1 MAQLKTDPAQK
12 GLTPLKSIAQKAK
25 DTGERQFF
33 TIAHPE
39 FEEKY
44 RQEDSFLPRNFSLPD
59 MPLADYNQAILD
71 YGSRDNIDLEDF
83 KARREG
89 IFEKIAKGVGGLI
102 NNAVVDIAGIAGLIY
117 GAGKTV
123 WDLTGGYLT
132 GETQKRDGWSIL
144 NNFTAEEN
152 FWLDGINKMAESTNE
167 ALRIH
172 KTREEQGE
180 IAPFGVGMVM
190 DAVAQMGHTVPH
202 IMLSMMGI
210 SPVITGILTGVQEA
224 QMEAN
229 SNRAEIN
236 RLRDDKNYQ
245 TYLDSIQAK
254 EDLISPYLKDFDA
267 RYDEYDRQ
275 ARATGLIDPNDTRT
289 PNERKADAKRELISQ
304 LFQDAN
310 IQQQSATI
318 DAAKDDL
325 ISKVTD
331 AYKKYSDES
340 VGALFATEAVLL
352 SGANAL
358 MANFLGNVGSYSK
371 SLTRGISSKI
381 FGDKTLGKVANNTL
395 KNTLTS
401 TAKNLTGE
409 ALEKEIVESVK
420 GLTKRTGAKALG
432 RKVFETLKVPANEA
446 LQEMGQE
453 ALAQA
458 SQAYTENLIDQY
470 IKAQYDYD
478 KVEKWQGVTDAF
490 AEGAKGLISTEAL
503 QQGVIAALSTF
514 IGISPNMNRKVDPNT
529 GKKMGFPI
537 KHNLIEQWKGMTR
550 EDNAYNSYVDE
561 YTQITDSAKRE
572 KFQEAYRQLFAS
584 EGLGNLAANLRS
596 QGKIN
601 ESEDADM
608 LSLYSFMNAAVQ
620 LGKTK
625 EAFSALNQSIDNL
638 TDEHLSSLVESSS
651 TKEFDSVNNREFYTG
666 GFTENGR
673 KLNESPEDLAK
684 VREIMKSN
692 QEKLNRLW
700 DSFDVAKKL
709 VDERYEGYDFTKEQK
724 STLTFMYALR
734 DSFANKAKEHLDNLE
749 SAFNV
754 KDSIKSID
762 DKIAELKIAQ
772 NENSA
777 IEDLEEFQK
786 RDFELQKQIKD
797 LYNQRQALN
806 ELDSVFEKGVKVN
819 PENLSSKTIA
829 KLQSI
834 FNNQLQVDPNNQE
847 AREGRDA
854 LNAFLSVQN
863 VINTEEDP
871 RGGFIEEALNKYN
884 QEARAEVSKE
894 IAETLGKANDG
905 IFNDMKELIDRL
917 NSGAYSSEY
926 QKERDLYK
934 WEKLSKILRETKPE
948 IWASYAESQVF
959 QAMGKNI
966 QMQMLENGAM
976 GVFNAFTEYLNRYND
991 FNVGKIISD
1000 DVTDFLSEMQQKYNL
1015 DSSEVSDLA
1024 GAIVHVVNKIKQ
1036 SYDNRLAYLRENQI
1050 QAEKQYEGPN
1060 PEDPSPMNH
1069 KETKEG
1075 KVEPDKVIVVTD
1087 EGEFEIDDP
1096 DDGPTPPVTIEE
1108 ISEEEKPEPE
1118 PVDAK
1123 SHNIAPAT
1131 SEHNKT
1137 IYNDKHGEYV
1147 SAIEGLE
1154 NTGIAPDA
1162 YQMAKLAY
1170 TELKDAGTFDFLNSG
1185 GVKVGDEIIFGIEE
1199 EFEKKKAEAI
1209 TYKDSI
1215 YRQSPTVFMYKRLAD
1230 GSLQKIGDL
1239 FTNDDSRPAN
1249 KTIREAVTELYN
1261 KRGEGVNEVYLE
1273 KKDAAEDLKPFFD
1286 VSLVTGGIIKYTKD
1300 YAPITFDT
1308 TNARLG
1314 IISNGSLVTN
1324 EKSVDGRVLIRPN
1337 TAASSNGGVMILLPD
1352 IHGDYH
1358 PAFISMPT
1366 LGEAV
1371 KENPDKNIVKK
1382 VQKILAEIADIN
1394 NRTTLAGKVDEKAIP
1409 KELAYLNE
1417 QLSKYV
1423 DLGRDL
1429 FIRYKNDSRGPRI
1442 LIGTVAR
1449 DSDGKRKV
1457 KDNLVDIDTGKRVKK
1472 FYSDIV
1478 AIPLTEGSVEERVEK
1493 LTDSL
1498 SKALFYPQPDFLK
1511 EDNSGE
1517 YAQEF
1522 LSIAR
1527 TNISDPRL
1535 GSVFFT
1541 TGKIVSGESARNA
1554 RQSGRIAS
1562 DKDVEKF
1569 SRTAEAFVYAR
1580 NHEADIEMSLENDA
1594 IIFAGDNHILSENY
1608 EWREPFTVLGHGFK
1622 QPRKAL
1628 AYIRARYFSDTTA
1641 ANDIL
1646 NAKSIDEAEEIAS
1659 HVGSQEEWNKVHK
1672 EAVILVTKSVKQLL
1686 NKDAFKEDNDVINAI
1701 NYLGYRVEDTNH
1713 TYKGNDVPALD
1724 WNLFFDYDNK
1734 LLGIPHYNDFVD
1746 GINPS
1751 NSTSSTDDFLSA
1763 AVSTLNPKT
1772 TPTNPT
1778 GITPE
1783 ATVVTPN
1790 GDGTNSN
1797 EILPGNTTP
1806 EPPVTPKPEQGTG
1819 GGTDTST
1826 LFTQGVGASTLTPEG
1841 SNQEGKAKPASTLV
1855 VSILNIGQKRN
1866 PDSTGNGEVNN
1877 GEQPSGE
1884 PKASPTDNKGKTGK
1898 GGNSLIQPDNDV
1910 YNRKRAFPK
1919 YKIGEEFD
1927 FVKES
1932 NWVKSKLGWDIQ
1944 KQIIQ
1949 QNVTK
1954 GRNGEVQ
1961 GYYDSRTGKIV
1972 LSNKATAYTLY
1983 HEAFHKLYREALHV
1997 KDKSLLLSFF
2007 SSSEFLNQ
2015 KDNILSDVIDDVFK
2029 MDSEEIMAELFAQ
2042 YIGAD
2047 TYGKP
2052 EDKKRVIL
2060 ALKKIESLM
2069 KFSELVNAIE
2079 SNKPVEYR
2087 TPYSEENEANLRKK
2101 NWLVRTFLKLV
2112 NAFRNRTKS
2121 YRTSDGYLPIKSLF
2135 DAINKGEFNKTKI
2148 EDNAEDTLEIEEAG
2162 NVELTIH
2169 SDDEVLT
2176 PSDFVDNKVNEDK
2189 LPDTEDRDLP
2199 KVNPELTEE
2208 SEEEK
2213 LDSLMEEKEK
2223 EVIYDEDKQKY
2234 QLKNNIITRYSK
2246 ELDDRLNMLPFEV
2259 RVPMWYIKNALD
2271 NYGKIGFLKAYHR
2284 NANAIMRD
2292 ILNTTA
2298 KESNIGTAGSVAIQK
2313 SLIEAL
2319 RALKRNLKA
2328 AFPEHIE
2335 TLDIPDLDVNIIGN
2349 LTDIKVQRFLKNQN
2363 YKKTVNKIAGQIIAQ
2378 LTAMEKAY
2386 VERVKQIKDD
2396 TSRNEAL
2403 EIVERQKLCKNI
2415 F

>member
-1 MAQLKTDPAQK
+1 MAQLKTDPAKK
-12 GLTPLKSIAQKAK
+12 GLTPLKSIAQKAQN
-25 DTGERQFF
+25 TGENQYF
-33 TIAHPE
+33 TVSQPE
-39 FEEKY
+39 FIEKY
-44 RQEDSFLPRNFSLPD
+44 RREDLTPPANFSFPKGLD
-59 MPLADYNQAILD
+59 LKDYNEAVRD
-71 YGSRDNIDLEDF
+71 YGSDDLIDVEDF
-83 KARREG
+83 KAKRQG
-89 IFEKIAKGVGGLI
+89 IFETIAKGTGALI
-102 NNAVVDIAGIAGLIY
+102 TNALFDTAGMVGLIY
-117 GAGKTV
+117 GAGKTA
-123 WDLTGGYLT
+123 WDVTGGFLT
-132 GETQKRDGWSIL
+132 GETQKRNGWSIL

-152 FWLDGINKMAESTNE
+152 AFLKVLNDSVESVNE
-167 ALRIH
+167 DLRIY
-172 KTREEQGE
+172 KTKEDRGD
-180 IAPFGVGMVM
+180 IIPMNIGTVM
-190 DAVAQMGHTVPH
+190 EAVAQFGHTVPT
-202 IMLSMMGI
+202 IALTMAGI
-210 SPVITGILTGVQEA
+210 PPVITGLLSGVQEA

-236 RLRDDKNYQ
+236 RQRDDRNYQ

-267 RYDEYDRQ
+267 KYDEYDRQ
-275 ARATGLIDPNDTRT
+275 ARAAGLIDPNDTRT

-304 LFQDAN
+304 LFQDDN
-310 IQQQSATI
+310 IKQQSATI

-358 MANFLGNVGSYSK
+358 MASFLGNVGSYSK

-381 FGDKTLGKVANNTL
+381 FGDKTLGKVANATL

-409 ALEKEIVESVK
+409 ALEKELAESVK

-490 AEGAKGLISTEAL
+490 AAGAKGLISTEAL
-503 QQGVIAALSTF
+503 QQGVIAALSTA

-537 KHNLIEQWKGMTR
+537 KHNLWEQWKGMTR

-625 EAFSALNQSIDNL
+625 EAFSALNQSIDSL
-638 TDEHLSSLVESSS
+638 TDEHLSSLVESNSE
-651 TKEFDSVNNREFYTG
+651 KEFDSRNNREYYTG

-673 KLNESPEDLAK
+673 KLNESAEDLAK

-754 KDSIKSID
+754 NDTIKSID
-762 DKIAELKIAQ
+762 DKIAELKQAQ

-786 RDFELQKQIKD
+786 KDLEVQKQIKE

-806 ELDSVFEKGVKVN
+806 ELSSVFEKGVKVN

-871 RGGFIEEALNKYN
+871 RGGFIEEALKKYN

-894 IAETLGKANDG
+894 VAETLGKDNDG

-926 QKERDLYK
+926 QRERDLYK
-934 WEKLSKILRETKPE
+934 WEKMSKILKETKPE

-959 QAMGKNI
+959 QAMGRNI

-976 GVFNAFTEYLNRYND
+976 GVFNAFSEYLARYND

-1015 DSSEVSDLA
+1015 DASEVSDLA
-1024 GAIVHVVNKIKQ
+1024 GAILHMVNTIKQ
-1036 SYDNRLAYLRENQI
+1036 SYENRLEYLKKVQM
-1050 QAEKQYEGPN
+1050 QAAQTSTGPK
-1060 PEDPSPMNH
+1060 PGDPSSMNPTSQGTVTT
-1069 KETKEG
+1069 EVVPTQAITEEG
-1075 KVEPDKVIVVTD
+1075 LIN
-1087 EGEFEIDDP
+1087 ID
-1096 DDGPTPPVTIEE
+1096 T
-1108 ISEEEKPEPE
+1108 PEPE
-1118 PVDAK
+1118 DGPKPKTSEKDLKGEPIPEKVELD
-1123 SHNIAPAT
+1123 SDTQSIAPAT

-1137 IYNDKHGEYV
+1137 IYNDKHSEFV
-1147 SAIEGLE
+1147 PANKGLE
-1154 NTGIAPDA
+1154 KTGMPTDA
-1162 YQMAKLAY
+1162 YQMAQLTY
-1170 TELKDAGTFDFLNSG
+1170 TELKDAGTFEFLNSG
-1185 GVKVGDEIIFGIEE
+1185 NVEVGDEIIFGIEE

-1209 TYKDSI
+1209 TDKDSI
-1215 YRQSPTVFMYKRLAD
+1215 YLQKPTVFMYKRLAD

-1249 KTIREAVTELYN
+1249 KAIREAVTELYN
-1261 KRGEGVNEVYLE
+1261 KRTDGTSMVTLE
-1273 KKDAAEDLKPFFD
+1273 KKDAAEDMQEFFD
-1286 VSLVTGGIIKYTKD
+1286 VSLVTGGIIKYTTE
-1300 YAPITFDT
+1300 YAPISFDT

-1314 IISNGSLVTN
+1314 VITNNALVVN
-1324 EKSVDGRVLIRPN
+1324 EKNVNGKVLVKPE
-1337 TAASSNGGVMILLPD
+1337 TLAASRGGLMILLPD

-1358 PAFISMPT
+1358 PAFVSMPT
-1366 LGEAV
+1366 LGEAL
-1371 KENPDKNIVKK
+1371 KENPDKEVVKK
-1382 VQKILAEIADIN
+1382 VQNILSQIADIQ
-1394 NRTTLAGKVDEKAIP
+1394 NRTILSIKVSEEKIP
-1409 KELAYLNE
+1409 AEMEYLVE
-1417 QLSKYV
+1417 QLSQYLNFGK
-1423 DLGRDL
+1423 DL
-1429 FIRYKNDSRGPRI
+1429 FIKYRNDERGPRL
-1442 LIGTVAR
+1442 LIGKYTRDDKGNRKTRTVRVAKKTGGER
-1449 DSDGKRKV
+1449 V
-1457 KDNLVDIDTGKRVKK
+1457 YEQFYADIT
-1472 FYSDIV
+1472 
-1478 AIPLTEGSVEERVEK
+1478 AIPLDKGTVEERTTQ
-1493 LTDSL
+1493 LTNNIS
-1498 SKALFYPQPDFLK
+1498 SALFYPKPENIK
-1511 EDNSGE
+1511 KDNKGE
-1517 YAQEF
+1517 YAKEF

-1527 TNISDPRL
+1527 TNISEPRL

-1541 TGKIVSGESARNA
+1541 TGKTFNGESVRNSKGSA
-1554 RQSGRIAS
+1554 KPAEVVYKTINNY
-1562 DKDVEKF
+1562 VEQIN
-1569 SRTAEAFVYAR
+1569 SNDTL
-1580 NHEADIEMSLENDA
+1580 NTDIEYKDGA
-1594 IIFAGDNHILSENY
+1594 IIFEGDNTIFSEN
-1608 EWREPFTVLGHGFK
+1608 RPIAKTFTVFTK
-1622 QPRKAL
+1622 SFTSPRMAL
-1628 AYIRARYFSDTTA
+1628 AYARALYFKDTQFM
-1641 ANDIL
+1641 DSIL
-1646 NAKSIDEAEEIAS
+1646 HSSSIEEAEEKAKQ
-1659 HVGSQEEWNKVHK
+1659 VGKQSEWDKVRH
-1672 EAVILVTKSVKQLL
+1672 EAVILITRGVYDSLE
-1686 NKDAFKEDNDVINAI
+1686 KEEKAVINAI
-1701 NYLGYRVEDTNH
+1701 KISGDRIEDKSH
-1713 TYKGNDVPALD
+1713 TYKGSDSPALN
-1724 WNLFFDYDNK
+1724 WNLYYDNEAKNIK
-1734 LLGIPHYNDFVD
+1734 LKYLAYFQHNGPKPGEEGQTSTFTQATGTLVD
-1746 GINPS
+1746 TTTLSEVKVDPRVDPTVTGKPKDDTTDSEGELEGEEVSNAALSIMNKVEEPTEGTKTPAEEATLEDGTTEGSAEEQDDEEEVSNFSLDNIGVPPS
-1751 NSTSSTDDFLSA
+1751 NNYSLRLS
-1763 AVSTLNPKT
+1763 
-1772 TPTNPT
+1772 
-1778 GITPE
+1778 
-1783 ATVVTPN
+1783 
-1790 GDGTNSN
+1790 
-1797 EILPGNTTP
+1797 
-1806 EPPVTPKPEQGTG
+1806 
-1819 GGTDTST
+1819 
-1826 LFTQGVGASTLTPEG
+1826 
-1841 SNQEGKAKPASTLV
+1841 
-1855 VSILNIGQKRN
+1855 
-1866 PDSTGNGEVNN
+1866 
-1877 GEQPSGE
+1877 
-1884 PKASPTDNKGKTGK
+1884 
-1898 GGNSLIQPDNDV
+1898 
-1910 YNRKRAFPK
+1910 PK
-1919 YKIGEEFD
+1919 YKIGEDFD
-1927 FVKES
+1927 FTKES
-1932 NWVKSKLGWDIQ
+1932 KWVQSKLGWDIQ

-1949 QNVTK
+1949 TGVINSRK
-1954 GRNGEVQ
+1954 GEAQ
-1961 GYYDSRTGKIV
+1961 GYYDSKTGKIV

-2015 KDNILSDVIDDVFK
+2015 KDNILSDVIDEVFK

-2060 ALKKIESLM
+2060 ALKKIESLI

-2121 YRTSDGYLPIKSLF
+2121 YRTSNGYLPIKGLF

-2148 EDNAEDTLEIEEAG
+2148 EDNVEDALEREESG
-2162 NVELTIH
+2162 NVDSTIH
-2169 SDDEVLT
+2169 PNDEVLT
-2176 PSDFVDNKVNEDK
+2176 TSDLVEDGVTEEE
-2189 LPDTEDRDLP
+2189 LPDTEDKDLP
-2199 KVNPELTEE
+2199 KVDPELTEE

-2223 EVIYDEDKQKY
+2223 EVIDDEDKQKY

-2284 NANAIMRD
+2284 KANAIMRD

-2298 KESNIGTAGSVAIQK
+2298 KESNIGTAGSVAIQE
-2313 SLIEAL
+2313 SLIKAL
-2319 RALKRNLKA
+2319 RALKRNLKT

-2378 LTAMEKAY
+2378 LIAMEKAY
-2386 VERVKQIKDD
+2386 VERVNQIKDD
-2396 TSRNEAL
+2396 TSRSEAL
-2403 EIVERQKLCKNI
+2403 DIVEREKLCKNI
-2415 F
+2415 FKR

>member
-59 MPLADYNQAILD
+59 MPLADYNQAIQD

-89 IFEKIAKGVGGLI
+89 IFEKIGKGVAGLI
-102 NNAVVDIAGIAGLIY
+102 NNAVVDIAGIAGLVY
-117 GAGKTV
+117 GAGKTA

-132 GETQKRDGWSIL
+132 GETQKRNGWSIL

-152 FWLDGINKMAESTNE
+152 FWLDAINKMAESTNE
-167 ALRIH
+167 SLRIH
-172 KTREEQGE
+172 KTREEQGS

-190 DAVAQMGHTVPH
+190 DAVAQMGHTIPH
-202 IMLSMMGI
+202 IMLSMAGI
-210 SPVITGILTGVQEA
+210 PPIITGILTGVQEA

-236 RLRDDKNYQ
+236 RQRDDRNYQ

-254 EDLISPYLKDFDA
+254 EDMLSPYLKDFDA
-267 RYDEYDRQ
+267 RYDEYERQ
-275 ARATGLIDPNDTRT
+275 ARAAGLIDLNDPRN
-289 PNERKADAKRELISQ
+289 PNERKAEARQLLVEQ
-304 LFQDAN
+304 LFNDAN
-310 IQQQSATI
+310 IRQQADTI

-325 ISKVTD
+325 IGKVTE

-340 VGALFATEAVLL
+340 VGALFATEAILL
-352 SGANAL
+352 SGANTL

-381 FGDKTLGKVANNTL
+381 FGDKTLGKVANETL

-409 ALEKEIVESVK
+409 ALEKELAESVK
-420 GLTKRTGAKALG
+420 GLAKRTGVKALG

-478 KVEKWQGVTDAF
+478 KVEKWQGITDAF

-503 QQGVIAALSTF
+503 QQGAIAALSTL

-537 KHNLIEQWKGMTR
+537 KHNLWEQWKGMTR

-584 EGLGNLAANLRS
+584 EGLGNLAATLRS

-638 TDEHLSSLVESSS
+638 SDDYLSSLVEASS
-651 TKEFDSVNNREFYTG
+651 TTEFDSRANKEFYTG

-673 KLNESPEDLAK
+673 KLNESSEDLAK

-762 DKIAELKIAQ
+762 DKIAELKQAQ

-786 RDFELQKQIKD
+786 KDLEVQKQIKD

-806 ELDSVFEKGVKVN
+806 ELSSVFEKGVKVN

-871 RGGFIEEALNKYN
+871 RGGFIEEALKKYN

-894 IAETLGKANDG
+894 VAETLGKDNDG
-905 IFNDMKELIDRL
+905 IFSDMKELIDRL

-926 QKERDLYK
+926 QRERDLYK
-934 WEKLSKILRETKPE
+934 WEKMSKVLRETKPE
-948 IWASYAESQVF
+948 IWASYAESQLF
-959 QAMGKNI
+959 QAMGQDLQK
-966 QMQMLENGAM
+966 QMYEAGDFDVFGA
-976 GVFNAFTEYLNRYND
+976 FSEYLARYND

-1000 DVTDFLSEMQQKYNL
+1000 DITDFLSEMQKKYNL
-1015 DSSEVSDLA
+1015 DASDAARLA
-1024 GAIVHVVNKIKQ
+1024 GAIVHIVNTIKQ

-1050 QAEKQYEGPN
+1050 QAEKHYEGPK
-1060 PEDPSPMNH
+1060 PEDASPMNH

-1075 KVEPDKVIVVTD
+1075 KVEPEKVVVVTD

-1096 DDGPTPPVTIEE
+1096 DDDGPTPPVTIEE
-1108 ISEEEKPEPE
+1108 IKEEEKPELE
-1118 PVDAK
+1118 PVDSK
-1123 SHNIAPAT
+1123 KHNITPAT
-1131 SEHNKT
+1131 SEHNKSA
-1137 IYNDKHGEYV
+1137 YNEKHGAYV

-1154 NTGIAPDA
+1154 KTGIAPDA
-1162 YQMAKLAY
+1162 YQMAQLTY
-1170 TELKDAGTFDFLNSG
+1170 TTLKDAGTFEFLNSG
-1185 GVKVGDEIIFGIEE
+1185 SVKVGDEIIFGIEE

-1209 TYKDSI
+1209 TNKDSI
-1215 YRQSPTVFMYKRLAD
+1215 YLQQPTVFMYKRTAD

-1249 KTIREAVTELYN
+1249 KAIREAVTELYN
-1261 KRGEGVNEVYLE
+1261 NKGEGVTEVYLE
-1273 KKDAAEDLKPFFD
+1273 KKDTAEDLQSFFD
-1286 VSLVTGGIIKYTKD
+1286 VSLVTGGIIKYTTD

-1358 PAFISMPT
+1358 PAFVSMPT

-1371 KENPDKNIVKK
+1371 KENPDKNIVKE

-1394 NRTTLAGKVDEKAIP
+1394 NRTVWSSKVEESEIP

-1449 DSDGKRKV
+1449 DENGNRKL
-1457 KDNLVDIDTGKRVKK
+1457 KDKLVNIDTGKHVKK

-1478 AIPLTEGSVEERVEK
+1478 AIPLTEGTVEERVEK

-1511 EDNSGE
+1511 DDNSGE

-1541 TGKIVSGESARNA
+1541 TGKTVSGESARNA
-1554 RQSGRIAS
+1554 RQSGRIAEA
-1562 DKDVEKF
+1562 KDVANF
-1569 SRTAEAFVYAR
+1569 TRVVDAFVHVR
-1580 NHEADIEMSLENDA
+1580 NSEADIDMALTEDSVV
-1594 IIFAGDNHILSENY
+1594 FTGDNHILSENY
-1608 EWREPFTVLGHGFK
+1608 KWSESFKVLDHGFTE
-1622 QPRKAL
+1622 PRRAL
-1628 AYIRARYFSDTTA
+1628 SYIRARYFGDTQA
-1641 ANDIL
+1641 ANNII
-1646 NAKSIDEAEEIAS
+1646 NAKSIAEAEDIAS
-1659 HVGSQEEWNKVHK
+1659 HIGSQEEWDKVHK
-1672 EAVILVTKSVKQLL
+1672 EAVILVTKSVKQLISDKSKFGDG
-1686 NKDAFKEDNDVINAI
+1686 NKVINYI
-1701 NYLGYRVEDTNH
+1701 NYLGLRVVDTSH
-1713 TYKGNDVPALD
+1713 TYVGNDIPALD
-1724 WNLFFDYDNK
+1724 WNLFFDYDN
-1734 LLGIPHYNDFVD
+1734 GILKMPHYNDFVN
-1746 GINPS
+1746 GIKPS
-1751 NSTSSTDDFLSA
+1751 GSSSSTTDDFLGGITPTNGA
-1763 AVSTLNPKT
+1763 TP

-1778 GITPE
+1778 GITSEPD
-1783 ATVVTPN
+1783 VVTPK
-1790 GDGTNSN
+1790 GVEQGGR
-1797 EILPGNTTP
+1797 EELPGNPTP
-1806 EPPVTPKPEQGTG
+1806 EPTQGTG
-1819 GGTDTST
+1819 DGTDTST
-1826 LFTQGVGASTLTPEG
+1826 VFIQGKGAVPLQQGEANTEG
-1841 SNQEGKAKPASTLV
+1841 DSQDKPAGNGSFLMSKFKPKGTEGEAGDSSQSPKAETSKTEGDEVKTPKQRLPT
-1855 VSILNIGQKRN
+1855 RN
-1866 PDSTGNGEVNN
+1866 PKPRT
-1877 GEQPSGE
+1877 
-1884 PKASPTDNKGKTGK
+1884 KT
-1898 GGNSLIQPDNDV
+1898 
-1910 YNRKRAFPK
+1910 REFTK

-1932 NWVKSKLGWDIQ
+1932 NWVQSKLGWDIQ

-1949 QNVTK
+1949 QGVAR

-1972 LSNKATAYTLY
+1972 LSNKAAAYTLY
-1983 HEAFHKLYREALHV
+1983 HEAFHKLYKEALHV

-2007 SSSEFLNQ
+2007 SSNEFLNQ
-2015 KDNILSDVIDDVFK
+2015 KDNILSDVIDEVFK

-2087 TPYSEENEANLRKK
+2087 TPYSEQNEANLRKK

-2121 YRTSDGYLPIKSLF
+2121 YRTSNGYLPIKSLF

-2148 EDNAEDTLEIEEAG
+2148 EDNAEDALEREEAG
-2162 NVELTIH
+2162 NVEPIKH
-2169 SDDEVLT
+2169 SDKEVLT
-2176 PSDFVDNKVNEDK
+2176 TSDLPKSEVTEEE

-2199 KVNPELTEE
+2199 EVDPELTEE

-2223 EVIYDEDKQKY
+2223 KVINDEDKQKY

-2298 KESNIGTAGSVAIQK
+2298 KESNIGTAGSVAIQEALLK
-2313 SLIEAL
+2313 AL
-2319 RALKRNLKA
+2319 RALKHNLKV

-2335 TLDIPDLDVNIIGN
+2335 TENIPDLDVNIIGN
-2349 LTDIKVQRFLKNQN
+2349 LTDVKIQRFLKNQN
-2363 YKKTVNKIAGQIIAQ
+2363 YKKTANKIAGQMIAQ
-2378 LTAMEKAY
+2378 LTAIEKAY
-2386 VERVKQIKDD
+2386 TERVNQIKDE

-2403 EIVERQKLCKNI
+2403 DIVERQKKCRFI
-2415 F
+2415 FA

>member
-59 MPLADYNQAILD
+59 MPLADYNQAIQD

-89 IFEKIAKGVGGLI
+89 IFEKIGKGVAGLI
-102 NNAVVDIAGIAGLIY
+102 TNATIDIAGIAGLIY
-117 GAGKTV
+117 GAGKTA

-132 GETQKRDGWSIL
+132 GETQKRNGWSIL

-152 FWLDGINKMAESTNE
+152 FWLDGINKMAESINE
-167 ALRIH
+167 DLRIH
-172 KTREEQGE
+172 KTREEQGS

-190 DAVAQMGHTVPH
+190 DAVAQMGHTIPH
-202 IMLSMMGI
+202 IMLSMAGI
-210 SPVITGILTGVQEA
+210 PPIITGILTGVQEA

-236 RLRDDKNYQ
+236 RQRDDRNYQ

-254 EDLISPYLKDFDA
+254 EGMLSPYLKDFDA
-267 RYDEYDRQ
+267 RYDEYERQ
-275 ARATGLIDPNDTRT
+275 ARAAGLIDPNDPRN
-289 PNERKADAKRELISQ
+289 PNERKAEARQLLVEQLFNDAKIK
-304 LFQDAN
+304 
-310 IQQQSATI
+310 QQADTI

-325 ISKVTD
+325 IGKVTD

-340 VGALFATEAVLL
+340 VGALFATEAILL
-352 SGANAL
+352 SGANTL

-381 FGDKTLGKVANNTL
+381 FGDKTLGKVANETL

-401 TAKNLTGE
+401 TAKSLTGE
-409 ALEKEIVESVK
+409 ALEKELAESVK
-420 GLTKRTGAKALG
+420 GLTKRTGVKALG

-478 KVEKWQGVTDAF
+478 KVEKWQGITDAF

-503 QQGVIAALSTF
+503 QQGAIAALSTL

-584 EGLGNLAANLRS
+584 EGLGNLAATLRS

-625 EAFSALNQSIDNL
+625 EAFSALNQNIDNL
-638 TDEHLSSLVESSS
+638 SNDYLSSLVEASS
-651 TKEFDSVNNREFYTG
+651 TTEFDSRANKEFYTG

-786 RDFELQKQIKD
+786 KDFELQKQIKD

-871 RGGFIEEALNKYN
+871 RGGFIEEALKKYN

-894 IAETLGKANDG
+894 VAETLGKANDG
-905 IFNDMKELIDRL
+905 IFNDMKELLDRL

-926 QKERDLYK
+926 QRERDLYK
-934 WEKLSKILRETKPE
+934 WEKLSKVLRETKPE

-959 QAMGKNI
+959 QAMGQDLQK
-966 QMQMLENGAM
+966 QMYEAGDF
-976 GVFNAFTEYLNRYND
+976 GVLDAFSEYLARYND

-1000 DVTDFLSEMQQKYNL
+1000 DVTDFLSEMQKKYNL
-1015 DSSEVSDLA
+1015 DASDAARLA
-1024 GAIVHVVNKIKQ
+1024 GAIVHIVNTIKQ

-1050 QAEKQYEGPN
+1050 QAEKHYEGPK
-1060 PEDPSPMNH
+1060 PEYASPMNH
-1069 KETKEG
+1069 NEIKEG
-1075 KVEPDKVIVVTD
+1075 KVEPEKVIVVTP
-1087 EGEFEIDDP
+1087 EGEFELDLD

-1108 ISEEEKPEPE
+1108 IKEEEKPELE
-1118 PVDAK
+1118 PVDSK
-1123 SHNIAPAT
+1123 KHNITPAT
-1131 SEHNKT
+1131 SEHNKSA
-1137 IYNDKHGEYV
+1137 YNEKHGAYV

-1162 YQMAKLAY
+1162 YQMTQLTY
-1170 TELKDAGTFDFLNSG
+1170 TTLKDAGTFEFLNTG

-1199 EFEKKKAEAI
+1199 EFEKKKAGAI
-1209 TYKDSI
+1209 TNKDSI
-1215 YRQSPTVFMYKRLAD
+1215 YLQQPTVFMYKRTAD

-1249 KTIREAVTELYN
+1249 KAIREAVTELYN
-1261 KRGEGVNEVYLE
+1261 NKGEGVTEVYLE
-1273 KKDAAEDLKPFFD
+1273 KKDTAEDLQSFFD
-1286 VSLVTGGIIKYTKD
+1286 VSLVTGGIIKYTTD

-1358 PAFISMPT
+1358 PAFVSMPT

-1371 KENPDKNIVKK
+1371 KENPDKNIVKE

-1394 NRTTLAGKVDEKAIP
+1394 NRTVWSSKVEESEIP

-1417 QLSKYV
+1417 QLSNYV

-1442 LIGTVAR
+1442 LVGTVAR
-1449 DSDGKRKV
+1449 DSEGRRKLRAEP
-1457 KDNLVDIDTGKRVKK
+1457 NIDTGKTTKK

-1478 AIPLTEGSVEERVEK
+1478 AIPLTEGTVEERVEK

-1527 TNISDPRL
+1527 TNISDPKL

-1541 TGKIVSGESARNA
+1541 TGKIVGGESARNA
-1554 RQSGRIAS
+1554 RKSGRIAD
-1562 DKDVEKF
+1562 DKDVAKF
-1569 SRTAEAFVYAR
+1569 SRIAESFVYAR
-1580 NHEADIEMSLENDA
+1580 NHEANIEMSLENDA

-1608 EWREPFTVLGHGFK
+1608 EWRKPFEVLGSSFK

-1628 AYIRARYFSDTTA
+1628 AYIRARYFGDTTA

-1659 HVGSQEEWNKVHK
+1659 HVGSKEEWDKVHK
-1672 EAVILVTKSVKQLL
+1672 EAVILVTKSVKKLL
-1686 NKDAFKEDNDVINAI
+1686 NQDAFKDDNDVINAI
-1701 NYLGYRVEDTNH
+1701 NYLGYRVEDKSH

-1734 LLGIPHYNDFVD
+1734 LLEMPHYNDFVKS
-1746 GINPS
+1746 INTS
-1751 NSTSSTDDFLSA
+1751 GSASSTDDFLST
-1763 AVSTLNPKT
+1763 AVSTL
-1772 TPTNPT
+1772 TPTPAATNPT
-1778 GITPE
+1778 GVTPG
-1783 ATVVTPN
+1783 TDVVTPN
-1790 GDGTNSN
+1790 GVVTDGT
-1797 EILPGNTTP
+1797 EVLPGNPTP
-1806 EPPVTPKPEQGTG
+1806 EPPVTPENTTTPK
-1819 GGTDTST
+1819 TDTST
-1826 LFTQGVGASTLTPEG
+1826 VFIQGQGATTLTPEG
-1841 SNQEGKAKPASTLV
+1841 VAKPASTLV
-1855 VSILNIGQKRN
+1855 SAALNIGKKQN
-1866 PDSTGNGEVNN
+1866 PDSTGNGKVNS
-1877 GEQPSGE
+1877 GEQASGE
-1884 PKASPTDNKGKTGK
+1884 TKTPPTDNSTKPK
-1898 GGNSLIQPDNDV
+1898 GGNPLIQTLND
-1910 YNRKRAFPK
+1910 RAFPK

-1932 NWVKSKLGWDIQ
+1932 NWVQSKLGWDIQ

-1949 QNVTK
+1949 QGVAR

-2007 SSSEFLNQ
+2007 SSNEFLNQ
-2015 KDNILSDVIDDVFK
+2015 KDNILSDVIDEVFK

-2087 TPYSEENEANLRKK
+2087 TPYSEQNEADLRKK

-2121 YRTSDGYLPIKSLF
+2121 YRTSDGYLPIKGLF

-2148 EDNAEDTLEIEEAG
+2148 EDNAEDALGRKEAG
-2162 NVELTIH
+2162 NVDSIIH
-2169 SDDEVLT
+2169 LNDEVLT
-2176 PSDFVDNKVNEDK
+2176 TSDLVEDGVTEEE
-2189 LPDTEDRDLP
+2189 LPDTEDKDLP
-2199 KVNPELTEE
+2199 EVDPELTEK

-2223 EVIYDEDKQKY
+2223 EVIDDEDKQKY

-2284 NANAIMRD
+2284 KANAIMRD

-2386 VERVKQIKDD
+2386 VERVNQIKDD
-2396 TSRNEAL
+2396 TSRTEAL
-2403 EIVERQKLCKNI
+2403 DIVEREKLCSNI
-2415 F
+2415 FKR

>member
-1 MAQLKTDPAQK
+1 MAQLKTDPAKK
-12 GLTPLKSIAQKAK
+12 GLTPLKSIAQKAQN
-25 DTGERQFF
+25 TGENQYF
-33 TIAHPE
+33 TVSQPE
-39 FEEKY
+39 FIEKY
-44 RQEDSFLPRNFSLPD
+44 RREDITPPANFSFPKGLD
-59 MPLADYNQAILD
+59 LKDYNEAVRD
-71 YGSRDNIDLEDF
+71 YSSHDLIDVEDF
-83 KARREG
+83 KAKRQG
-89 IFEKIAKGVGGLI
+89 IFETIAKGTGALI
-102 NNAVVDIAGIAGLIY
+102 TNAILDTAGMVGLIY

-123 WDLTGGYLT
+123 WDLTGGFLI
-132 GETQKRDGWSIL
+132 GETQKRNGWSIL

-152 FWLDGINKMAESTNE
+152 AFLDAVNQTTVGLNE
-167 ALRIH
+167 ALRIY
-172 KTREEQGE
+172 KTKEERGE
-180 IAPFGVGMVM
+180 VLPMNVGTVM
-190 DAVAQMGHTVPH
+190 EAVAQFGHTIPA
-202 IMLSMMGI
+202 IALNMAGI
-210 SPVITGILTGVQEA
+210 PPVITGILTGVQEA

-236 RLRDDKNYQ
+236 RQRDDRNYQ

-275 ARATGLIDPNDTRT
+275 ARAAGLIDPNDTRT

-304 LFQDAN
+304 LFQDDN
-310 IQQQSATI
+310 IKQQSATI

-352 SGANAL
+352 SVANSL
-358 MANFLGNVGSYSK
+358 MASFLDNVGSYSK

-381 FGDKTLGKVANNTL
+381 FGDKTLGKVANATL

-409 ALEKEIVESVK
+409 ALEKELAESVK

-432 RKVFETLKVPANEA
+432 RKVFETLKAPANEA

-453 ALAQA
+453 ALSQA
-458 SQAYTENLIDQY
+458 SLAYTENLIDQY

-478 KVEKWQGVTDAF
+478 KVEKWQGITDAF

-503 QQGVIAALSTF
+503 QQGVIAALSTA

-537 KHNLIEQWKGMTR
+537 KHNLWGQWKGMTR

-625 EAFSALNQSIDNL
+625 EAFSALNQSIDSL
-638 TDEHLSSLVESSS
+638 TDEYLSSLVESNSE
-651 TKEFDSVNNREFYTG
+651 KEFDSRNNREYYTG

-754 KDSIKSID
+754 NDTIKSID
-762 DKIAELKIAQ
+762 DKIAELKQVQ

-777 IEDLEEFQK
+777 IEDLEEFQNK
-786 RDFELQKQIKD
+786 DLEVQKQIKE

-806 ELDSVFEKGVKVN
+806 ELSSVFEKGVKVN

-871 RGGFIEEALNKYN
+871 RGGFIEEALKKYN

-894 IAETLGKANDG
+894 IAETLGKDNDG
-905 IFNDMKELIDRL
+905 IFNDMKELADRL

-926 QKERDLYK
+926 QRERDLYK
-934 WEKLSKILRETKPE
+934 WEKMSKILRETKPE
-948 IWASYAESQVF
+948 IWSSYAESQLF
-959 QAMGKNI
+959 QAMGRNL
-966 QMQMLENGAM
+966 QMQMLENGDM
-976 GVFNAFTEYLNRYND
+976 GVFSAFTEYLNRYND
-991 FNVGKIISD
+991 FNIGKIISD

-1015 DSSEVSDLA
+1015 DASDVSNLA
-1024 GAIVHVVNKIKQ
+1024 GAIVHIVNTVKQ
-1036 SYDNRLAYLRENQI
+1036 SYENRLEYLKKVQM
-1050 QAEKQYEGPN
+1050 QAAQTSTGSKPG
-1060 PEDPSPMNH
+1060 DLSPMNPASQ
-1069 KETKEG
+1069 EAVTTEVVPTQAITSEG
-1075 KVEPDKVIVVTD
+1075 L
-1087 EGEFEIDDP
+1087 IDIDTPEP
-1096 DDGPTPPVTIEE
+1096 DDGPKPKT
-1108 ISEEEKPEPE
+1108 SEKDLKDEPIPEKVEL
-1118 PVDAK
+1118 D
-1123 SHNIAPAT
+1123 SDTQSIAPAT

-1137 IYNDKHGEYV
+1137 IYNDKHSEFV
-1147 SAIEGLE
+1147 PANKGLE

-1162 YQMAKLAY
+1162 YQMAQLTY
-1170 TELKDAGTFDFLNSG
+1170 TTLKDAGTFEFLNSG
-1185 GVKVGDEIIFGIEE
+1185 NVEVGDEIIFGIEE

-1209 TYKDSI
+1209 TNKDSI
-1215 YRQSPTVFMYKRLAD
+1215 YLQKPTVFIYKRTAD

-1249 KTIREAVTELYN
+1249 KAIREAVTELYN
-1261 KRGEGVNEVYLE
+1261 NKGEGVTEVYLE
-1273 KKDAAEDLKPFFD
+1273 KKDTAEDLQSFFD
-1286 VSLVTGGIIKYTKD
+1286 VSLVTGGIIKYTTD

-1314 IISNGSLVTN
+1314 VITNNALVVN
-1324 EKSVDGRVLIRPN
+1324 EKNVNGKVLVKPE
-1337 TAASSNGGVMILLPD
+1337 TLAASRGGLMILLPD

-1358 PAFISMPT
+1358 PAFVSMPT
-1366 LGEAV
+1366 LGEAL
-1371 KENPDKNIVKK
+1371 KENPDKDVVKK
-1382 VQKILAEIADIN
+1382 VQDILSQIADIQ
-1394 NRTTLAGKVDEKAIP
+1394 NRAILSIKVSEEKIP
-1409 KELAYLNE
+1409 AEMEYLVE
-1417 QLSKYV
+1417 QLSQYLDFGK
-1423 DLGRDL
+1423 DL
-1429 FIRYKNDSRGPRI
+1429 FIKYRNDEKGPRL
-1442 LIGTVAR
+1442 LIGKYTRDDKGNRKTRTVRVAKKTGGER
-1449 DSDGKRKV
+1449 TYEQFYA
-1457 KDNLVDIDTGKRVKK
+1457 DIT
-1472 FYSDIV
+1472 
-1478 AIPLTEGSVEERVEK
+1478 AIPLDKGTVEERTTQ
-1493 LTDSL
+1493 LTNNIS
-1498 SKALFYPQPDFLK
+1498 SALFYPKPENIK
-1511 EDNSGE
+1511 KDNKGE

-1527 TNISDPRL
+1527 TNISEPRL

-1541 TGKIVSGESARNA
+1541 TGKTFNGESVRNSKGSPKPA
-1554 RQSGRIAS
+1554 EVVYKTINNY
-1562 DKDVEKF
+1562 VEQIN
-1569 SRTAEAFVYAR
+1569 SNNTL
-1580 NHEADIEMSLENDA
+1580 NTDIEYKDGA
-1594 IIFAGDNHILSENY
+1594 IIFEGDNTIFSEN
-1608 EWREPFTVLGHGFK
+1608 RPIAKTFTVFTK
-1622 QPRKAL
+1622 SFTSPRMAL
-1628 AYIRARYFSDTTA
+1628 AYARALYFKDNQAMDS
-1641 ANDIL
+1641 IL
-1646 NAKSIDEAEEIAS
+1646 HSSSIEEAEEKAKL
-1659 HVGSQEEWNKVHK
+1659 VGKQSEWDKVRH
-1672 EAVILVTKSVKQLL
+1672 EAVILITSSVYDALEKNEQAVIKAIGYSGDRIEDKS
-1686 NKDAFKEDNDVINAI
+1686 
-1701 NYLGYRVEDTNH
+1701 H
-1713 TYKGNDVPALD
+1713 TYKGNDSPALN
-1724 WNLFFDYDNK
+1724 WNLYYDHKANNIK
-1734 LLGIPHYNDFVD
+1734 LKYVAYFNHNGPKPGEEGQTSTFTQATGTLVD
-1746 GINPS
+1746 TTTLSEVKVDPRVDPTVTGKPKDD
-1751 NSTSSTDDFLSA
+1751 STDS
-1763 AVSTLNPKT
+1763 
-1772 TPTNPT
+1772 
-1778 GITPE
+1778 
-1783 ATVVTPN
+1783 
-1790 GDGTNSN
+1790 
-1797 EILPGNTTP
+1797 
-1806 EPPVTPKPEQGTG
+1806 
-1819 GGTDTST
+1819 
-1826 LFTQGVGASTLTPEG
+1826 EG
-1841 SNQEGKAKPASTLV
+1841 SNDELEGEPTDDGVSNAAL
-1855 VSILNIGQKRN
+1855 SILRKVEEPTEGTETPAEEATLEDGTTEGSAEEQGDEEEVLNFSLDDIGVPPSN
-1866 PDSTGNGEVNN
+1866 NDSLRL
-1877 GEQPSGE
+1877 S
-1884 PKASPTDNKGKTGK
+1884 
-1898 GGNSLIQPDNDV
+1898 
-1910 YNRKRAFPK
+1910 PK
-1919 YKIGEEFD
+1919 YKIGEDFD
-1927 FVKES
+1927 FTKES
-1932 NWVKSKLGWDIQ
+1932 KWVQSKLGWDIQ

-1949 QNVTK
+1949 TGVINSRK
-1954 GRNGEVQ
+1954 GEAQ
-1961 GYYDSRTGKIV
+1961 GYYDSKTGKIV

-2015 KDNILSDVIDDVFK
+2015 KDNILSDVIDEVFK

-2069 KFSELVNAIE
+2069 KFSELVKAIE

-2087 TPYSEENEANLRKK
+2087 TPYSEENEADLRKK

-2121 YRTSDGYLPIKSLF
+2121 YRTSNGYLPIKSLF
-2135 DAINKGEFNKTKI
+2135 DAINRGEFNKTKI
-2148 EDNAEDTLEIEEAG
+2148 EDNAEDALKREEAG
-2162 NVELTIH
+2162 DVDLTLH

-2176 PSDFVDNKVNEDK
+2176 PSDFVKSEVTEEE
-2189 LPDTEDRDLP
+2189 LPDTEERDLP
-2199 KVNPELTEE
+2199 KVDPKLTEE

-2284 NANAIMRD
+2284 KANAIMRD
-2292 ILNTTA
+2292 ILATTA
-2298 KESNIGTAGSVAIQK
+2298 KESNIGTAGSVAIQEALLK
-2313 SLIEAL
+2313 AL
-2319 RALKRNLKA
+2319 RALKHNLKV

-2335 TLDIPDLDVNIIGN
+2335 TENIPNLDVNIIGN
-2349 LTDIKVQRFLKNQN
+2349 LTDVKIQRFLKNQN
-2363 YKKTVNKIAGQIIAQ
+2363 YKKTANKIAGQMIAQ

-2386 VERVKQIKDD
+2386 VERVNQIKND

-2403 EIVERQKLCKNI
+2403 DIVEREKLCKNI
-2415 F
+2415 FKR

>member
-1 MAQLKTDPAQK
+1 MAQLKTDPAKK
-12 GLTPLKSIAQKAK
+12 GLTPLKSIAQKAQN
-25 DTGERQFF
+25 TGENQYF
-33 TIAHPE
+33 TVSQPE
-39 FEEKY
+39 FIEKY
-44 RQEDSFLPRNFSLPD
+44 RRDDIAPPANFSFPKGLD
-59 MPLADYNQAILD
+59 LKDYNEAVRD
-71 YGSRDNIDLEDF
+71 YGSDDLIDVEDF
-83 KARREG
+83 KAKRQG
-89 IFEKIAKGVGGLI
+89 IFETIAKGTGALI
-102 NNAVVDIAGIAGLIY
+102 TNALFDTAGMVGLIY
-117 GAGKTV
+117 GAGKTA
-123 WDLTGGYLT
+123 WDLTGGFLT

-152 FWLDGINKMAESTNE
+152 AFLKVLNDSVESVNE
-167 ALRIH
+167 DLRIY
-172 KTREEQGE
+172 KTKEDRGD
-180 IAPFGVGMVM
+180 IIPMNIGTVM
-190 DAVAQMGHTVPH
+190 EAVAQFGHTVPT
-202 IMLSMMGI
+202 IALTMAGI
-210 SPVITGILTGVQEA
+210 PPVITGLLSGVQEA

-229 SNRAEIN
+229 SNRAEVN
-236 RLRDDKNYQ
+236 RQRDDRNYQ

-275 ARATGLIDPNDTRT
+275 ARAAGLIDPNDTRT

-358 MANFLGNVGSYSK
+358 MASFLGNVGSYSK

-381 FGDKTLGKVANNTL
+381 FGDKTLGKVANSTL

-409 ALEKEIVESVK
+409 ALEKELAESVK

-537 KHNLIEQWKGMTR
+537 KHNLWEQWKGMTR
-550 EDNAYNSYVDE
+550 EDKAYNSYVDE

-584 EGLGNLAANLRS
+584 EGLGNLAANLKS

-625 EAFSALNQSIDNL
+625 EAFSALNQSIDSL

-651 TKEFDSVNNREFYTG
+651 TQEFDSVNNREFYIG

-786 RDFELQKQIKD
+786 KDFELQKQIKD

-819 PENLSSKTIA
+819 PENLSSKTIS

-871 RGGFIEEALNKYN
+871 RGGFIEEALKKYN

-894 IAETLGKANDG
+894 VAETLGKANDDV
-905 IFNDMKELIDRL
+905 FNDMKELIDRL

-926 QKERDLYK
+926 QRERDLYK
-934 WEKLSKILRETKPE
+934 WEKLSKALRETRPE
-948 IWASYAESQVF
+948 VWASYAESQVF

-976 GVFNAFTEYLNRYND
+976 GVFNAFSEYLARYND

-1015 DSSEVSDLA
+1015 DDSEISDLA
-1024 GAIVHVVNKIKQ
+1024 GAIVHIVNKVKQ
-1036 SYDNRLAYLRENQI
+1036 SYDNRLAYLRENKI
-1050 QAEKQYEGPN
+1050 QAEKHYEGPK
-1060 PEDPSPMNH
+1060 PEEASPMNH
-1069 KETKEG
+1069 KETEEG
-1075 KVEPDKVIVVTD
+1075 KVEPEKVIAITP
-1087 EGEFEIDDP
+1087 EGEIEIELD

-1108 ISEEEKPEPE
+1108 ISEEEKPELE

-1137 IYNDKHGEYV
+1137 IYNDKHSEYV
-1147 SAIEGLE
+1147 PATEGLE
-1154 NTGIAPDA
+1154 NTGIVSDA
-1162 YQMAKLAY
+1162 YQMAQLTY
-1170 TELKDAGTFDFLNSG
+1170 TTLKDAGTFEFLNSG
-1185 GVKVGDEIIFGIEE
+1185 NVEVGDEIIFGIEE

-1209 TYKDSI
+1209 KDKDSI
-1215 YRQSPTVFMYKRLAD
+1215 YLQKPTVFMYKRLAD

-1249 KTIREAVTELYN
+1249 KAIREAVTELYN
-1261 KRGEGVNEVYLE
+1261 NKGEGVTEVYLE
-1273 KKDAAEDLKPFFD
+1273 KKDAAEDLKSFFD

-1324 EKSVDGRVLIRPN
+1324 EKSIDGRVLIRPN

-1371 KENPDKNIVKK
+1371 KENPDKNIVKE

-1394 NRTTLAGKVDEKAIP
+1394 NRTVWGSKVEESEIP
-1409 KELAYLNE
+1409 KELATLKK

-1423 DLGRDL
+1423 DLGRDM
-1429 FIRYKNDSRGPRI
+1429 FITYKNDSRGPRI
-1442 LIGTVAR
+1442 LIGTVVR
-1449 DSDGKRKV
+1449 DEKGNRK
-1457 KDNLVDIDTGKRVKK
+1457 LRPETDIDTGKVTKR

-1478 AIPLTEGSVEERVEK
+1478 AIPLTEGTVEERVER

-1498 SKALFYPQPDFLK
+1498 SKALFYPQPDYLK
-1511 EDNSGE
+1511 DNNSGE

-1527 TNISDPRL
+1527 TNISDHRL

-1541 TGKIVSGESARNA
+1541 TGKTVSGESARNA
-1554 RQSGRIAS
+1554 RKSGRIAE
-1562 DKDVEKF
+1562 DKDVANF
-1569 SRTAEAFVYAR
+1569 TRITEAFVHAR
-1580 NHEADIEMSLENDA
+1580 NSEVDIDMELTEDGA
-1594 IIFAGDNHILSENY
+1594 IIFTGDNHILSENY
-1608 EWREPFTVLGHGFK
+1608 KWRESFQVLGSNFTE
-1622 QPRKAL
+1622 PRKAL
-1628 AYIRARYFSDTTA
+1628 SYIRARYFGDTTA
-1641 ANDIL
+1641 ANNIL

-1672 EAVILVTKSVKQLL
+1672 EAVILVTKSVKQMMSKSKLYEDE
-1686 NKDAFKEDNDVINAI
+1686 NKIINYI
-1701 NYLGYRVEDTNH
+1701 NYLGYRVEDSSH
-1713 TYKGNDVPALD
+1713 TYNGNDIPALD
-1724 WNLFFDYDNK
+1724 WNLFFDLDN
-1734 LLGIPHYNDFVD
+1734 GILEMTHYQEFVN

-1751 NSTSSTDDFLSA
+1751 SSTSSTDDFLSTA
-1763 AVSTLNPKT
+1763 ASTLKT
-1772 TPTNPT
+1772 PSTNPA
-1778 GITPE
+1778 G
-1783 ATVVTPN
+1783 VTP
-1790 GDGTNSN
+1790 GPDTVTPKGVETDSS
-1797 EILPGNTTP
+1797 ETLPENPTP
-1806 EPPVTPKPEQGTG
+1806 EP
-1819 GGTDTST
+1819 DTT
-1826 LFTQGVGASTLTPEG
+1826 VVYDQKGGASTLTPEG
-1841 SNQEGKAKPASTLV
+1841 GNKEGSQDKP
-1855 VSILNIGQKRN
+1855 
-1866 PDSTGNGEVNN
+1866 TGNGSFLMSRFKPKGNE
-1877 GEQPSGE
+1877 GE
-1884 PKASPTDNKGKTGK
+1884 ASDTSQTPKTGSSETK
-1898 GGNSLIQPDNDV
+1898 DGEVKIPKQ
-1910 YNRKRAFPK
+1910 RFPTRNPKPKTKTREFAK

-1932 NWVKSKLGWDIQ
+1932 NWVQSKLGWDIQ

-1949 QNVTK
+1949 KGVAK

-1997 KDKSLLLSFF
+1997 KDKSILLSFF

-2015 KDNILSDVIDDVFK
+2015 KDNILSDVIDEVFK

-2148 EDNAEDTLEIEEAG
+2148 EDNAEDALEREEAG
-2162 NVELTIH
+2162 NIDPVLH
-2169 SDDEVLT
+2169 SDDEVIT
-2176 PSDFVDNKVNEDK
+2176 PSDLPNSGVTEEE
-2189 LPDTEDRDLP
+2189 LPDTEDKDLP
-2199 KVNPELTEE
+2199 EVDTELTEE

-2223 EVIYDEDKQKY
+2223 EVINDEDKKKY

-2271 NYGKIGFLKAYHR
+2271 NYGKIGFLKSYHR
-2284 NANAIMRD
+2284 KADAIMRD

-2335 TLDIPDLDVNIIGN
+2335 TENIPDLDVNIIGN

-2386 VERVKQIKDD
+2386 VERVNQIKDD
-2396 TSRNEAL
+2396 TSRTEAL
-2403 EIVERQKLCKNI
+2403 DIVERQKLCSNI
-2415 F
+2415 FKR

>member
-1 MAQLKTDPAQK
+1 MAQLKTDPAKK
-12 GLTPLKSIAQKAK
+12 GLTPLKSIAQKAQN
-25 DTGERQFF
+25 TGENQYF
-33 TIAHPE
+33 TVSQPE
-39 FEEKY
+39 FIEKY
-44 RQEDSFLPRNFSLPD
+44 RREDITPPANFSFPKGLD
-59 MPLADYNQAILD
+59 LKDYNEAVRD
-71 YGSRDNIDLEDF
+71 YGSHDLIDVEDF
-83 KARREG
+83 KAKRQG
-89 IFEKIAKGVGGLI
+89 IFETIAKGTGALI
-102 NNAVVDIAGIAGLIY
+102 TNAIFDTAGMVGLIY
-117 GAGKTV
+117 GAGKTA
-123 WDLTGGYLT
+123 WDVTGGFLT
-132 GETQKRDGWSIL
+132 GETQKRNGWSIL

-152 FWLDGINKMAESTNE
+152 AFLDAVNQTTVGLNE
-167 ALRIH
+167 ALRIY
-172 KTREEQGE
+172 KTKEERGE
-180 IAPFGVGMVM
+180 VLPMNVGTVM
-190 DAVAQMGHTVPH
+190 EAVAQFGHTIPAVALT
-202 IMLSMMGI
+202 MAGI
-210 SPVITGILTGVQEA
+210 PPVITGILTGVQEA

-236 RLRDDKNYQ
+236 RQRDDRNYQ

-254 EDLISPYLKDFDA
+254 EDLISPYLKDFDT

-275 ARATGLIDPNDTRT
+275 ARAAGLIDPNDTRT

-325 ISKVTD
+325 ISKVTN

-381 FGDKTLGKVANNTL
+381 FGDKTLGKVANATL

-409 ALEKEIVESVK
+409 ALEKELAESVK

-490 AEGAKGLISTEAL
+490 AAGAKGLISTEAL
-503 QQGVIAALSTF
+503 QQGAIAALSTA

-550 EDNAYNSYVDE
+550 EDKAYNSYVDE

-625 EAFSALNQSIDNL
+625 EAFSALNQSIDSL
-638 TDEHLSSLVESSS
+638 TDEHLSSLVESNSE
-651 TKEFDSVNNREFYTG
+651 KEFDSSNNREYYTG

-754 KDSIKSID
+754 NDTIKSID
-762 DKIAELKIAQ
+762 DKIAELKQAQ

-786 RDFELQKQIKD
+786 KDFELQKQIKD

-834 FNNQLQVDPNNQE
+834 FNNQLQIDPNNQE
-847 AREGRDA
+847 AKEGRDA

-871 RGGFIEEALNKYN
+871 RGGFIEEALKKYN

-926 QKERDLYK
+926 QRERDLYK
-934 WEKLSKILRETKPE
+934 WEKLSKVLRETKPE
-948 IWASYAESQVF
+948 IWASYSESQVF
-959 QAMGKNI
+959 QAMGRNL
-966 QMQMLENGAM
+966 QMQMLENGDM
-976 GVFNAFTEYLNRYND
+976 GVFNAFSEYLARYND

-1015 DSSEVSDLA
+1015 DDSDVSNLA
-1024 GAIVHVVNKIKQ
+1024 GAIVHIVNSIKQ
-1036 SYDNRLAYLRENQI
+1036 SYDNRLAYLKENQI
-1050 QAEKQYEGPN
+1050 QAEKHYEGPK

-1075 KVEPDKVIVVTD
+1075 KVEPEKVVVVTD

-1096 DDGPTPPVTIEE
+1096 DDDSPTPPVTIEE
-1108 ISEEEKPEPE
+1108 IKEEEKPELE
-1118 PVDAK
+1118 PVDSK
-1123 SHNIAPAT
+1123 KHNITPAT
-1131 SEHNKT
+1131 SEHNKSA
-1137 IYNDKHGEYV
+1137 YNEKHGAYV

-1154 NTGIAPDA
+1154 KTGIASDA
-1162 YQMAKLAY
+1162 YQMAKLTY
-1170 TELKDAGTFDFLNSG
+1170 TTLKDAGTFEFLNSG
-1185 GVKVGDEIIFGIEE
+1185 GVKVGNEIIFGIEE

-1209 TYKDSI
+1209 KDDTSI
-1215 YRQSPTVFMYKRLAD
+1215 YRQPTVFMYKRNAD

-1249 KTIREAVTELYN
+1249 KAIREAITELYN
-1261 KRGEGVNEVYLE
+1261 KRTEGTPMVTLE
-1273 KKDAAEDLKPFFD
+1273 KKDVAEDLKPFFD
-1286 VSLVTGGIIKYTKD
+1286 VSLVTGGIIRYTKD

-1314 IISNGSLVTN
+1314 IISNGSLITN

-1358 PAFISMPT
+1358 PAFVSMPT

-1394 NRTTLAGKVDEKAIP
+1394 NRKTRSGKVDEKDIP
-1409 KELAYLNE
+1409 KELTYLKK
-1417 QLSKYV
+1417 QLSEYV
-1423 DLGRDL
+1423 DLGRDM
-1429 FIRYKNDSRGPRI
+1429 FITYKNDSRGPRI

-1449 DSDGKRKV
+1449 DENGNRKL
-1457 KDNLVDIDTGKRVKK
+1457 KDKFNLDTGKTTKR

-1478 AIPLTEGSVEERVEK
+1478 AIPLTEGTVEEKVEK

-1511 EDNSGE
+1511 EDNSGK

-1527 TNISDPRL
+1527 TNIADPKL

-1541 TGKIVSGESARNA
+1541 TGKTVSGESARNA
-1554 RQSGRIAS
+1554 RQSGRIAD
-1562 DKDVEKF
+1562 DKDVANF
-1569 SRTAEAFVYAR
+1569 TRVVDAFVHVR
-1580 NHEADIEMSLENDA
+1580 NSEADIDMALTEDSVV
-1594 IIFAGDNHILSENY
+1594 FTGDNHILSENY
-1608 EWREPFTVLGHGFK
+1608 KWSEPFKVLGSNFTE
-1622 QPRKAL
+1622 PRRAL
-1628 AYIRARYFSDTTA
+1628 SYIRARYFGDTQA
-1641 ANDIL
+1641 ANNII
-1646 NAKSIDEAEEIAS
+1646 NAKSIAEAEEIAS
-1659 HVGSQEEWNKVHK
+1659 HIGSQEEWDKVHK
-1672 EAVILVTKSVKQLL
+1672 EAVILVTKSVKQLISDKSKFGDD
-1686 NKDAFKEDNDVINAI
+1686 NKVINYI
-1701 NYLGYRVEDTNH
+1701 NYLGLRVVDTSH
-1713 TYKGNDVPALD
+1713 TYVGNDIPALD
-1724 WNLFFDYDNK
+1724 WNLFFDHDNGILK
-1734 LLGIPHYNDFVD
+1734 IPHYNDFVN
-1746 GINPS
+1746 GIKPS
-1751 NSTSSTDDFLSA
+1751 YSSSGGTDDFLSA
-1763 AVSTLNPKT
+1763 AASTLTPKT
-1772 TPTNPT
+1772 PSTNPT
-1778 GITPE
+1778 GITSEP
-1783 ATVVTPN
+1783 AVVTPN
-1790 GDGTNSN
+1790 GVEPAGK
-1797 EILPGNTTP
+1797 EELPGNPTL
-1806 EPPVTPKPEQGTG
+1806 EPAQGTG
-1819 GGTDTST
+1819 EGTDTST
-1826 LFTQGVGASTLTPEG
+1826 VFIQGKGAVPLQQGEANTGGG
-1841 SNQEGKAKPASTLV
+1841 SQNKPAGNGSFLMGKF
-1855 VSILNIGQKRN
+1855 LQQKGNEGEASDSSQSPKAETSKTEEGEVKTPKQRLPTRN
-1866 PDSTGNGEVNN
+1866 PKPRTTTREF
-1877 GEQPSGE
+1877 
-1884 PKASPTDNKGKTGK
+1884 A
-1898 GGNSLIQPDNDV
+1898 
-1910 YNRKRAFPK
+1910 K

-1932 NWVKSKLGWDIQ
+1932 DWVKSKLGWDIQ
-1944 KQIIQ
+1944 KKIIQ
-1949 QNVTK
+1949 QNVAK

-1997 KDKSLLLSFF
+1997 KDKSILLSFF
-2007 SSSEFLNQ
+2007 SSKEFLNQ

-2069 KFSELVNAIE
+2069 KFNELVNAIE

-2087 TPYSEENEANLRKK
+2087 TPYSEQNEADLRKK

-2121 YRTSDGYLPIKSLF
+2121 YRTSNGYLPIKGLF
-2135 DAINKGEFNKTKI
+2135 DAINRGEFNKTKI
-2148 EDNAEDTLEIEEAG
+2148 EDNAEDALEREEAG
-2162 NVELTIH
+2162 NVDRTIH
-2169 SDDEVLT
+2169 PDDEELT
-2176 PSDFVDNKVNEDK
+2176 PSDFVDTEKTDEK

-2199 KVNPELTEE
+2199 EVNQELTEE

-2223 EVIYDEDKQKY
+2223 GVIYDENKQKY

-2246 ELDDRLNMLPFEV
+2246 ELDNRLNMLPFEV

-2349 LTDIKVQRFLKNQN
+2349 LADIKVQRFLKNQN

-2386 VERVKQIKDD
+2386 VERVNQIKDD

-2403 EIVERQKLCKNI
+2403 DIVEREKLCKNI
-2415 F
+2415 FKR

>member
-59 MPLADYNQAILD
+59 MPLADYNQAIQD

-89 IFEKIAKGVGGLI
+89 IFEKIGKGVAGLI
-102 NNAVVDIAGIAGLIY
+102 TNATIDIAGIAGLIY
-117 GAGKTV
+117 GAGKTA

-132 GETQKRDGWSIL
+132 GETQKRNGWSIL

-152 FWLDGINKMAESTNE
+152 FWLDGINKMAESINKD
-167 ALRIH
+167 LRIH
-172 KTREEQGE
+172 KTREEQGS

-190 DAVAQMGHTVPH
+190 DAVAQMGHTIPH
-202 IMLSMMGI
+202 IMLSMAGI
-210 SPVITGILTGVQEA
+210 PPIITGILTGVQEA

-236 RLRDDKNYQ
+236 RQRDDRNYQ

-254 EDLISPYLKDFDA
+254 EDMLSPYLKDFDA
-267 RYDEYDRQ
+267 RYDEYEKQ
-275 ARATGLIDPNDTRT
+275 ARAAGLIDPNDPRN
-289 PNERKADAKRELISQ
+289 PNERKAEARQLLVEQ
-304 LFQDAN
+304 LFNDAN
-310 IQQQSATI
+310 IRQQADTI

-325 ISKVTD
+325 IGKVTD

-340 VGALFATEAVLL
+340 VGALFATEAILL
-352 SGANAL
+352 SGANTL

-381 FGDKTLGKVANNTL
+381 FGDKTLGKVANETL

-401 TAKNLTGE
+401 TAKSLTGE
-409 ALEKEIVESVK
+409 ALEKELAESVK
-420 GLTKRTGAKALG
+420 GLTKRTGVKALG

-478 KVEKWQGVTDAF
+478 KVEKWQGITDAF

-503 QQGVIAALSTF
+503 QQGAIAALSTL

-537 KHNLIEQWKGMTR
+537 KHNLWEQWKGMTR

-584 EGLGNLAANLRS
+584 EGLGNLAENLRS

-638 TDEHLSSLVESSS
+638 SDDYLSSLVEASS
-651 TKEFDSVNNREFYTG
+651 TTEFDSRANKEFYTG

-709 VDERYEGYDFTKEQK
+709 VDERYKGYDFTKEQK

-754 KDSIKSID
+754 NDTIKSID

-786 RDFELQKQIKD
+786 KDLEVQKQIKD

-806 ELDSVFEKGVKVN
+806 ELSSVFEKGVKVN

-871 RGGFIEEALNKYN
+871 RGGFIEEALKKYN

-894 IAETLGKANDG
+894 VAETLGKDNDG

-926 QKERDLYK
+926 QRERDLYK
-934 WEKLSKILRETKPE
+934 WEKMSKVLRETKPE

-959 QAMGKNI
+959 QAMGRNI

-976 GVFNAFTEYLNRYND
+976 GVFNAFSEYLARYND

-1000 DVTDFLSEMQQKYNL
+1000 DITDFLSEMQKKYNL
-1015 DSSEVSDLA
+1015 DASDAARLA
-1024 GAIVHVVNKIKQ
+1024 GAIVHIVNTIKQ

-1050 QAEKQYEGPN
+1050 QAEKHYEGPK
-1060 PEDPSPMNH
+1060 PEDASPMNH
-1069 KETKEG
+1069 KETEEG
-1075 KVEPDKVIVVTD
+1075 KVEPEKVVVVTD

-1096 DDGPTPPVTIEE
+1096 DDDGPTPPVTIEE
-1108 ISEEEKPEPE
+1108 IKKEEKPELE
-1118 PVDAK
+1118 PVDSK
-1123 SHNIAPAT
+1123 KHNITPAT
-1131 SEHNKT
+1131 SEHNKSA
-1137 IYNDKHGEYV
+1137 YNEKHGAYV

-1162 YQMAKLAY
+1162 YQMTQLTY
-1170 TELKDAGTFDFLNSG
+1170 TTLKDAGTFEFLNTG

-1199 EFEKKKAEAI
+1199 KFEKKKAGAI
-1209 TYKDSI
+1209 TNKDSI
-1215 YRQSPTVFMYKRLAD
+1215 YLQQPTVFMYKRTAD

-1249 KTIREAVTELYN
+1249 KAIREAVTELYN
-1261 KRGEGVNEVYLE
+1261 NKDEGVTEVYLE
-1273 KKDAAEDLKPFFD
+1273 KKDTAEDLQSFFD
-1286 VSLVTGGIIKYTKD
+1286 VSLVTGGIIKYTTD

-1358 PAFISMPT
+1358 PAFVSMPT

-1371 KENPDKNIVKK
+1371 KENPDKNIVKE

-1394 NRTTLAGKVDEKAIP
+1394 NRTVWSSKVEESEIP

-1449 DSDGKRKV
+1449 DENGNRKL
-1457 KDNLVDIDTGKRVKK
+1457 KDKLVNIDTGKHVKK

-1478 AIPLTEGSVEERVEK
+1478 AIPLTEGTVEERVEK

-1511 EDNSGE
+1511 DDNSGE

-1541 TGKIVSGESARNA
+1541 TGKTVSGESARNA
-1554 RQSGRIAS
+1554 RQSGRIAD
-1562 DKDVEKF
+1562 DKDVANYT
-1569 SRTAEAFVYAR
+1569 RITEAFVHAR
-1580 NHEADIEMSLENDA
+1580 NSEADIDMRIENDA
-1594 IIFAGDNHILSENY
+1594 VIFNGDNHILSENY
-1608 EWREPFTVLGHGFK
+1608 VWREPFQVLRQGFTE
-1622 QPRKAL
+1622 PRRAL
-1628 AYIRARYFSDTTA
+1628 SYIRARYFGDTTA
-1641 ANDIL
+1641 ANNIL
-1646 NAKSIDEAEEIAS
+1646 SAKSIDEAEEIAS

-1672 EAVILVTKSVKQLL
+1672 EAVILVTKSVKQMMSKSKLYEDE
-1686 NKDAFKEDNDVINAI
+1686 NKTINYI
-1701 NYLGYRVEDTNH
+1701 NYLGLRVEDESH

-1734 LLGIPHYNDFVD
+1734 LLEMPHYNDFVK
-1746 GINPS
+1746 GINTS
-1751 NSTSSTDDFLSA
+1751 GSASSTDDFLST
-1763 AVSTLNPKT
+1763 AVSTL
-1772 TPTNPT
+1772 TPTPAATNPT
-1778 GITPE
+1778 SVTPG
-1783 ATVVTPN
+1783 TDVVTPN
-1790 GDGTNSN
+1790 GAGTDSS
-1797 EILPGNTTP
+1797 ETLPGNPTP
-1806 EPPVTPKPEQGTG
+1806 EPPVTPKP
-1819 GGTDTST
+1819 DTT
-1826 LFTQGVGASTLTPEG
+1826 IVYDQKGGASTLTPEG
-1841 SNQEGKAKPASTLV
+1841 VNKEGKAKPASTL
-1855 VSILNIGQKRN
+1855 IGAALNIGKKQN
-1866 PDSTGNGEVNN
+1866 PDSTGNGEVNS
-1877 GEQPSGE
+1877 GEQASGE
-1884 PKASPTDNKGKTGK
+1884 AKTPPTDNSNKPK
-1898 GGNSLIQPDNDV
+1898 GGKPLIPTLND
-1910 YNRKRAFPK
+1910 RAFPK

-1932 NWVKSKLGWDIQ
+1932 NWVQSKLGWDIQ

-1949 QNVTK
+1949 QGVAR

-1961 GYYDSRTGKIV
+1961 GYYDSKTGKII

-2007 SSSEFLNQ
+2007 SSNEFLNQ
-2015 KDNILSDVIDDVFK
+2015 KDNILSDVIDEVFK

-2087 TPYSEENEANLRKK
+2087 TPYSEQNEADLRKK

-2121 YRTSDGYLPIKSLF
+2121 YRTSDGYLPIKGLF

-2148 EDNAEDTLEIEEAG
+2148 EDNAEDALKREEAG
-2162 NVELTIH
+2162 DVDLTLH

-2176 PSDFVDNKVNEDK
+2176 TDDLTGNEVAEEE

-2199 KVNPELTEE
+2199 KVDPELTEE

-2223 EVIYDEDKQKY
+2223 KVIDDEDKQKY

-2284 NANAIMRD
+2284 KANATMRD

-2386 VERVKQIKDD
+2386 VERVNQIKDD
-2396 TSRNEAL
+2396 TSRTEAL
-2403 EIVERQKLCKNI
+2403 DIIERQKLCKNI

>member
-1 MAQLKTDPAQK
+1 MAQLKTDPAKK
-12 GLTPLKSIAQKAK
+12 GLTPLKSIAQKAQN
-25 DTGERQFF
+25 TGENQYF
-33 TIAHPE
+33 TVSQPE
-39 FEEKY
+39 FIEKY
-44 RQEDSFLPRNFSLPD
+44 RRDDIAPPVNFSFPKGLD
-59 MPLADYNQAILD
+59 LKDYNEAVRD
-71 YGSRDNIDLEDF
+71 YGSDDLIDVEDF
-83 KARREG
+83 KAKRQG
-89 IFEKIAKGVGGLI
+89 IFETIAKGTGALI
-102 NNAVVDIAGIAGLIY
+102 TNALFDTAGMVGLIY
-117 GAGKTV
+117 GAGKTA
-123 WDLTGGYLT
+123 WDLTGGFLT
-132 GETQKRDGWSIL
+132 GETQKRNGWSIL

-152 FWLDGINKMAESTNE
+152 AFLKVLNDSVESVNE
-167 ALRIH
+167 DLRIY
-172 KTREEQGE
+172 KTKEDRGD
-180 IAPFGVGMVM
+180 IIPMNIGTVM
-190 DAVAQMGHTVPH
+190 EAVAQFGHTVPT
-202 IMLSMMGI
+202 IALTMAGI
-210 SPVITGILTGVQEA
+210 PPVITGLLSGVQEA

-236 RLRDDKNYQ
+236 RQRDDRNYQ

-275 ARATGLIDPNDTRT
+275 ARAAGLIDPNDTRT

-304 LFQDAN
+304 LFQDDN
-310 IQQQSATI
+310 IKQQSATI

-352 SGANAL
+352 SSANAL
-358 MANFLGNVGSYSK
+358 MASFLGNVGSYSK

-381 FGDKTLGKVANNTL
+381 FGDKTLGKVANATL

-409 ALEKEIVESVK
+409 ALEKELAESVK
-420 GLTKRTGAKALG
+420 GLTKRTGVKALG

-490 AEGAKGLISTEAL
+490 TAGAKGLISTEAL
-503 QQGVIAALSTF
+503 QQGVIAALSTA

-537 KHNLIEQWKGMTR
+537 KHNLWEQWKGMTR

-625 EAFSALNQSIDNL
+625 EAFSALNQSIDSL
-638 TDEHLSSLVESSS
+638 TDEHLSSLVESNSE
-651 TKEFDSVNNREFYTG
+651 KQFDSRNNREYYTG

-754 KDSIKSID
+754 KDTIKSID
-762 DKIAELKIAQ
+762 DKIAELKQVQ

-786 RDFELQKQIKD
+786 KDFELQKQIKD

-871 RGGFIEEALNKYN
+871 RGGFIEEALKKYN
-884 QEARAEVSKE
+884 QEARVEVSKE
-894 IAETLGKANDG
+894 IAETLGKTNDG
-905 IFNDMKELIDRL
+905 IFSDMKELIDRL

-926 QKERDLYK
+926 QRERDLYK
-934 WEKLSKILRETKPE
+934 WEKLSKVLRETKPE

-959 QAMGKNI
+959 QAMGRNL
-966 QMQMLENGAM
+966 QMQMLENDDM
-976 GVFNAFTEYLNRYND
+976 GVFNAFSEYLARYND

-1000 DVTDFLSEMQQKYNL
+1000 DISDFLSEMQKKYNL
-1015 DSSEVSDLA
+1015 DASDAARLA
-1024 GAIVHVVNKIKQ
+1024 GAIVHIVNTIKQ

-1050 QAEKQYEGPN
+1050 QAEKHYEGPK
-1060 PEDPSPMNH
+1060 PEDASPMNFN
-1069 KETKEG
+1069 ETKEG
-1075 KVEPDKVIVVTD
+1075 KVEPEKIVVVTD

-1096 DDGPTPPVTIEE
+1096 DDDGPTPPVTIEE
-1108 ISEEEKPEPE
+1108 IKEEEKPELE
-1118 PVDAK
+1118 PVDSK
-1123 SHNIAPAT
+1123 KHNITSAT
-1131 SEHNKT
+1131 SEHNKSA
-1137 IYNDKHGEYV
+1137 YNEKHGAYV

-1154 NTGIAPDA
+1154 KTGIAPDA
-1162 YQMAKLAY
+1162 YQMAKLTY
-1170 TELKDAGTFDFLNSG
+1170 TTLKDAGTFEFLNTG
-1185 GVKVGDEIIFGIEE
+1185 GVEVGDEIIFGIEE

-1209 TYKDSI
+1209 TNKDSI
-1215 YRQSPTVFMYKRLAD
+1215 YLQQPTVFIYKRNAD

-1249 KTIREAVTELYN
+1249 KAIREAVTELYN
-1261 KRGEGVNEVYLE
+1261 NKGEDVTEVYLE
-1273 KKDAAEDLKPFFD
+1273 KKDATEDLQSFFD
-1286 VSLVTGGIIKYTKD
+1286 VSLVTGGIIRYTTD

-1314 IISNGSLVTN
+1314 IISNGSLITN

-1358 PAFISMPT
+1358 PAFVSMPT

-1371 KENPDKNIVKK
+1371 KENPDKNIVKE

-1394 NRTTLAGKVDEKAIP
+1394 NRTVWSSKVEESEIP

-1442 LIGTVAR
+1442 LVGTVAR
-1449 DSDGKRKV
+1449 DSEGRRKLRAEP
-1457 KDNLVDIDTGKRVKK
+1457 NINTGKTTNK
-1472 FYSDIV
+1472 FYSDII
-1478 AIPLTEGSVEERVEK
+1478 AIPLTEGTVEERVEK

-1498 SKALFYPQPDFLK
+1498 SKALFYPQPDLLK

-1517 YAQEF
+1517 YAQGF

-1527 TNISDPRL
+1527 TNIADPRL

-1541 TGKIVSGESARNA
+1541 TGKTVSGESVRNA
-1554 RQSGRIAS
+1554 RKSGRIAD
-1562 DKDVEKF
+1562 DKDVANYT
-1569 SRTAEAFVYAR
+1569 RITEAFVHAR
-1580 NHEADIEMSLENDA
+1580 NSEADIDMRIENDA
-1594 IIFAGDNHILSENY
+1594 VIFSGDNHILSENY
-1608 EWREPFTVLGHGFK
+1608 VWREPFQVLRRGFTE
-1622 QPRKAL
+1622 PRRAL
-1628 AYIRARYFSDTTA
+1628 SYIRARYFGDKTA
-1641 ANDIL
+1641 ANNIL
-1646 NAKSIDEAEEIAS
+1646 SAKSIDEAEEIAS
-1659 HVGSQEEWNKVHK
+1659 HVGNQEEWDKVHK
-1672 EAVILVTKSVKQLL
+1672 EAVILVTKSVKQMMSKSKLYEDE
-1686 NKDAFKEDNDVINAI
+1686 NKTINYI
-1701 NYLGYRVEDTNH
+1701 NYLGLRVEDESH
-1713 TYKGNDVPALD
+1713 TYKGNDVPVLD
-1724 WNLFFDYDNK
+1724 WNLFFDYDNN
-1734 LLGIPHYNDFVD
+1734 LLEMPHYNDFVN
-1746 GINPS
+1746 GINIS
-1751 NSTSSTDDFLSA
+1751 GSTSSTDDFLSIA
-1763 AVSTLNPKT
+1763 ASSLTPTSATTNPT
-1772 TPTNPT
+1772 PPTNPT
-1778 GITPE
+1778 GVTPGPD
-1783 ATVVTPN
+1783 TVTSNGVVT
-1790 GDGTNSN
+1790 DDT
-1797 EILPGNTTP
+1797 EVLPENPTP
-1806 EPPVTPKPEQGTG
+1806 EPPVTPDNTTTPKA
-1819 GGTDTST
+1819 DTST
-1826 LFTQGVGASTLTPEG
+1826 VFIQGQGASTLTPEG
-1841 SNQEGKAKPASTLV
+1841 GNKEGVAKPASTLV
-1855 VSILNIGQKRN
+1855 GAALNIGKK
-1866 PDSTGNGEVNN
+1866 TGNG
-1877 GEQPSGE
+1877 GQASGE
-1884 PKASPTDNKGKTGK
+1884 TKTPPTDSNNKPK
-1898 GGNSLIQPDNDV
+1898 GGNPPIPILNE
-1910 YNRKRAFPK
+1910 RAFPK

-1932 NWVKSKLGWDIQ
+1932 NWVQSKLGWDIQ

-1949 QNVTK
+1949 QGVAK

-2007 SSSEFLNQ
+2007 SSNEFLNQ
-2015 KDNILSDVIDDVFK
+2015 KDNILSDVIDEVFK

-2087 TPYSEENEANLRKK
+2087 TPYSEQNEADLRKK

-2121 YRTSDGYLPIKSLF
+2121 YRTSNGYLPIKSLF

-2148 EDNAEDTLEIEEAG
+2148 EDNAEDALEREEAG
-2162 NVELTIH
+2162 NVDSTIH
-2169 SDDEVLT
+2169 PNDEELT
-2176 PSDFVDNKVNEDK
+2176 PSDFVEGKVTEEK
-2189 LPDTEDRDLP
+2189 LPDTEERNLP
-2199 KVNPELTEE
+2199 KVDPELTEE

-2223 EVIYDEDKQKY
+2223 EVISDEDKQKY
-2234 QLKNNIITRYSK
+2234 QLKNNIITKYSK
-2246 ELDDRLNMLPFEV
+2246 DLDDRLNMLPFEV

-2335 TLDIPDLDVNIIGN
+2335 TENIPDLDVNIIGN
-2349 LTDIKVQRFLKNQN
+2349 LADIKIQRFLKNQN
-2363 YKKTVNKIAGQIIAQ
+2363 YKKTANKIAGQIIAQ

-2386 VERVKQIKDD
+2386 VERVNQIKDD

-2403 EIVERQKLCKNI
+2403 DIVEREKLCKNI
-2415 F
+2415 FKR

>member
-1 MAQLKTDPAQK
+1 MAQLKTDPAKK
-12 GLTPLKSIAQKAK
+12 GLTPLKSIAQKAQN
-25 DTGERQFF
+25 TGENQYF
-33 TIAHPE
+33 TVSQPE
-39 FEEKY
+39 FIEKY
-44 RQEDSFLPRNFSLPD
+44 RRDDIAPPANFSFPKGLD
-59 MPLADYNQAILD
+59 LKDYNEAVRD
-71 YGSRDNIDLEDF
+71 YGSDDLIDVEDF
-83 KARREG
+83 KAKRQG
-89 IFEKIAKGVGGLI
+89 IFETIAKGTGALI
-102 NNAVVDIAGIAGLIY
+102 TNALFDTAGMVGLIY
-117 GAGKTV
+117 GAGKTA
-123 WDLTGGYLT
+123 WDVTGGFLT
-132 GETQKRDGWSIL
+132 GETQKRNGWSIL

-152 FWLDGINKMAESTNE
+152 AFLKVLNDSVESVNE
-167 ALRIH
+167 DLRIY
-172 KTREEQGE
+172 KTKEDRGD
-180 IAPFGVGMVM
+180 IIPMNIGTVM
-190 DAVAQMGHTVPH
+190 EAVAQFGHTVP
-202 IMLSMMGI
+202 IIALTMAGI
-210 SPVITGILTGVQEA
+210 PPVITGLLSGVQEA

-236 RLRDDKNYQ
+236 RQRDDRNYQ

-275 ARATGLIDPNDTRT
+275 ARAAGLIDPNDTRT

-304 LFQDAN
+304 LFQDDN
-310 IQQQSATI
+310 IKQQSATI

-358 MANFLGNVGSYSK
+358 MASFLGNVGSYSK

-381 FGDKTLGKVANNTL
+381 FGDKTLGKVANATL

-409 ALEKEIVESVK
+409 ALEKELAESVK

-478 KVEKWQGVTDAF
+478 KVEKWQGVTNAF
-490 AEGAKGLISTEAL
+490 AAGAKGLISTEAL
-503 QQGVIAALSTF
+503 QQGVIAALSTA

-537 KHNLIEQWKGMTR
+537 KHNLWEQWKGMTR

-625 EAFSALNQSIDNL
+625 EAFSALNQSIDSL
-638 TDEHLSSLVESSS
+638 TDEHLSSLVESNSE
-651 TKEFDSVNNREFYTG
+651 KQFDSRNNREYYTG

-786 RDFELQKQIKD
+786 KDFELQKQIKD

-871 RGGFIEEALNKYN
+871 RGGFIEEALKKYN

-934 WEKLSKILRETKPE
+934 WEKMSKILRETKPE

-959 QAMGKNI
+959 QAMGRNL

-976 GVFNAFTEYLNRYND
+976 GVFNAFSEYLARYND

-1015 DSSEVSDLA
+1015 DSSEVNDLA
-1024 GAIVHVVNKIKQ
+1024 GAIVHIVTKIKQ

-1050 QAEKQYEGPN
+1050 QAEKHYEGPK
-1060 PEDPSPMNH
+1060 PEDASPMNH
-1069 KETKEG
+1069 EETKEG
-1075 KVEPDKVIVVTD
+1075 KVEPEKVVVVTD

-1096 DDGPTPPVTIEE
+1096 DDEGPTPTVTIEE
-1108 ISEEEKPEPE
+1108 IKEEEKPELE
-1118 PVDAK
+1118 PADAK
-1123 SHNIAPAT
+1123 SHNITPAT

-1154 NTGIAPDA
+1154 KTGIAPDA
-1162 YQMAKLAY
+1162 YQMAKLTY
-1170 TELKDAGTFDFLNSG
+1170 TTLKDAGTFEFLNTG
-1185 GVKVGDEIIFGIEE
+1185 GVEVGDEIIFGIEE

-1209 TYKDSI
+1209 TNKDSI
-1215 YRQSPTVFMYKRLAD
+1215 YLQQPTVFIYKRNAD

-1249 KTIREAVTELYN
+1249 KAIREAVTELYN
-1261 KRGEGVNEVYLE
+1261 NKGEGVTEVYLE
-1273 KKDAAEDLKPFFD
+1273 KKDATEDLQSFFD
-1286 VSLVTGGIIKYTKD
+1286 VSLVTGGIIKYTTD

-1371 KENPDKNIVKK
+1371 KENPDKNIVKE

-1394 NRTTLAGKVDEKAIP
+1394 NRTVWSSKVEESEIP

-1442 LIGTVAR
+1442 LVGTVAR
-1449 DSDGKRKV
+1449 DSEGRRKLRAEP
-1457 KDNLVDIDTGKRVKK
+1457 NIDTGKTIKK

-1478 AIPLTEGSVEERVEK
+1478 AIPLTEGTVEERVEK

-1511 EDNSGE
+1511 DDNSGE

-1541 TGKIVSGESARNA
+1541 TGKTVSGESARNA
-1554 RQSGRIAS
+1554 RKSGRIAD
-1562 DKDVEKF
+1562 DKDVAKF
-1569 SRTAEAFVYAR
+1569 SIIAESFVYAR
-1580 NHEADIEMSLENDA
+1580 NHEANIEMSLENDA

-1608 EWREPFTVLGHGFK
+1608 EWRKPFEVLGSSFK

-1628 AYIRARYFSDTTA
+1628 AYIRARYFGDTTA

-1646 NAKSIDEAEEIAS
+1646 NAKSINEAEEIAS
-1659 HVGSQEEWNKVHK
+1659 HVGSKEEWDKVHK
-1672 EAVILVTKSVKQLL
+1672 EAVILVTKSVKKLL
-1686 NKDAFKEDNDVINAI
+1686 NQDAFKEDNDVINAI
-1701 NYLGYRVEDTNH
+1701 NYLGYRVEDTSH
-1713 TYKGNDVPALD
+1713 TYKGADVPALD

-1734 LLGIPHYNDFVD
+1734 LLEMPHYNDFVK
-1746 GINPS
+1746 GINTS
-1751 NSTSSTDDFLSA
+1751 GSASSTDDFLST
-1763 AVSTLNPKT
+1763 AVSTLTPT
-1772 TPTNPT
+1772 PTPTNPT
-1778 GITPE
+1778 GVTPG
-1783 ATVVTPN
+1783 TDVVTPN
-1790 GDGTNSN
+1790 GTGTSSS
-1797 EILPGNTTP
+1797 ETLPENPTP
-1806 EPPVTPKPEQGTG
+1806 EPPVTPEP
-1819 GGTDTST
+1819 DTT
-1826 LFTQGVGASTLTPEG
+1826 IVYDQKGGASTLTPEG
-1841 SNQEGKAKPASTLV
+1841 GNKEGVAKPASTLV
-1855 VSILNIGQKRN
+1855 SAALNIGKKQN

-1877 GEQPSGE
+1877 GNN
-1884 PKASPTDNKGKTGK
+1884 TK
-1898 GGNSLIQPDNDV
+1898 GGNPLIPTLNA
-1910 YNRKRAFPK
+1910 RAFPK

-1927 FVKES
+1927 FMKES
-1932 NWVKSKLGWDIQ
+1932 NWVQSKLGWDIQ

-1949 QNVTK
+1949 QGVAR
-1954 GRNGEVQ
+1954 GRNGEIQ
-1961 GYYDSRTGKIV
+1961 GYYDNRTGKII

-1997 KDKSLLLSFF
+1997 KDKSILLSFF

-2015 KDNILSDVIDDVFK
+2015 KDNILSDVIDEVFK

-2069 KFSELVNAIE
+2069 KFSELVNAVE

-2087 TPYSEENEANLRKK
+2087 TPYSEQNEANLRKK

-2121 YRTSDGYLPIKSLF
+2121 YRTSNGYLPIKGLF

-2148 EDNAEDTLEIEEAG
+2148 EDNAEDALKREEAG
-2162 NVELTIH
+2162 DVDLIIH

-2176 PSDFVDNKVNEDK
+2176 PSDFVKSEVTEDE
-2189 LPDTEDRDLP
+2189 LPDTEERDLP
-2199 KVNPELTEE
+2199 KVDPELTEE

-2223 EVIYDEDKQKY
+2223 EVIDDEDKQKY

-2246 ELDDRLNMLPFEV
+2246 ELDDRLDMLPFEV

-2284 NANAIMRD
+2284 KANAIMRD

-2319 RALKRNLKA
+2319 RTLKRNLKA

-2335 TLDIPDLDVNIIGN
+2335 TENIPDLDVNIIGN

-2386 VERVKQIKDD
+2386 VERVNQIKDD

-2403 EIVERQKLCKNI
+2403 DIVKREKLCKNI
-2415 F
+2415 FKR

>member
-59 MPLADYNQAILD
+59 MPLANYNQAIQD

-89 IFEKIAKGVGGLI
+89 IFEKIGKGVAGLI
-102 NNAVVDIAGIAGLIY
+102 NNAVVDIAGIAGLVY
-117 GAGKTV
+117 GAGKTA

-132 GETQKRDGWSIL
+132 GETQKRNGWSIL

-152 FWLDGINKMAESTNE
+152 FWLDAINKMAESTNE
-167 ALRIH
+167 SLRIH
-172 KTREEQGE
+172 KTREEQGS

-190 DAVAQMGHTVPH
+190 DAVAQMGHTIPH
-202 IMLSMMGI
+202 IMLSMAGI
-210 SPVITGILTGVQEA
+210 PPVITGILTGVQEA

-236 RLRDDKNYQ
+236 RQRDDRNYQ

-254 EDLISPYLKDFDA
+254 EDMLSPYLKDFDV
-267 RYDEYDRQ
+267 RYDEYERQ
-275 ARATGLIDPNDTRT
+275 ARAAGLIDPNDPRN
-289 PNERKADAKRELISQ
+289 PNERKAEARQLLVEQLFNDAKIK
-304 LFQDAN
+304 
-310 IQQQSATI
+310 QQADTI

-325 ISKVTD
+325 IGKVTD

-340 VGALFATEAVLL
+340 VGALFATEAILL
-352 SGANAL
+352 SGANTL

-381 FGDKTLGKVANNTL
+381 FGDKTLGKVANETL

-401 TAKNLTGE
+401 TAKSLTGE
-409 ALEKEIVESVK
+409 ALEKELAESVK
-420 GLTKRTGAKALG
+420 GLTKRTGVKALG

-478 KVEKWQGVTDAF
+478 KVEKWQGITDAF

-503 QQGVIAALSTF
+503 QQGAIAALSTL

-537 KHNLIEQWKGMTR
+537 KHNLWEQWNGMTR

-625 EAFSALNQSIDNL
+625 EAFSALNQNIDNL
-638 TDEHLSSLVESSS
+638 SDDYLSSLVEVSS
-651 TKEFDSVNNREFYTG
+651 TTEFDSRANKEFYTG

-754 KDSIKSID
+754 NDTIKSID
-762 DKIAELKIAQ
+762 DKIAELKQAQ

-786 RDFELQKQIKD
+786 KDLEVQKQIKV

-806 ELDSVFEKGVKVN
+806 ELSSVFEKGVKVN

-871 RGGFIEEALNKYN
+871 RGGFIEEALKKYN

-894 IAETLGKANDG
+894 VAETLGKDNDG
-905 IFNDMKELIDRL
+905 IFNDMKELLDRL

-926 QKERDLYK
+926 QRERDLYK
-934 WEKLSKILRETKPE
+934 WEKMSKVLRETKPE

-959 QAMGKNI
+959 QAMGRNI

-976 GVFNAFTEYLNRYND
+976 GVFNAFSEYLARYND
-991 FNVGKIISD
+991 FNIGKIISD

-1015 DSSEVSDLA
+1015 DASEVSDLA
-1024 GAIVHVVNKIKQ
+1024 GAILHMVNTIKQ
-1036 SYDNRLAYLRENQI
+1036 SYENRLEYLKKVQM
-1050 QAEKQYEGPN
+1050 QAAQTSTGPK
-1060 PEDPSPMNH
+1060 PGDPSSMNPTSQGAVTT
-1069 KETKEG
+1069 EVVPTQAITPEG
-1075 KVEPDKVIVVTD
+1075 L
-1087 EGEFEIDDP
+1087 IDID
-1096 DDGPTPPVTIEE
+1096 T
-1108 ISEEEKPEPE
+1108 PEPE
-1118 PVDAK
+1118 DGPKPKTSKKDLKDEPIPEKVELD
-1123 SHNIAPAT
+1123 SDTQSIAPAT

-1137 IYNDKHGEYV
+1137 IYNDKHSEFV
-1147 SAIEGLE
+1147 PANKGLE

-1162 YQMAKLAY
+1162 YQMAQLTY
-1170 TELKDAGTFDFLNSG
+1170 TELKDAGTFEFLNSG
-1185 GVKVGDEIIFGIEE
+1185 NVEVGDEIIFGIEE
-1199 EFEKKKAEAI
+1199 EFEKKKTKAI
-1209 TYKDSI
+1209 TDKDSI
-1215 YRQSPTVFMYKRLAD
+1215 YLQKPTVFMYKRLAD

-1249 KTIREAVTELYN
+1249 KAIREAVTELYN
-1261 KRGEGVNEVYLE
+1261 KRAEGTTMVTLE
-1273 KKDAAEDLKPFFD
+1273 KKDATEDMQEFFD
-1286 VSLVTGGIIKYTKD
+1286 VSLVTGGIIKYTTV
-1300 YAPITFDT
+1300 YAPISFDT

-1314 IISNGSLVTN
+1314 VITNNALVVN
-1324 EKSVDGRVLIRPN
+1324 EKTVNGKVLVKPE
-1337 TAASSNGGVMILLPD
+1337 TLAASRGGLMILLPD

-1358 PAFISMPT
+1358 PAFVSMPT
-1366 LGEAV
+1366 LGEAL
-1371 KENPDKNIVKK
+1371 KENPDKEVVKK
-1382 VQKILAEIADIN
+1382 VQDILSQIADIQ
-1394 NRTTLAGKVDEKAIP
+1394 NRTILSIKVSEEKIP
-1409 KELAYLNE
+1409 AEMKYLVE
-1417 QLSKYV
+1417 QLSQYLDFGK
-1423 DLGRDL
+1423 DL
-1429 FIRYKNDSRGPRI
+1429 FIKYRNDERGPRL
-1442 LIGTVAR
+1442 LIGKYTRTDKGLRKTRTVTNDKGRSYEQFYA
-1449 DSDGKRKV
+1449 
-1457 KDNLVDIDTGKRVKK
+1457 DII
-1472 FYSDIV
+1472 S
-1478 AIPLTEGSVEERVEK
+1478 IPLDKGTVEERTTQ
-1493 LTDSL
+1493 LTNNIS
-1498 SKALFYPQPDFLK
+1498 SALFYPKPENIK
-1511 EDNSGE
+1511 KDNKGE

-1527 TNISDPRL
+1527 TNISEPRL

-1541 TGKIVSGESARNA
+1541 TGKTFNGESVRNSKGSA
-1554 RQSGRIAS
+1554 KPAEVVYKTINNY
-1562 DKDVEKF
+1562 VE
-1569 SRTAEAFVYAR
+1569 SINNNDTL
-1580 NHEADIEMSLENDA
+1580 NTDIEYKDGA
-1594 IIFAGDNHILSENY
+1594 IIFEGDNTIFSEN
-1608 EWREPFTVLGHGFK
+1608 RPIAKTFTVFTK
-1622 QPRKAL
+1622 SFTSPRIAL
-1628 AYIRARYFSDTTA
+1628 AYARALYFK
-1641 ANDIL
+1641 DIQSMD
-1646 NAKSIDEAEEIAS
+1646 SILHSSSIKDAEEKAKL
-1659 HVGSQEEWNKVHK
+1659 VGKQSEWDKVRH
-1672 EAVILVTKSVKQLL
+1672 EAVILITRGVYEALEP
-1686 NKDAFKEDNDVINAI
+1686 KEKAVINAI
-1701 NYLGYRVEDTNH
+1701 RHSGDRIEDKAH
-1713 TYKGNDVPALD
+1713 TYKGSDSPALN
-1724 WNLFFDYDNK
+1724 WNLYYDNESNNIK
-1734 LLGIPHYNDFVD
+1734 LKYVAYFNHNGP
-1746 GINPS
+1746 
-1751 NSTSSTDDFLSA
+1751 
-1763 AVSTLNPKT
+1763 
-1772 TPTNPT
+1772 TPGVEGP
-1778 GITPE
+1778 
-1783 ATVVTPN
+1783 
-1790 GDGTNSN
+1790 
-1797 EILPGNTTP
+1797 
-1806 EPPVTPKPEQGTG
+1806 
-1819 GGTDTST
+1819 TST
-1826 LFTQGVGASTLTPEG
+1826 FTQATGVIVDTRILSEAKVTAEKDPTVGGNQTNGAT
-1841 SNQEGKAKPASTLV
+1841 
-1855 VSILNIGQKRN
+1855 
-1866 PDSTGNGEVNN
+1866 DSTGTEVKPEDSGVSNAAISILVNIEKPAEGTATPAGEVTTEDGSTENPTRGKVEDEVVVGNEQVSGNPLAGIGVPDDN
-1877 GEQPSGE
+1877 GYPYRLS
-1884 PKASPTDNKGKTGK
+1884 
-1898 GGNSLIQPDNDV
+1898 
-1910 YNRKRAFPK
+1910 PK
-1919 YKIGEEFD
+1919 YKIGEDFD
-1927 FVKES
+1927 FTKES

-1949 QNVTK
+1949 K
-1954 GRNGEVQ
+1954 GVINSKKGEAQ

-2015 KDNILSDVIDDVFK
+2015 KDNILSDVIDEVFK

-2087 TPYSEENEANLRKK
+2087 TPYSEQNEADLRKK

-2121 YRTSDGYLPIKSLF
+2121 YRTSNGYLPIKSLF
-2135 DAINKGEFNKTKI
+2135 DAINRGEFNKTKI
-2148 EDNAEDTLEIEEAG
+2148 EDNAEDALKREEAG
-2162 NVELTIH
+2162 DVDLTLH

-2176 PSDFVDNKVNEDK
+2176 TDDLTGSEVTEEE
-2189 LPDTEDRDLP
+2189 LPYTEDRDLP
-2199 KVNPELTEE
+2199 KVDPELTEE

-2223 EVIYDEDKQKY
+2223 EVIDDEDKQKY

-2284 NANAIMRD
+2284 NANAIMRN
-2292 ILNTTA
+2292 ILATTA
-2298 KESNIGTAGSVAIQK
+2298 KESNIGTAGSVAIQEALLK
-2313 SLIEAL
+2313 AL
-2319 RALKRNLKA
+2319 RALKHNLKV

-2335 TLDIPDLDVNIIGN
+2335 TENIPDLDVNIIGN
-2349 LTDIKVQRFLKNQN
+2349 LADVKIQRFLKNQN
-2363 YKKTVNKIAGQIIAQ
+2363 YKKTANKIAGQMIAQ
-2378 LTAMEKAY
+2378 LTAIEKAY
-2386 VERVKQIKDD
+2386 TERVNQIKDE

-2403 EIVERQKLCKNI
+2403 DIVERQKKCRFI
-2415 F
+2415 FA

>member
-1 MAQLKTDPAQK
+1 MAQLKTDPAKK
-12 GLTPLKSIAQKAK
+12 GLTPLKSIAQKAQN
-25 DTGERQFF
+25 TGENQYF
-33 TIAHPE
+33 TVSQPE
-39 FEEKY
+39 FIEKY
-44 RQEDSFLPRNFSLPD
+44 RREDLTPPVNFSFPKGLD
-59 MPLADYNQAILD
+59 LKDYNEAVRD
-71 YGSRDNIDLEDF
+71 YGSDDLIDVEDF
-83 KARREG
+83 KAKRQG
-89 IFEKIAKGVGGLI
+89 IFETIAKGTGALI
-102 NNAVVDIAGIAGLIY
+102 TNALFDTAGMVGLIY
-117 GAGKTV
+117 GAGKTA
-123 WDLTGGYLT
+123 WDVTGGFLT
-132 GETQKRDGWSIL
+132 GETQKRNGWSIL

-152 FWLDGINKMAESTNE
+152 AFLKVLNDSVESVNE
-167 ALRIH
+167 DLRIY
-172 KTREEQGE
+172 KTKEDRGD
-180 IAPFGVGMVM
+180 IIPMNIGTVM
-190 DAVAQMGHTVPH
+190 EAVAQFGHTIPT
-202 IMLSMMGI
+202 IALTMAGI
-210 SPVITGILTGVQEA
+210 PPVITGLLSGVQEA

-236 RLRDDKNYQ
+236 RQRDDRNYQ

-275 ARATGLIDPNDTRT
+275 ARAAGLIDPNDTRT

-304 LFQDAN
+304 LFQDDN
-310 IQQQSATI
+310 IKQQSATI

-358 MANFLGNVGSYSK
+358 MASFLGNVGSYSK

-381 FGDKTLGKVANNTL
+381 FGDKTLGKVANATL

-401 TAKNLTGE
+401 TAKNLTGG
-409 ALEKEIVESVK
+409 ALEKELAESVK

-432 RKVFETLKVPANEA
+432 RKVFETLKAPANEA

-453 ALAQA
+453 ALSQA

-490 AEGAKGLISTEAL
+490 AAGAKGLISTSAL
-503 QQGVIAALSTF
+503 QQGAIAALSTF

-537 KHNLIEQWKGMTR
+537 KHNLWEQWKGMTR

-608 LSLYSFMNAAVQ
+608 LSLYSFMNAAIQ

-625 EAFSALNQSIDNL
+625 EAFSALNQSIDSL
-638 TDEHLSSLVESSS
+638 TDEHLSSLVESNSE
-651 TKEFDSVNNREFYTG
+651 KQFDSRNNREYYTG

-786 RDFELQKQIKD
+786 KDFELQKQIKD

-871 RGGFIEEALNKYN
+871 RGGFIEEALKKYN

-905 IFNDMKELIDRL
+905 IFSDMKELVDRL

-926 QKERDLYK
+926 QRERDLYK
-934 WEKLSKILRETKPE
+934 WEKLNKVLRETKPE

-959 QAMGKNI
+959 QAMGRNI
-966 QMQMLENGAM
+966 QMQMLENGDM
-976 GVFNAFTEYLNRYND
+976 GVFNAFSEYLARYND

-1000 DVTDFLSEMQQKYNL
+1000 DLTDFLSEMQKKYNL
-1015 DSSEVSDLA
+1015 DASDAARLA
-1024 GAIVHVVNKIKQ
+1024 GAIVHIVNTIKQ

-1050 QAEKQYEGPN
+1050 QAEKHYEGPK
-1060 PEDPSPMNH
+1060 PEYASPINH
-1069 KETKEG
+1069 EETEEG
-1075 KVEPDKVIVVTD
+1075 KVEPEKVIVVTP
-1087 EGEFEIDDP
+1087 EGEIEIELD

-1108 ISEEEKPEPE
+1108 IEEKEKPELE

-1123 SHNIAPAT
+1123 SHNITPAT

-1137 IYNDKHGEYV
+1137 IYNDKHSEYV
-1147 SAIEGLE
+1147 PATDGLE

-1162 YQMAKLAY
+1162 YQMAKLTY
-1170 TELKDAGTFDFLNSG
+1170 TTLKDAGTFEFLNSG
-1185 GVKVGDEIIFGIEE
+1185 GVEVGDEIIFGIEE

-1209 TYKDSI
+1209 TNKDSI
-1215 YRQSPTVFMYKRLAD
+1215 YLQKPTVFMYKRNAD

-1249 KTIREAVTELYN
+1249 KAIREAITELYN
-1261 KRGEGVNEVYLE
+1261 NKGEGVTEVYLE
-1273 KKDAAEDLKPFFD
+1273 KKDAAEELKSFFD

-1337 TAASSNGGVMILLPD
+1337 TAANSNGGVMILLPD

-1371 KENPDKNIVKK
+1371 KENPDKNIVKE

-1394 NRTTLAGKVDEKAIP
+1394 NRTVWGSNVEESEIP
-1409 KELAYLNE
+1409 KELASLKE

-1423 DLGRDL
+1423 DLGRDM
-1429 FIRYKNDSRGPRI
+1429 FITYKNDNRGPRI
-1442 LIGTVAR
+1442 LIGTFAR
-1449 DSDGKRKV
+1449 DEKGNRKLRPETNKDSGKVTQR
-1457 KDNLVDIDTGKRVKK
+1457 

-1478 AIPLTEGSVEERVEK
+1478 AVPLTEGMVEERVEK
-1493 LTDSL
+1493 LIDSL

-1527 TNISDPRL
+1527 TNIADPRL

-1541 TGKIVSGESARNA
+1541 TGKIVGGESARNA
-1554 RQSGRIAS
+1554 RKSGRIAD
-1562 DKDVEKF
+1562 DKDVAKF
-1569 SRTAEAFVYAR
+1569 SRIAESFVYAR
-1580 NHEADIEMSLENDA
+1580 NHEANIEMSLENDA

-1608 EWREPFTVLGHGFK
+1608 EWRKPFEVLGSSFK

-1628 AYIRARYFSDTTA
+1628 AYIRARYFGDTTA

-1659 HVGSQEEWNKVHK
+1659 HVGSKEEWDKVHK
-1672 EAVILVTKSVKQLL
+1672 EAVILVTKSVKKLL
-1686 NKDAFKEDNDVINAI
+1686 NQDAFKDDNDVINAI
-1701 NYLGYRVEDTNH
+1701 NYLGYRVEDKSR

-1734 LLGIPHYNDFVD
+1734 LLEMPHYNDFVK
-1746 GINPS
+1746 GINTS
-1751 NSTSSTDDFLSA
+1751 GSASSTDDFLST
-1763 AVSTLNPKT
+1763 AVSTL
-1772 TPTNPT
+1772 TPTPAATNPT
-1778 GITPE
+1778 GVTPG
-1783 ATVVTPN
+1783 TDVVTPN
-1790 GDGTNSN
+1790 GAGTDSS
-1797 EILPGNTTP
+1797 ETLPGNPTP
-1806 EPPVTPKPEQGTG
+1806 EPPVTPKP
-1819 GGTDTST
+1819 DTT
-1826 LFTQGVGASTLTPEG
+1826 IVYDQKGGASTLTPEG
-1841 SNQEGKAKPASTLV
+1841 GNKEGGAKPTSTLV
-1855 VSILNIGQKRN
+1855 SAALNIGKKQN

-1877 GEQPSGE
+1877 GEQTSGE
-1884 PKASPTDNKGKTGK
+1884 TKTPSTDSSNKPK
-1898 GGNSLIQPDNDV
+1898 GGNPFIPTLND
-1910 YNRKRAFPK
+1910 RAFPK

-1927 FVKES
+1927 FAKES

-1949 QNVTK
+1949 QGVAR

-2015 KDNILSDVIDDVFK
+2015 KDNILSDVIDEVFK

-2121 YRTSDGYLPIKSLF
+2121 YRTSDGYLPIKNLF

-2148 EDNAEDTLEIEEAG
+2148 EDNAEDALKREEAG
-2162 NVELTIH
+2162 DVDSTIH
-2169 SDDEVLT
+2169 PNEEVLT
-2176 PSDFVDNKVNEDK
+2176 TDDLTESEVTEEE
-2189 LPDTEDRDLP
+2189 LPDTEDKDLP

-2284 NANAIMRD
+2284 KANAIMRD

-2363 YKKTVNKIAGQIIAQ
+2363 YKKTVNKIASQIIAQ

-2386 VERVKQIKDD
+2386 VERVNQIKDD

-2403 EIVERQKLCKNI
+2403 DIVEREKLCKNI
-2415 F
+2415 FKR

>member
-1 MAQLKTDPAQK
+1 MAQLKTDPAKK
-12 GLTPLKSIAQKAK
+12 GLTPLKSIAQKAQN
-25 DTGERQFF
+25 TGENQYF
-33 TIAHPE
+33 TVSQPE
-39 FEEKY
+39 FIEKY
-44 RQEDSFLPRNFSLPD
+44 RRDDIAPPANFFFPKGLD
-59 MPLADYNQAILD
+59 LKDYNEAVRD
-71 YGSRDNIDLEDF
+71 YGSDDLIDVEDF
-83 KARREG
+83 KAKRQG
-89 IFEKIAKGVGGLI
+89 IFETIAKGTGALI
-102 NNAVVDIAGIAGLIY
+102 TNALFDTAGMVGLIY

-123 WDLTGGYLT
+123 WDVTGGFLT
-132 GETQKRDGWSIL
+132 GETQKRNGWSIL

-152 FWLDGINKMAESTNE
+152 AFLKVLNDSVESVNE
-167 ALRIH
+167 DLRIY
-172 KTREEQGE
+172 KTKEDRGD
-180 IAPFGVGMVM
+180 IIPMNIGTVM
-190 DAVAQMGHTVPH
+190 EAVAQFGHTVPT
-202 IMLSMMGI
+202 IALTMAGI
-210 SPVITGILTGVQEA
+210 PPVITGLLSGVQEA

-236 RLRDDKNYQ
+236 RQRDDRNYQ

-275 ARATGLIDPNDTRT
+275 ARAAGLIDPNDTRT

-304 LFQDAN
+304 LFQDDN
-310 IQQQSATI
+310 IKQQSATI

-358 MANFLGNVGSYSK
+358 MASFLGNVGSYSK

-381 FGDKTLGKVANNTL
+381 FGDKTLGKVANATL

-409 ALEKEIVESVK
+409 ALEKELAESVK

-490 AEGAKGLISTEAL
+490 AAGAKGLISTEAL
-503 QQGVIAALSTF
+503 QQGVIAALSTA

-537 KHNLIEQWKGMTR
+537 KHNLWEQWKGMTR

-638 TDEHLSSLVESSS
+638 SDDYLSSLVESSS
-651 TKEFDSVNNREFYTG
+651 KTEFDSRNNREYYTG

-700 DSFDVAKKL
+700 DSFNVAKKL

-754 KDSIKSID
+754 KDTIKSID
-762 DKIAELKIAQ
+762 DKIAELKQAQ
-772 NENSA
+772 NENST

-786 RDFELQKQIKD
+786 KDLEVQKQIKE

-871 RGGFIEEALNKYN
+871 RGGFIEEALKKYN

-894 IAETLGKANDG
+894 IAETLGKDNDG

-926 QKERDLYK
+926 QRERDLYK
-934 WEKLSKILRETKPE
+934 WEKMSNVLRETKPE

-959 QAMGKNI
+959 QAMGRNI

-976 GVFNAFTEYLNRYND
+976 GVFNAFSEYLARYND

-1015 DSSEVSDLA
+1015 DASEVSDLA
-1024 GAIVHVVNKIKQ
+1024 GAILHMVNTIKQ
-1036 SYDNRLAYLRENQI
+1036 SYENRLEYLKKVQM
-1050 QAEKQYEGPN
+1050 QAAQTSTGPK
-1060 PEDPSPMNH
+1060 PGDPSSMNPASQGAVTT
-1069 KETKEG
+1069 EVVPTQAITPEG
-1075 KVEPDKVIVVTD
+1075 L
-1087 EGEFEIDDP
+1087 IDID
-1096 DDGPTPPVTIEE
+1096 T
-1108 ISEEEKPEPE
+1108 PEPE
-1118 PVDAK
+1118 DGPKPKTSKKDLKDEPIPEKVELD
-1123 SHNIAPAT
+1123 SDTQSIAPAT

-1137 IYNDKHGEYV
+1137 IYNDKHSEFV
-1147 SAIEGLE
+1147 PANKGLE
-1154 NTGIAPDA
+1154 NTGIVSDA
-1162 YQMAKLAY
+1162 YQMAQLTY
-1170 TELKDAGTFDFLNSG
+1170 TELKDAGTFEFLNSG
-1185 GVKVGDEIIFGIEE
+1185 NVEVGDEIIFGIEE

-1209 TYKDSI
+1209 TNKDSI
-1215 YRQSPTVFMYKRLAD
+1215 YLQKPTVFMYKRNAD

-1249 KTIREAVTELYN
+1249 KAIREAVTELYN
-1261 KRGEGVNEVYLE
+1261 KKAEGTTMVTLE
-1273 KKDAAEDLKPFFD
+1273 KKDAAEDMQEFFD
-1286 VSLVTGGIIKYTKD
+1286 VSLVTGGIIKYTTE
-1300 YAPITFDT
+1300 YAPISFDT

-1314 IISNGSLVTN
+1314 VITNNALVVN
-1324 EKSVDGRVLIRPN
+1324 EKTVNGKVLVKPE
-1337 TAASSNGGVMILLPD
+1337 TLAASRGGLMILLPD

-1358 PAFISMPT
+1358 PAFVSMPT
-1366 LGEAV
+1366 LGEAL
-1371 KENPDKNIVKK
+1371 KENPDKEVVKK
-1382 VQKILAEIADIN
+1382 VQDILSQIADIQ
-1394 NRTTLAGKVDEKAIP
+1394 NRTILSIKVSEEKIP
-1409 KELAYLNE
+1409 AEMEYLVE
-1417 QLSKYV
+1417 QLSQYLDFGK
-1423 DLGRDL
+1423 DL
-1429 FIRYKNDSRGPRI
+1429 FIKYKNDEKGPRL
-1442 LIGTVAR
+1442 LIGKFTR
-1449 DSDGKRKV
+1449 DASGKRKTRTV
-1457 KDNLVDIDTGKRVKK
+1457 TNDKGHSYQQFYADII
-1472 FYSDIV
+1472 S
-1478 AIPLTEGSVEERVEK
+1478 IPLDKGTVEERTTQ
-1493 LTDSL
+1493 LTNNIS
-1498 SKALFYPQPDFLK
+1498 SALFYPKPENIK
-1511 EDNSGE
+1511 KDNKGD

-1527 TNISDPRL
+1527 TNISEPRL

-1541 TGKIVSGESARNA
+1541 TGKTFNGESVRNSKGSA
-1554 RQSGRIAS
+1554 
-1562 DKDVEKF
+1562 KPVE
-1569 SRTAEAFVYAR
+1569 AVYKTI
-1580 NHEADIEMSLENDA
+1580 NNYVEQINSNDTLNTDIEYKDGA
-1594 IIFAGDNHILSENY
+1594 IIFEGDDTIFSEN
-1608 EWREPFTVLGHGFK
+1608 RPIAKTFTVFTK
-1622 QPRKAL
+1622 SFTSPRMAL
-1628 AYIRARYFSDTTA
+1628 AYARALYFKDNQAMDS
-1641 ANDIL
+1641 IL
-1646 NAKSIDEAEEIAS
+1646 HSSSIEEAEEKAKL
-1659 HVGSQEEWNKVHK
+1659 VGKQSEWDKVRH
-1672 EAVILVTKSVKQLL
+1672 EAVILITMNVY
-1686 NKDAFKEDNDVINAI
+1686 DALENNEKAVINAI
-1701 NYLGYRVEDTNH
+1701 GYSGDRIEDKAH
-1713 TYKGNDVPALD
+1713 TYKGFDSPALN
-1724 WNLFFDYDNK
+1724 WNLYYDHKANNIK
-1734 LLGIPHYNDFVD
+1734 LKYVAYFNHNGPKPGEEGQTSSFTQKSGTLVDTTTLPEAKVDPKVDPTVTGKPEEGSTDSTNNEGGEVSNAALSILGKVEETTEPVEGTETPAKEATLED
-1746 GINPS
+1746 GTTEGSAEEQGDEKEVSNFSLDDIGVPPS
-1751 NSTSSTDDFLSA
+1751 NNDSLRLS
-1763 AVSTLNPKT
+1763 
-1772 TPTNPT
+1772 
-1778 GITPE
+1778 
-1783 ATVVTPN
+1783 
-1790 GDGTNSN
+1790 
-1797 EILPGNTTP
+1797 
-1806 EPPVTPKPEQGTG
+1806 
-1819 GGTDTST
+1819 
-1826 LFTQGVGASTLTPEG
+1826 
-1841 SNQEGKAKPASTLV
+1841 
-1855 VSILNIGQKRN
+1855 
-1866 PDSTGNGEVNN
+1866 
-1877 GEQPSGE
+1877 
-1884 PKASPTDNKGKTGK
+1884 
-1898 GGNSLIQPDNDV
+1898 
-1910 YNRKRAFPK
+1910 PK
-1919 YKIGEEFD
+1919 YKIGEDFD
-1927 FVKES
+1927 FIKES
-1932 NWVKSKLGWDIQ
+1932 KWVQSKLGWDIQ

-1949 QNVTK
+1949 TGVINSRK
-1954 GRNGEVQ
+1954 GEAQ
-1961 GYYDSRTGKIV
+1961 GYYDSKTGKIV

-2015 KDNILSDVIDDVFK
+2015 KDNILSDVIDEVFK

-2121 YRTSDGYLPIKSLF
+2121 YRTSNGYLPIKNLF

-2148 EDNAEDTLEIEEAG
+2148 EDNAEDALEREEAG
-2162 NVELTIH
+2162 NVDSTIH
-2169 SDDEVLT
+2169 PNDEVLT
-2176 PSDFVDNKVNEDK
+2176 TSDLVKDGVTEDE

-2199 KVNPELTEE
+2199 KVDPELTEE

-2223 EVIYDEDKQKY
+2223 EVIDDEDKQKY

-2271 NYGKIGFLKAYHR
+2271 NYGKISFLKAYHR

-2298 KESNIGTAGSVAIQK
+2298 KESNIGTAGSVAIQ
-2313 SLIEAL
+2313 EAL
-2319 RALKRNLKA
+2319 LKALKALKHNLKV

-2335 TLDIPDLDVNIIGN
+2335 TENIPDLDVNIIGN
-2349 LTDIKVQRFLKNQN
+2349 LSDIKVQRFLKNQN
-2363 YKKTVNKIAGQIIAQ
+2363 YKKTVNKIAGQMIAQ
-2378 LTAMEKAY
+2378 LTAIEKAY
-2386 VERVKQIKDD
+2386 TERVNQIKDE

-2403 EIVERQKLCKNI
+2403 DIVERQKKCRFI
-2415 F
+2415 FA

>member
-1 MAQLKTDPAQK
+1 MAQLKTDPARK
-12 GLTPLKSIAQKAK
+12 GLTPLKSIAQKAQN
-25 DTGERQFF
+25 TGENQYF
-33 TIAHPE
+33 TVSQPE
-39 FEEKY
+39 FIEKY
-44 RQEDSFLPRNFSLPD
+44 RREDVTPPANFSFPKGLD
-59 MPLADYNQAILD
+59 LKDYNEAVRD
-71 YGSRDNIDLEDF
+71 YGSHDLIDVEDF
-83 KARREG
+83 KAKRQG
-89 IFEKIAKGVGGLI
+89 IFETIAKGTGALI
-102 NNAVVDIAGIAGLIY
+102 TNALFDTAGMVGLIY
-117 GAGKTV
+117 GAGKTA
-123 WDLTGGYLT
+123 WDLTGGFLT

-152 FWLDGINKMAESTNE
+152 AFLKVLNDSVESVNE
-167 ALRIH
+167 DLRIY
-172 KTREEQGE
+172 KTKEDRGDIIPMNIGTVMEA
-180 IAPFGVGMVM
+180 IAQF
-190 DAVAQMGHTVPH
+190 GHTVPT
-202 IMLSMMGI
+202 IALTMAGI
-210 SPVITGILTGVQEA
+210 PPVVTGLLAGVQEA

-236 RLRDDKNYQ
+236 RQRDDKNYQ

-275 ARATGLIDPNDTRT
+275 ARAAGLIDPNDTRT

-358 MANFLGNVGSYSK
+358 MASFLGNVGSYSK

-409 ALEKEIVESVK
+409 ALEKEIAESVK

-503 QQGVIAALSTF
+503 QQGVIAALSTA

-537 KHNLIEQWKGMTR
+537 KHNLFEQWRGMTR
-550 EDNAYNSYVDE
+550 EDKAYNSYVDE

-596 QGKIN
+596 QGKVN

-834 FNNQLQVDPNNQE
+834 FNNQLQIDPNNQE

-871 RGGFIEEALNKYN
+871 RGGFIEEALKKYN

-905 IFNDMKELIDRL
+905 IFNDMKELLGRL

-1024 GAIVHVVNKIKQ
+1024 GAIVHIVNSIKQ
-1036 SYDNRLAYLRENQI
+1036 SYENRLEYLKKAPV
-1050 QAEKQYEGPN
+1050 QAAQTSTGPK
-1060 PEDPSPMNH
+1060 PGDASPMNPASQ
-1069 KETKEG
+1069 EG
-1075 KVEPDKVIVVTD
+1075 VTTEVIPTQAITE
-1087 EGEFEIDDP
+1087 EGLIDID
-1096 DDGPTPPVTIEE
+1096 T
-1108 ISEEEKPEPE
+1108 PEPE
-1118 PVDAK
+1118 DEPKPKTSKKDLKDEPIPEKVELD
-1123 SHNIAPAT
+1123 SDTQSIAPAT

-1137 IYNDKHGEYV
+1137 IYNDKHSEFV
-1147 SAIEGLE
+1147 PANEGLE
-1154 NTGIAPDA
+1154 KTGMAPDA
-1162 YQMAKLAY
+1162 YQMAQLTY
-1170 TELKDAGTFDFLNSG
+1170 TELKDAGTFEFLNSG
-1185 GVKVGDEIIFGIEE
+1185 NVEVGDEIIFGIEE
-1199 EFEKKKAEAI
+1199 EFEKKKAEVI
-1209 TYKDSI
+1209 TDKDST
-1215 YRQSPTVFMYKRLAD
+1215 YLQRPTVFMYKRLAD

-1249 KTIREAVTELYN
+1249 KAIREAVTELYN
-1261 KRGEGVNEVYLE
+1261 KRDEGVNEVYLD
-1273 KKDAAEDLKPFFD
+1273 KKDAAEDMQEFFD
-1286 VSLVTGGIIKYTKD
+1286 VSLVTGGIIKYTTE
-1300 YAPITFDT
+1300 YAPISFDT

-1314 IISNGSLVTN
+1314 VITNNALVVNDKVVNGKVLVKPET
-1324 EKSVDGRVLIRPN
+1324 L
-1337 TAASSNGGVMILLPD
+1337 AASRGGLMILLPD
-1352 IHGDYH
+1352 IHGDFH
-1358 PAFISMPT
+1358 PAFVSMPT
-1366 LGEAV
+1366 LGEAL
-1371 KENPDKNIVKK
+1371 KENPDKEVVKK
-1382 VQKILAEIADIN
+1382 VQDILSQIADIQ
-1394 NRTTLAGKVDEKAIP
+1394 NRTILSVKVSEEKIP
-1409 KELAYLNE
+1409 AEMEHLVE
-1417 QLSKYV
+1417 QLSKYL
-1423 DLGRDL
+1423 DFGRDL
-1429 FIRYKNDSRGPRI
+1429 FIKYRNDERGPRL
-1442 LIGTVAR
+1442 LIGKYTRDNKGNKNTRTVTVTTKNGGTRTYEQFYA
-1449 DSDGKRKV
+1449 
-1457 KDNLVDIDTGKRVKK
+1457 DIT
-1472 FYSDIV
+1472 
-1478 AIPLTEGSVEERVEK
+1478 AIPLDKGTVEERTTQ
-1493 LTDSL
+1493 LTNSI
-1498 SKALFYPQPDFLK
+1498 SSALFYPKPENIK
-1511 EDNSGE
+1511 KDNKGE

-1527 TNISDPRL
+1527 TNISEPRL

-1541 TGKIVSGESARNA
+1541 TGKTFNGESVRNSKGSPKPA
-1554 RQSGRIAS
+1554 
-1562 DKDVEKF
+1562 DV
-1569 SRTAEAFVYAR
+1569 VYTTINNYVESINKNDAL
-1580 NHEADIEMSLENDA
+1580 NTDIEYKDGA
-1594 IIFAGDNHILSENY
+1594 IIFEGDNTIFSEN
-1608 EWREPFTVLGHGFK
+1608 RPIAKTFTVFTK
-1622 QPRKAL
+1622 SFTSPRMAL
-1628 AYIRARYFSDTTA
+1628 AYARALYFKDKQFMDS
-1641 ANDIL
+1641 IL
-1646 NAKSIDEAEEIAS
+1646 HSSSIEEAEEKAKL
-1659 HVGSQEEWNKVHK
+1659 VGKQSEWNKVRH
-1672 EAVILVTKSVKQLL
+1672 EAVILITRGVY
-1686 NKDAFKEDNDVINAI
+1686 DALEDEEKRVINAI
-1701 NYLGYRVEDTNH
+1701 KISGDRIEDKSH
-1713 TYKGNDVPALD
+1713 TYKGSDSPALN
-1724 WNLFFDYDNK
+1724 WNLYYDNEAKNIK
-1734 LLGIPHYNDFVD
+1734 LKYLAYFNHNGPTPGEEGQTSTFRQDTGAVVD
-1746 GINPS
+1746 TTTPS
-1751 NSTSSTDDFLSA
+1751 EVKVTADKDPTVTGKPKDDSTDSEGSNEELEGEPVDDGVSNAALSIMNK
-1763 AVSTLNPKT
+1763 VEEPTEGTK
-1772 TPTNPT
+1772 TPT
-1778 GITPE
+1778 
-1783 ATVVTPN
+1783 
-1790 GDGTNSN
+1790 DGVN
-1797 EILPGNTTP
+1797 
-1806 EPPVTPKPEQGTG
+1806 
-1819 GGTDTST
+1819 
-1826 LFTQGVGASTLTPEG
+1826 PEG
-1841 SNQEGKAKPASTLV
+1841 SPTEGPTGEGAANTTFNPLTG
-1855 VSILNIGQKRN
+1855 IGV
-1866 PDSTGNGEVNN
+1866 E
-1877 GEQPSGE
+1877 E
-1884 PKASPTDNKGKTGK
+1884 
-1898 GGNSLIQPDNDV
+1898 INDDDLP
-1910 YNRKRAFPK
+1910 YRLSPK
-1919 YKIGEEFD
+1919 YKIGEDFD
-1927 FVKES
+1927 FTKES
-1932 NWVKSKLGWDIQ
+1932 KWVESKLGWDIQ

-1949 QNVTK
+1949 TGVINS
-1954 GRNGEVQ
+1954 RNGEAQ

-2007 SSSEFLNQ
+2007 SSKEFLNQ
-2015 KDNILSDVIDDVFK
+2015 KDNILSDVIDEVFK

-2087 TPYSEENEANLRKK
+2087 TPYSEQNEADLRKK

-2121 YRTSDGYLPIKSLF
+2121 YRTSDGYLPIKGLF
-2135 DAINKGEFNKTKI
+2135 DAINRGEFNKTKI
-2148 EDNAEDTLEIEEAG
+2148 EDNAEDALEREEAG
-2162 NVELTIH
+2162 DVDSTIH
-2169 SDDEVLT
+2169 PNDEVLT
-2176 PSDFVDNKVNEDK
+2176 TDALTDSEVTEGE

-2199 KVNPELTEE
+2199 EVNPELTEK

-2328 AFPEHIE
+2328 AFPEHVE

-2363 YKKTVNKIAGQIIAQ
+2363 YKKTVNKIAGQIIVQ

-2403 EIVERQKLCKNI
+2403 EIVEREKLCKNV
-2415 F
+2415 FTR

>member
-1 MAQLKTDPAQK
+1 MAQLKTDPAKK
-12 GLTPLKSIAQKAK
+12 GLTPLKSIAQKAQN
-25 DTGERQFF
+25 TGENQYF
-33 TIAHPE
+33 TVSQPE
-39 FEEKY
+39 FIEKY
-44 RQEDSFLPRNFSLPD
+44 RREDITPPANFSFPKGLD
-59 MPLADYNQAILD
+59 LKDYNEAVRD
-71 YGSRDNIDLEDF
+71 YGSHDLIDVEDF
-83 KARREG
+83 KAKRQG
-89 IFEKIAKGVGGLI
+89 IFETIAKGTGALI
-102 NNAVVDIAGIAGLIY
+102 TNALFDTAGMVGLIY

-123 WDLTGGYLT
+123 WDVTGGFLT

-152 FWLDGINKMAESTNE
+152 AFLKVLNDSVESINED
-167 ALRIH
+167 LRIY
-172 KTREEQGE
+172 KTKEDRGD
-180 IAPFGVGMVM
+180 IMPMNIGTVM
-190 DAVAQMGHTVPH
+190 EAVAQFGHTVPT
-202 IMLSMMGI
+202 IALTMAGI
-210 SPVITGILTGVQEA
+210 PPVITGLLSGVQEA

-229 SNRAEIN
+229 SNRTEIN
-236 RLRDDKNYQ
+236 RQRDDRNYQ

-254 EDLISPYLKDFDA
+254 EDLLAPYLKDFDA

-275 ARATGLIDPNDTRT
+275 ARAAGLIDPNDTRT
-289 PNERKADAKRELISQ
+289 LNERKADAKRELISQ
-304 LFQDAN
+304 LFQDDN
-310 IQQQSATI
+310 IKQQSATI
-318 DAAKDDL
+318 DTAKDDL

-340 VGALFATEAVLL
+340 VGALFAIEAILL

-358 MANFLGNVGSYSK
+358 MASFLGNVGSYSK

-381 FGDKTLGKVANNTL
+381 FGDKTLGKVANATL

-409 ALEKEIVESVK
+409 ALEKELAESVK

-453 ALAQA
+453 ALSQA

-478 KVEKWQGVTDAF
+478 KVEKWQGITDAF
-490 AEGAKGLISTEAL
+490 TEGAKGLISTSAL
-503 QQGVIAALSTF
+503 QQGVIAALSTA

-584 EGLGNLAANLRS
+584 EGLGNLATNLRS

-625 EAFSALNQSIDNL
+625 EAFSALNQSIDSL

-651 TKEFDSVNNREFYTG
+651 TKEFDSLNNREYYTG
-666 GFTENGR
+666 GFTKNGR
-673 KLNESPEDLAK
+673 KLNESAEDLAK

-772 NENSA
+772 NKNSA

-786 RDFELQKQIKD
+786 KDFEIQKQIKD

-871 RGGFIEEALNKYN
+871 RGGFIEEALKKYN

-894 IAETLGKANDG
+894 VAETLGKANDG

-926 QKERDLYK
+926 QRERDLYK
-934 WEKLSKILRETKPE
+934 WEKLSKALRETKPE

-959 QAMGKNI
+959 QAMGRNL

-976 GVFNAFTEYLNRYND
+976 GVFNAFSEYLARYND

-1000 DVTDFLSEMQQKYNL
+1000 DVTDFLSKMQKKYNL
-1015 DSSEVSDLA
+1015 DDSEVSDLA
-1024 GAIVHVVNKIKQ
+1024 GAIIHIVTKIKQ

-1050 QAEKQYEGPN
+1050 QAEKHYEGPKS
-1060 PEDPSPMNH
+1060 EDASPMNQE
-1069 KETKEG
+1069 ETEEG
-1075 KVEPDKVIVVTD
+1075 KVEPEKVIVVTP
-1087 EGEFEIDDP
+1087 EGEIETELD

-1108 ISEEEKPEPE
+1108 IEEKEKPELE

-1123 SHNIAPAT
+1123 SHNITPAT
-1131 SEHNKT
+1131 SEHNKST
-1137 IYNDKHGEYV
+1137 YNEKHGAYV
-1147 SAIEGLE
+1147 PATEGLE
-1154 NTGIAPDA
+1154 NTGIVSDA
-1162 YQMAKLAY
+1162 YQMAQLTY
-1170 TELKDAGTFDFLNSG
+1170 TTLKDAGTFEFLNSG
-1185 GVKVGDEIIFGIEE
+1185 KVEVGDEIIFGIEE

-1209 TYKDSI
+1209 TNKDSI
-1215 YRQSPTVFMYKRLAD
+1215 YLQKPTVFMYKRLAD

-1249 KTIREAVTELYN
+1249 KAIREAVTELYN
-1261 KRGEGVNEVYLE
+1261 NKGEGVTEVYLE
-1273 KKDAAEDLKPFFD
+1273 KKDVAEDLKSFFD

-1358 PAFISMPT
+1358 PAFVSMPT

-1371 KENPDKNIVKK
+1371 KENPDKNIVKE

-1394 NRTTLAGKVDEKAIP
+1394 NRTVWGSKVEESEIP
-1409 KELAYLNE
+1409 KELASLKE

-1423 DLGRDL
+1423 DLGRDM
-1429 FIRYKNDSRGPRI
+1429 FITYKNDSRGPRI

-1449 DSDGKRKV
+1449 DEKGNRKL
-1457 KDNLVDIDTGKRVKK
+1457 KSNYDLNTGKTTKR

-1478 AIPLTEGSVEERVEK
+1478 AIPLTEGTVEERVEK

-1498 SKALFYPQPDFLK
+1498 SKSLFYPQPDYLK
-1511 EDNSGE
+1511 DDNSGE

-1527 TNISDPRL
+1527 TNISDSRL

-1541 TGKIVSGESARNA
+1541 TGKIVGGESARNA
-1554 RQSGRIAS
+1554 RKSGRIAE
-1562 DKDVEKF
+1562 DKDVANF
-1569 SRTAEAFVYAR
+1569 TRITEAFVHAR
-1580 NHEADIEMSLENDA
+1580 NSEADIDMELTEDGA
-1594 IIFAGDNHILSENY
+1594 IIFTGDNHILSENY
-1608 EWREPFTVLGHGFK
+1608 KWREPFQVLGSNFTE
-1622 QPRKAL
+1622 PRKAL
-1628 AYIRARYFSDTTA
+1628 SYIRARYFGDTTA
-1641 ANDIL
+1641 ANNIL

-1672 EAVILVTKSVKQLL
+1672 EAVILVTKSVKQMMSKSEFYKDD
-1686 NKDAFKEDNDVINAI
+1686 NKTINYI
-1701 NYLGYRVEDTNH
+1701 NYLGYRVEDSSH
-1713 TYKGNDVPALD
+1713 TYNGNDVPALD
-1724 WNLFFDYDNK
+1724 WNLFFDLDN
-1734 LLGIPHYNDFVD
+1734 GILEITHYQDFVN

-1751 NSTSSTDDFLSA
+1751 NSTGSNDDFLSA
-1763 AVSTLNPKT
+1763 ADSTLKT
-1772 TPTNPT
+1772 PPTNPEGVT
-1778 GITPE
+1778 SEPN
-1783 ATVVTPN
+1783 VVTPT
-1790 GDGTNSN
+1790 GVKPTGN
-1797 EILPGNTTP
+1797 EELPGNSTP
-1806 EPPVTPKPEQGTG
+1806 EPQQGTG
-1819 GGTDTST
+1819 EGTDTTIVYDQNS
-1826 LFTQGVGASTLTPEG
+1826 GATTLTPKSGNKEG
-1841 SNQEGKAKPASTLV
+1841 EAKPASTLV
-1855 VSILNIGQKRN
+1855 NTALNIGKKQN
-1866 PDSTGNGEVNN
+1866 PDSTGS
-1877 GEQPSGE
+1877 GEQTSGE
-1884 PKASPTDNKGKTGK
+1884 TKTSSTDSSNKPK
-1898 GGNSLIQPDNDV
+1898 GGNPLIPTLND
-1910 YNRKRAFPK
+1910 RAFPK

-1927 FVKES
+1927 FAKES

-1949 QNVTK
+1949 QGVARS
-1954 GRNGEVQ
+1954 RNGEVQ

-2015 KDNILSDVIDDVFK
+2015 KDNILSDVIDEVFK

-2069 KFSELVNAIE
+2069 KFRELVNAIE

-2087 TPYSEENEANLRKK
+2087 TPYSEDNEANLRKK

-2121 YRTSDGYLPIKSLF
+2121 YRTSNGYLPIKGLF
-2135 DAINKGEFNKTKI
+2135 DAINRGEFNKTKI
-2148 EDNAEDTLEIEEAG
+2148 EDNAEDALEKEEAG
-2162 NVELTIH
+2162 NVDLTLH

-2176 PSDFVDNKVNEDK
+2176 LDDLTGSEVTEGE
-2189 LPDTEDRDLP
+2189 LPDTEDKDLP
-2199 KVNPELTEE
+2199 EVNPELTEE
-2208 SEEEK
+2208 SEKEK
-2213 LDSLMEEKEK
+2213 LDSLMEEREK

-2234 QLKNNIITRYSK
+2234 QLKNNIITKYSK

-2271 NYGKIGFLKAYHR
+2271 NYGKIGFLKDYHR
-2284 NANAIMRD
+2284 KADAIMRD
-2292 ILNTTA
+2292 ILNTTS

-2313 SLIEAL
+2313 SLIKAL

-2328 AFPEHIE
+2328 AFPEHVK

-2349 LTDIKVQRFLKNQN
+2349 LTDIKVQHFLKNKN
-2363 YKKTVNKIAGQIIAQ
+2363 YKKTVNEIAGQIIAQ

-2386 VERVKQIKDD
+2386 VERVNQIKDD
-2396 TSRNEAL
+2396 TSRTVAL
-2403 EIVERQKLCKNI
+2403 DIVKRQKLCKNI

>member
-1 MAQLKTDPAQK
+1 MAQLKTDPAKK
-12 GLTPLKSIAQKAK
+12 GLTPLKSIAQKAQN
-25 DTGERQFF
+25 TGENQYF
-33 TIAHPE
+33 TVSQPE
-39 FEEKY
+39 FIEKY
-44 RQEDSFLPRNFSLPD
+44 RRDDIAPPANFFFPKGLD
-59 MPLADYNQAILD
+59 LKDYNEAVRD
-71 YGSRDNIDLEDF
+71 YGSDDLIDVEDF
-83 KARREG
+83 KAKRQG
-89 IFEKIAKGVGGLI
+89 IFETIAKGTGALI
-102 NNAVVDIAGIAGLIY
+102 TNALFDTAGMVGLIY
-117 GAGKTV
+117 GAGKTA
-123 WDLTGGYLT
+123 WDLTGGFLT
-132 GETQKRDGWSIL
+132 GETQKRNGWSIL

-152 FWLDGINKMAESTNE
+152 AFLKVLNDSVESVNE
-167 ALRIH
+167 DLRIY
-172 KTREEQGE
+172 KTKEDRGD
-180 IAPFGVGMVM
+180 IIPMNIGTVM
-190 DAVAQMGHTVPH
+190 EAVAQFGHTIPA
-202 IMLSMMGI
+202 IALTMAGI
-210 SPVITGILTGVQEA
+210 PPVITGILTGVQEA

-236 RLRDDKNYQ
+236 RQRDDRNYQ

-275 ARATGLIDPNDTRT
+275 ARAAGLIDPNDTRT

-304 LFQDAN
+304 LFQDDN
-310 IQQQSATI
+310 IKQQSATI

-358 MANFLGNVGSYSK
+358 MASFLGNVGSYSK

-381 FGDKTLGKVANNTL
+381 FGDKTLGKVANATL

-409 ALEKEIVESVK
+409 ALEKELAESVK

-432 RKVFETLKVPANEA
+432 RKVFETLKAPANEA
-446 LQEMGQE
+446 LQEIGQE
-453 ALAQA
+453 ALSQA

-490 AEGAKGLISTEAL
+490 AAGAKGLISTEAL
-503 QQGVIAALSTF
+503 QQGAIAALSTAM
-514 IGISPNMNRKVDPNT
+514 GISPNVNRKVDPNT

-537 KHNLIEQWKGMTR
+537 KHNLWEQWKGMTR

-625 EAFSALNQSIDNL
+625 EAFSALNQNIDNL
-638 TDEHLSSLVESSS
+638 TDEHLSSLVESNSE
-651 TKEFDSVNNREFYTG
+651 KQFDSRNNREYYTG

-673 KLNESPEDLAK
+673 KLNESAEDLAK

-754 KDSIKSID
+754 NDTIKSID
-762 DKIAELKIAQ
+762 DKIAELKQAQ

-786 RDFELQKQIKD
+786 KDLEVQKQIKE

-806 ELDSVFEKGVKVN
+806 ELSSVFEKGVKVN

-871 RGGFIEEALNKYN
+871 RGGFIEEALKKYN

-894 IAETLGKANDG
+894 VAETLGKDNES
-905 IFNDMKELIDRL
+905 IFSDMKELIDRL

-926 QKERDLYK
+926 QRERDLYK
-934 WEKLSKILRETKPE
+934 WEKMSKVLRETKPE

-959 QAMGKNI
+959 QAMGRNI

-976 GVFNAFTEYLNRYND
+976 GVFNAFSEYLARYND

-1015 DSSEVSDLA
+1015 DASEVSDLA
-1024 GAIVHVVNKIKQ
+1024 GAILHMVNTIKQ
-1036 SYDNRLAYLRENQI
+1036 SYENRLEYLKKVQM
-1050 QAEKQYEGPN
+1050 QAAQTSTGPK
-1060 PEDPSPMNH
+1060 PGDPSSMNPASQ
-1069 KETKEG
+1069 EAVTTEVVPTQAITSEG
-1075 KVEPDKVIVVTD
+1075 L
-1087 EGEFEIDDP
+1087 IDIDTPEP
-1096 DDGPTPPVTIEE
+1096 DDGPKPKT
-1108 ISEEEKPEPE
+1108 SEKDLKGEPNPEKVEL
-1118 PVDAK
+1118 D
-1123 SHNIAPAT
+1123 SDTQSIAPAT

-1137 IYNDKHGEYV
+1137 IYNDKHSEFV
-1147 SAIEGLE
+1147 PANKGLE

-1162 YQMAKLAY
+1162 YQMAQLTY
-1170 TELKDAGTFDFLNSG
+1170 TELKDAGTFEFLNSG
-1185 GVKVGDEIIFGIEE
+1185 NVEVGDEIIFGIEE

-1209 TYKDSI
+1209 TNKDSI
-1215 YRQSPTVFMYKRLAD
+1215 YLQKPTVFMYKRLAD

-1239 FTNDDSRPAN
+1239 FTNDDSRSAN
-1249 KTIREAVTELYN
+1249 KAIREAVTELYN
-1261 KRGEGVNEVYLE
+1261 NRDKNQEGAIVTLE
-1273 KKDAAEDLKPFFD
+1273 KKDATEDMQEFFD
-1286 VSLVTGGIIKYTKD
+1286 VSLVTGGIIKYTTE
-1300 YAPITFDT
+1300 YTPISFDT

-1314 IISNGSLVTN
+1314 VITNNALVVN
-1324 EKSVDGRVLIRPN
+1324 EKNVNGKVLVKPE
-1337 TAASSNGGVMILLPD
+1337 TLAASRGGLMILLPD

-1358 PAFISMPT
+1358 PAFVSMPT
-1366 LGEAV
+1366 LGEAL
-1371 KENPDKNIVKK
+1371 KENPDKEVVKK
-1382 VQKILAEIADIN
+1382 VQDILSQIADIQ
-1394 NRTTLAGKVDEKAIP
+1394 NRTILSIKVSEEKIP
-1409 KELAYLNE
+1409 AEMEYLVE
-1417 QLSKYV
+1417 QLSQYL
-1423 DLGRDL
+1423 DFGRDL
-1429 FIRYKNDSRGPRI
+1429 FIKYRNDERGPRI
-1442 LIGTVAR
+1442 LIGKYTREANGKKKTRTVTNAKGH
-1449 DSDGKRKV
+1449 SYQQFYA
-1457 KDNLVDIDTGKRVKK
+1457 DII
-1472 FYSDIV
+1472 S
-1478 AIPLTEGSVEERVEK
+1478 IPLDKGTVEERTTQ
-1493 LTDSL
+1493 LTNNIS
-1498 SKALFYPQPDFLK
+1498 SALFYPKPENIK
-1511 EDNSGE
+1511 KDNKGD

-1527 TNISDPRL
+1527 TNISEPRL

-1541 TGKIVSGESARNA
+1541 TGKTFNGESVRNSKGSPKPA
-1554 RQSGRIAS
+1554 DIVYKTIN
-1562 DKDVEKF
+1562 DYVKDVKDNDA
-1569 SRTAEAFVYAR
+1569 SNT
-1580 NHEADIEMSLENDA
+1580 DIEYKDGA
-1594 IIFAGDNHILSENY
+1594 IIFEGDDTIFSEN
-1608 EWREPFTVLGHGFK
+1608 RPIDKTFTVFTK
-1622 QPRKAL
+1622 SFTSPRMAL
-1628 AYIRARYFSDTTA
+1628 AYARALYFKDKQSMDS
-1641 ANDIL
+1641 IL
-1646 NAKSIDEAEEIAS
+1646 HSSSIKDAEEKAKL
-1659 HVGSQEEWNKVHK
+1659 VGKQSEWDKVRH
-1672 EAVILVTKSVKQLL
+1672 EAVILITRGVYEALEP
-1686 NKDAFKEDNDVINAI
+1686 KEKAVINAI
-1701 NYLGYRVEDTNH
+1701 RHSGDRIEDKAH
-1713 TYKGNDVPALD
+1713 TYKGSDSPALN
-1724 WNLFFDYDNK
+1724 WNLYYDNESNNIK
-1734 LLGIPHYNDFVD
+1734 LKYVAYFNHNGPTPGVEGPTSTFTQATGATVD
-1746 GINPS
+1746 TRILPEAKVTAEKDPTVGGNQT
-1751 NSTSSTDDFLSA
+1751 NGA
-1763 AVSTLNPKT
+1763 
-1772 TPTNPT
+1772 TNPT
-1778 GITPE
+1778 STEGEPEDDGVSNVAISIINGNTNEGATTPDGEVTPE
-1783 ATVVTPN
+1783 
-1790 GDGTNSN
+1790 
-1797 EILPGNTTP
+1797 
-1806 EPPVTPKPEQGTG
+1806 
-1819 GGTDTST
+1819 
-1826 LFTQGVGASTLTPEG
+1826 EG
-1841 SNQEGKAKPASTLV
+1841 STEKPT
-1855 VSILNIGQKRN
+1855 
-1866 PDSTGNGEVNN
+1866 GEVVE
-1877 GEQPSGE
+1877 GEGVNDSISSIDDIFGVPNDS
-1884 PKASPTDNKGKTGK
+1884 DNLFRL
-1898 GGNSLIQPDNDV
+1898 S
-1910 YNRKRAFPK
+1910 PK
-1919 YKIGEEFD
+1919 YKIGEDFD
-1927 FVKES
+1927 FTKES
-1932 NWVKSKLGWDIQ
+1932 NWVQSKLGWDIQ

-1949 QNVTK
+1949 K
-1954 GRNGEVQ
+1954 GVINSRKGEAQ

-2087 TPYSEENEANLRKK
+2087 TPYSEQNEADLRKK
-2101 NWLVRTFLKLV
+2101 NWLVRTFLKIV

-2121 YRTSDGYLPIKSLF
+2121 YRTSDGYLPIKGLF
-2135 DAINKGEFNKTKI
+2135 DAINRGEFNKTKI
-2148 EDNAEDTLEIEEAG
+2148 EDNAEDALERKEAG
-2162 NVELTIH
+2162 DVDLTLH
-2169 SDDEVLT
+2169 SNDEELT
-2176 PSDFVDNKVNEDK
+2176 PSDFVDNEKTEET
-2189 LPDTEDRDLP
+2189 LPDTEDKDLP
-2199 KVNPELTEE
+2199 EIDQELTEE

-2213 LDSLMEEKEK
+2213 LDSLIEEKEK
-2223 EVIYDEDKQKY
+2223 EVIDDEDKQKY

-2246 ELDDRLNMLPFEV
+2246 ELDDRLNMLPFEI

-2284 NANAIMRD
+2284 KANAIMRD

-2298 KESNIGTAGSVAIQK
+2298 KESNIGTAGSVAIQE

-2386 VERVKQIKDD
+2386 VERVNQIKDD

-2403 EIVERQKLCKNI
+2403 DIVEREKLCSNI
-2415 F
+2415 FKR

>member
-1 MAQLKTDPAQK
+1 MAQLKTDPAKK
-12 GLTPLKSIAQKAK
+12 GLTPLKSIAQKAQN
-25 DTGERQFF
+25 TGENQYF
-33 TIAHPE
+33 TVSQPE
-39 FEEKY
+39 FIEKY
-44 RQEDSFLPRNFSLPD
+44 RREDITPPANFSFPKGLD
-59 MPLADYNQAILD
+59 LKDYNEAVRD
-71 YGSRDNIDLEDF
+71 YGSHDLIDVEDF
-83 KARREG
+83 KAKRQG
-89 IFEKIAKGVGGLI
+89 IFETIAKGTGALI
-102 NNAVVDIAGIAGLIY
+102 TNAIFDTAGMAGLIY
-117 GAGKTV
+117 GAGKTA
-123 WDLTGGYLT
+123 WDLTGGFLI
-132 GETQKRDGWSIL
+132 GETQKRNGWSIL

-152 FWLDGINKMAESTNE
+152 AFLDAVNQTTVGLNE
-167 ALRIH
+167 ALRIY
-172 KTREEQGE
+172 KTKEERGE
-180 IAPFGVGMVM
+180 VLPMNVGTVM
-190 DAVAQMGHTVPH
+190 EAVAQFGHTIPA
-202 IMLSMMGI
+202 ITLTMAGI
-210 SPVITGILTGVQEA
+210 PPVITGILTGVQEA

-236 RLRDDKNYQ
+236 RQRDDRNYQ

-275 ARATGLIDPNDTRT
+275 ARAAGLIDPNDTRT

-304 LFQDAN
+304 LFQDDN
-310 IQQQSATI
+310 IKQQSATI

-358 MANFLGNVGSYSK
+358 MASFLGNVGSYSK

-381 FGDKTLGKVANNTL
+381 FGDKTLGKVANATL

-409 ALEKEIVESVK
+409 ALEKELAESVK

-432 RKVFETLKVPANEA
+432 RKVFETLKAPANEA

-453 ALAQA
+453 ALSQA

-478 KVEKWQGVTDAF
+478 KVEKWQGITDAF

-503 QQGVIAALSTF
+503 QQGVIAALSTA

-537 KHNLIEQWKGMTR
+537 KHNLWEQWKGMTR

-638 TDEHLSSLVESSS
+638 TDEHLSSLVESNSE
-651 TKEFDSVNNREFYTG
+651 KEFDSRNNREYYTG

-762 DKIAELKIAQ
+762 DKIAELKQVQ

-786 RDFELQKQIKD
+786 KDFELQKQIKD

-871 RGGFIEEALNKYN
+871 RGGFIEEALKKYN

-905 IFNDMKELIDRL
+905 IFSDMKELIDRL

-926 QKERDLYK
+926 QRERDLYK
-934 WEKLSKILRETKPE
+934 WEKMSKVLRETKPE

-959 QAMGKNI
+959 QAMGQNLQK
-966 QMQMLENGAM
+966 QMYEAGDF
-976 GVFNAFTEYLNRYND
+976 GVFGAFSEYLARYND

-1000 DVTDFLSEMQQKYNL
+1000 DITDFLSEMQKKYNL
-1015 DSSEVSDLA
+1015 DASDAARLA
-1024 GAIVHVVNKIKQ
+1024 GAIVHIVNTIKQ

-1050 QAEKQYEGPN
+1050 QAEKHYEGPK
-1060 PEDPSPMNH
+1060 PEYASPMNH
-1069 KETKEG
+1069 NEIKEG
-1075 KVEPDKVIVVTD
+1075 KVEPEKVIVVTP
-1087 EGEFEIDDP
+1087 EGEFELDLD

-1108 ISEEEKPEPE
+1108 IKEEEKPELE
-1118 PVDAK
+1118 PVDSK
-1123 SHNIAPAT
+1123 KHNIAPAT
-1131 SEHNKT
+1131 SEHNKSA
-1137 IYNDKHGEYV
+1137 YNEKHGAYV
-1147 SAIEGLE
+1147 PATDGLE
-1154 NTGIAPDA
+1154 KTGIAPDA
-1162 YQMAKLAY
+1162 YQMAQLTY
-1170 TELKDAGTFDFLNSG
+1170 TTLKDAGTFDFLNSG
-1185 GVKVGDEIIFGIEE
+1185 NVKVGDEIIFGIEE
-1199 EFEKKKAEAI
+1199 EFEKKKLEVI
-1209 TYKDSI
+1209 KDDNSI
-1215 YRQSPTVFMYKRLAD
+1215 YRQPTVFMYKRLAD

-1249 KTIREAVTELYN
+1249 KAIREAITELYN
-1261 KRGEGVNEVYLE
+1261 NKGEGVTEVYLE
-1273 KKDAAEDLKPFFD
+1273 KKDVAEDLKSFFD
-1286 VSLVTGGIIKYTKD
+1286 VSLVTGGIIKYTTD

-1324 EKSVDGRVLIRPN
+1324 EKSVDSRVLIRPN
-1337 TAASSNGGVMILLPD
+1337 TAVSSNGGVMILLPD

-1371 KENPDKNIVKK
+1371 KENPDKDIVKK
-1382 VQKILAEIADIN
+1382 VQGILSEIADIH
-1394 NRTTLAGKVDEKAIP
+1394 NRTVGSSKVEENEIP

-1429 FIRYKNDSRGPRI
+1429 FIRYKKDSRGPRI
-1442 LIGTVAR
+1442 LVGTVAR
-1449 DSDGKRKV
+1449 DSEGRRKLRAEP
-1457 KDNLVDIDTGKRVKK
+1457 NIDTGKTTKK

-1478 AIPLTEGSVEERVEK
+1478 AIPLTEGTVEERVEK

-1527 TNISDPRL
+1527 TNIADHRL

-1541 TGKIVSGESARNA
+1541 TGKTVSGESARNA
-1554 RQSGRIAS
+1554 RKSGRIAEA
-1562 DKDVEKF
+1562 KDVANF
-1569 SRTAEAFVYAR
+1569 TRVVDAFVHVR
-1580 NHEADIEMSLENDA
+1580 NSEADIDMALTEDSVV
-1594 IIFAGDNHILSENY
+1594 FTGDNHILSENY
-1608 EWREPFTVLGHGFK
+1608 KWSEPFKVLGHGFTE
-1622 QPRKAL
+1622 PRRAL
-1628 AYIRARYFSDTTA
+1628 SYIRARYFGDTQA
-1641 ANDIL
+1641 ANNII
-1646 NAKSIDEAEEIAS
+1646 NAKSIAEAEEIAS
-1659 HVGSQEEWNKVHK
+1659 HIGSQEEWDKVHK
-1672 EAVILVTKSVKQLL
+1672 EAVILVTKSVKQLISDKSKFGDD
-1686 NKDAFKEDNDVINAI
+1686 NKVINYI
-1701 NYLGYRVEDTNH
+1701 NYLGLRVVDTSH
-1713 TYKGNDVPALD
+1713 TYVGNDIPALD
-1724 WNLFFDYDNK
+1724 WNLFFDHDNGILK
-1734 LLGIPHYNDFVD
+1734 IPHYNDFVD
-1746 GINPS
+1746 GIKPS
-1751 NSTSSTDDFLSA
+1751 GSSSSTTDDFLGGITPTNGA
-1763 AVSTLNPKT
+1763 TP

-1778 GITPE
+1778 GITSKPD
-1783 ATVVTPN
+1783 VVTPK
-1790 GDGTNSN
+1790 GVEQGGK
-1797 EILPGNTTP
+1797 EELPGNPTP
-1806 EPPVTPKPEQGTG
+1806 EPTQGTG
-1819 GGTDTST
+1819 EGTDSST
-1826 LFTQGVGASTLTPEG
+1826 VYIQGKDAVPLQQGEANTEEG
-1841 SNQEGKAKPASTLV
+1841 SQDKPAGNGSFLMSKFKPKGTEGEARDSSQSPKAETPKTEGDEVKTPKQRLPT
-1855 VSILNIGQKRN
+1855 RN
-1866 PDSTGNGEVNN
+1866 PK
-1877 GEQPSGE
+1877 
-1884 PKASPTDNKGKTGK
+1884 PKTKT
-1898 GGNSLIQPDNDV
+1898 
-1910 YNRKRAFPK
+1910 REFTK

-1927 FVKES
+1927 FTKES
-1932 NWVKSKLGWDIQ
+1932 DWIKSKLGWDIQ
-1944 KQIIQ
+1944 KKIIQ
-1949 QNVTK
+1949 QNVAK

-2015 KDNILSDVIDDVFK
+2015 KDNILSDVIDEVFK
-2029 MDSEEIMAELFAQ
+2029 MDPEEIMAELFAQ

-2148 EDNAEDTLEIEEAG
+2148 EDNAEDALEREEAD
-2162 NVELTIH
+2162 NVDLIIH

-2176 PSDFVDNKVNEDK
+2176 TDDLTGNEVAEEE
-2189 LPDTEDRDLP
+2189 LPDTEDRNLP
-2199 KVNPELTEE
+2199 EVDPELTEE

-2223 EVIYDEDKQKY
+2223 EVIDDEDKQKY

-2284 NANAIMRD
+2284 KANAIMRD
-2292 ILNTTA
+2292 ILATTA

-2319 RALKRNLKA
+2319 RALKRNLKT
-2328 AFPEHIE
+2328 AFPGHIE
-2335 TLDIPDLDVNIIGN
+2335 TLNIPDLDVNIIGN

-2386 VERVKQIKDD
+2386 VERVNQIKDD
-2396 TSRNEAL
+2396 TSRSEAL
-2403 EIVERQKLCKNI
+2403 DIVEREKLCKNI
-2415 F
+2415 FKR

>member
-1 MAQLKTDPAQK
+1 MAQLKTDPAKK
-12 GLTPLKSIAQKAK
+12 GLTPLKSIAQKAQN
-25 DTGERQFF
+25 TGENQYF
-33 TIAHPE
+33 TVSQPE
-39 FEEKY
+39 FIEKY
-44 RQEDSFLPRNFSLPD
+44 RRDDIAPPANFSFPKGLD
-59 MPLADYNQAILD
+59 LKDYNEAVRD
-71 YGSRDNIDLEDF
+71 YGSDDLIDVEDF
-83 KARREG
+83 KAKRQG
-89 IFEKIAKGVGGLI
+89 IFETIAKGTGALI
-102 NNAVVDIAGIAGLIY
+102 TNALFDTAGMVGLIY
-117 GAGKTV
+117 GAGKTA
-123 WDLTGGYLT
+123 WDLTGGFLT

-152 FWLDGINKMAESTNE
+152 AFLKVLNDSVESVNE
-167 ALRIH
+167 DLRIY
-172 KTREEQGE
+172 KTKEDRGD
-180 IAPFGVGMVM
+180 IIPMNIGTVM
-190 DAVAQMGHTVPH
+190 EAVAQFGHTVPT
-202 IMLSMMGI
+202 IALTMAGI
-210 SPVITGILTGVQEA
+210 PPVITGLLSGVQEA

-236 RLRDDKNYQ
+236 RQRDDKNYQ

-275 ARATGLIDPNDTRT
+275 ARAAGLIDPNDTRT

-304 LFQDAN
+304 LFQDDN
-310 IQQQSATI
+310 IKQQSATI

-358 MANFLGNVGSYSK
+358 MASFLGNVGSYSK

-381 FGDKTLGKVANNTL
+381 FGDKTLGKVANATL

-409 ALEKEIVESVK
+409 ALEKELTESVK
-420 GLTKRTGAKALG
+420 GLAKRTGAKALG

-490 AEGAKGLISTEAL
+490 AAGAKGLISTEAL
-503 QQGVIAALSTF
+503 QQGAIAALSTL

-537 KHNLIEQWKGMTR
+537 KHNLWEQWKGMTR

-584 EGLGNLAANLRS
+584 EGLGNLAVNLRS

-625 EAFSALNQSIDNL
+625 EAFSALNQNIDSL
-638 TDEHLSSLVESSS
+638 TDEHLSSLVESNSE
-651 TKEFDSVNNREFYTG
+651 KQFDSINNREYYTG

-673 KLNESPEDLAK
+673 KLNESSEDLAK

-754 KDSIKSID
+754 KDTIKSID
-762 DKIAELKIAQ
+762 DKIAELKQVQ

-786 RDFELQKQIKD
+786 KDLELQKQIKD

-806 ELDSVFEKGVKVN
+806 ELDTVFEKGVKVN

-871 RGGFIEEALNKYN
+871 RGGFIEEALKKYN

-905 IFNDMKELIDRL
+905 IFSDMKELLDRL

-926 QKERDLYK
+926 QRERDLYK
-934 WEKLSKILRETKPE
+934 WEKMSKILRETKPE

-959 QAMGKNI
+959 QAMGRNL

-976 GVFNAFTEYLNRYND
+976 GVFNAFSEYLARYND

-1015 DSSEVSDLA
+1015 DDFEVSDLA
-1024 GAIVHVVNKIKQ
+1024 GAIVHIVTKIKQ

-1050 QAEKQYEGPN
+1050 QAEKHYEGPK
-1060 PEDPSPMNH
+1060 PEDASPMNFN
-1069 KETKEG
+1069 ETEEG
-1075 KVEPDKVIVVTD
+1075 KVEPEKVIVVTP
-1087 EGEFEIDDP
+1087 EGEIEVELD

-1108 ISEEEKPEPE
+1108 IEEKEKPELE

-1123 SHNIAPAT
+1123 SHNITPAT

-1137 IYNDKHGEYV
+1137 IYNDKHSEYV
-1147 SAIEGLE
+1147 PATDGLE

-1162 YQMAKLAY
+1162 YQMAKLTY
-1170 TELKDAGTFDFLNSG
+1170 TTLKDAGTFEFLNSG
-1185 GVKVGDEIIFGIEE
+1185 GVEVGDEIIFGIEE

-1209 TYKDSI
+1209 TNKDSI
-1215 YRQSPTVFMYKRLAD
+1215 YLQKPTVFMYKRNAD

-1249 KTIREAVTELYN
+1249 KAIREAITELYN
-1261 KRGEGVNEVYLE
+1261 NKGEGVKEVYLE
-1273 KKDAAEDLKPFFD
+1273 KKDAAEDLQSFFD

-1371 KENPDKNIVKK
+1371 KENPDKNIVKE

-1394 NRTTLAGKVDEKAIP
+1394 NRTVWGSKVEESEIP
-1409 KELAYLNE
+1409 KELASLKE

-1423 DLGRDL
+1423 DLGRDM
-1429 FIRYKNDSRGPRI
+1429 FITYKNDSRGPRI
-1442 LIGTVAR
+1442 LIGTVVR
-1449 DSDGKRKV
+1449 DEKGNRK
-1457 KDNLVDIDTGKRVKK
+1457 LRPETDIDTGKVTKR

-1478 AIPLTEGSVEERVEK
+1478 AVPLTEGTVEERVEK

-1527 TNISDPRL
+1527 TNIADPRL

-1541 TGKIVSGESARNA
+1541 TGKTVSGESARNA
-1554 RQSGRIAS
+1554 RKSGRIAE
-1562 DKDVEKF
+1562 DKDVANF
-1569 SRTAEAFVYAR
+1569 TRITEAFVHAR
-1580 NHEADIEMSLENDA
+1580 NSEADIDMELTEDGA
-1594 IIFAGDNHILSENY
+1594 IIFTGDNHILSENY
-1608 EWREPFTVLGHGFK
+1608 KWRESFQVLGSNFTE
-1622 QPRKAL
+1622 PRKAL
-1628 AYIRARYFSDTTA
+1628 SYIRARYFGDTTA
-1641 ANDIL
+1641 ANNIL

-1672 EAVILVTKSVKQLL
+1672 EAVILVTKSVKQMMSKSEFYKDD
-1686 NKDAFKEDNDVINAI
+1686 NKTINYI
-1701 NYLGYRVEDTNH
+1701 NYLGLRVEDESH
-1713 TYKGNDVPALD
+1713 TYNGNDVPALD
-1724 WNLFFDYDNK
+1724 WNLFFDLDNDI
-1734 LLGIPHYNDFVD
+1734 LEITHYQDFVN

-1751 NSTSSTDDFLSA
+1751 SSTSSTDDFLSA
-1763 AVSTLNPKT
+1763 AASTLKT
-1772 TPTNPT
+1772 PSTNPE
-1778 GITPE
+1778 G
-1783 ATVVTPN
+1783 VTSEPDN
-1790 GDGTNSN
+1790 VTLKGVEQGG
-1797 EILPGNTTP
+1797 EEELPGNPTP
-1806 EPPVTPKPEQGTG
+1806 EPPLTPEL
-1819 GGTDTST
+1819 DTT
-1826 LFTQGVGASTLTPEG
+1826 IVYDQKGGASTLTPEG
-1841 SNQEGKAKPASTLV
+1841 GNKEGVAKPASTLV
-1855 VSILNIGQKRN
+1855 SAALNIGKKQN
-1866 PDSTGNGEVNN
+1866 PDSTGS
-1877 GEQPSGE
+1877 GEQTSGE
-1884 PKASPTDNKGKTGK
+1884 TKTPSTDSSNKPK
-1898 GGNSLIQPDNDV
+1898 GGNLLIPTLND
-1910 YNRKRAFPK
+1910 RAFPK

-1932 NWVKSKLGWDIQ
+1932 NWVQSKLGWDIQ

-1949 QNVTK
+1949 QGVAR

-2015 KDNILSDVIDDVFK
+2015 KDNILSDVIDEVFK

-2087 TPYSEENEANLRKK
+2087 TPYSEQNEADLRKK

-2121 YRTSDGYLPIKSLF
+2121 YRTSNGYLPIKGLF

-2148 EDNAEDTLEIEEAG
+2148 EDNAEDALEREEAG
-2162 NVELTIH
+2162 NVDPVLH
-2169 SDDEVLT
+2169 SDDEVLS
-2176 PSDFVDNKVNEDK
+2176 PSDLAESEVTEEE
-2189 LPDTEDRDLP
+2189 LPDTEDKDLP
-2199 KVNPELTEE
+2199 EVNPELTEE

-2223 EVIYDEDKQKY
+2223 EVIYDEGKKKY

-2298 KESNIGTAGSVAIQK
+2298 KESNIGTAGSVAIQEALLK
-2313 SLIEAL
+2313 AL
-2319 RALKRNLKA
+2319 RALKHNLKV

-2335 TLDIPDLDVNIIGN
+2335 TENIPDLDVNIIGN
-2349 LTDIKVQRFLKNQN
+2349 LTDVKIQRFLKNQN
-2363 YKKTVNKIAGQIIAQ
+2363 YKKTANKIAGQMIAQ

-2386 VERVKQIKDD
+2386 VERVNQIKDD

-2403 EIVERQKLCKNI
+2403 DIIERQKLCKNI
-2415 F
+2415 FQK

>member
-59 MPLADYNQAILD
+59 MPLADYNQAIQD

-117 GAGKTV
+117 GAGKTA

-132 GETQKRDGWSIL
+132 SETQKRNGWSIL

-152 FWLDGINKMAESTNE
+152 FWLDAINKMTESTNE
-167 ALRIH
+167 DLRIH
-172 KTREEQGE
+172 KTREEQGS

-202 IMLSMMGI
+202 VMLSMMGI
-210 SPVITGILTGVQEA
+210 PPVITGILTGVQEA

-236 RLRDDKNYQ
+236 RQRDDRNYQ

-254 EDLISPYLKDFDA
+254 EDMLSPYLKDFDA
-267 RYDEYDRQ
+267 RYDEYERQ
-275 ARATGLIDPNDTRT
+275 ARAAGLIDPNDTRN
-289 PNERKADAKRELISQ
+289 PNERKAEARQLLVEQ
-304 LFQDAN
+304 LFNDAN
-310 IQQQSATI
+310 IRQQADTI

-325 ISKVTD
+325 IGKVTD

-340 VGALFATEAVLL
+340 VGALFATEAILL
-352 SGANAL
+352 SGANTI
-358 MANFLGNVGSYSK
+358 MSNFLGNVGSYSK

-381 FGDKTLGKVANNTL
+381 FGDKTLGKVANATL

-409 ALEKEIVESVK
+409 ALEKELAESVK

-453 ALAQA
+453 SLAQA

-490 AEGAKGLISTEAL
+490 AAGAKGLISTEAL
-503 QQGVIAALSTF
+503 QQGVIAALSTA

-537 KHNLIEQWKGMTR
+537 KHNLWEQWKGMTR

-625 EAFSALNQSIDNL
+625 EAFSALNQSIDSL
-638 TDEHLSSLVESSS
+638 TDEYLSSLVESNSE
-651 TKEFDSVNNREFYTG
+651 KEFDSRNNREYYTG

-673 KLNESPEDLAK
+673 KLNESAEDLAK

-754 KDSIKSID
+754 NDTIKSID
-762 DKIAELKIAQ
+762 DKIAELKQAQ

-786 RDFELQKQIKD
+786 KDLEVQKQIKD

-806 ELDSVFEKGVKVN
+806 ELSSVFEKGVKVN

-871 RGGFIEEALNKYN
+871 RGGFIEEALKKYN

-894 IAETLGKANDG
+894 IAETLGKDNNG
-905 IFNDMKELIDRL
+905 IFNDMKELVDRL

-926 QKERDLYK
+926 QRERDLYK
-934 WEKLSKILRETKPE
+934 WEKMSKILRETNPE
-948 IWASYAESQVF
+948 IWASYAESQLF
-959 QAMGKNI
+959 QAMGRNL
-966 QMQMLENGAM
+966 QMQMLENGDM
-976 GVFNAFTEYLNRYND
+976 GIFSAFSEYLNRYND

-1015 DSSEVSDLA
+1015 DASDVSNLA
-1024 GAIVHVVNKIKQ
+1024 GVIVHIVNTVKQ
-1036 SYDNRLAYLRENQI
+1036 SYENRLEYLKKVQM
-1050 QAEKQYEGPN
+1050 QAAQTSTGPK
-1060 PEDPSPMNH
+1060 PGDPSPINPAAQGTVTT
-1069 KETKEG
+1069 E
-1075 KVEPDKVIVVTD
+1075 VVPTQAITD
-1087 EGEFEIDDP
+1087 EGLIDIN
-1096 DDGPTPPVTIEE
+1096 T
-1108 ISEEEKPEPE
+1108 PEPE
-1118 PVDAK
+1118 DGPKPITSKKDIKDEPIPEKVELD
-1123 SHNIAPAT
+1123 SDTQSIAPAT

-1137 IYNDKHGEYV
+1137 IYNDKHSEFV
-1147 SAIEGLE
+1147 PATKGLE
-1154 NTGIAPDA
+1154 KTGMPDDA
-1162 YQMAKLAY
+1162 YQMAKLTY
-1170 TELKDAGTFDFLNSG
+1170 TTLQDAGTFEFLNSD
-1185 GVKVGDEIIFGIEE
+1185 GVEVGDEIIFGIEE
-1199 EFEKKKAEAI
+1199 EFENKKAEAI
-1209 TYKDSI
+1209 TDKDSI
-1215 YRQSPTVFMYKRLAD
+1215 YLQKPTVFMYKRNAD

-1249 KTIREAVTELYN
+1249 KAIRETVTELYN
-1261 KRGEGVNEVYLE
+1261 KRAEGTTMVTLE
-1273 KKDAAEDLKPFFD
+1273 KKDAAEDMQEFFD
-1286 VSLVTGGIIKYTKD
+1286 VSLVTGGIIKYTTE
-1300 YAPITFDT
+1300 YAPISFDT

-1314 IISNGSLVTN
+1314 VITNNALVVN
-1324 EKSVDGRVLIRPN
+1324 EKTVNGKVLVKPETLANSR
-1337 TAASSNGGVMILLPD
+1337 GGLMILLPD

-1358 PAFISMPT
+1358 PAFVSMPT
-1366 LGEAV
+1366 LGEAL
-1371 KENPDKNIVKK
+1371 KENPDKEVVKK
-1382 VQKILAEIADIN
+1382 VQNLLSQIADIQ
-1394 NRTTLAGKVDEKAIP
+1394 NRTIRSTKVSEEKIP
-1409 KELAYLNE
+1409 AEMEYLVE
-1417 QLSKYV
+1417 QLSKYL
-1423 DLGRDL
+1423 DFGRDL
-1429 FIRYKNDSRGPRI
+1429 FIKYINDERGPRL
-1442 LIGTVAR
+1442 LIGKYTR
-1449 DSDGKRKV
+1449 EGGKRKTRTV
-1457 KDNLVDIDTGKRVKK
+1457 TVVTKTGGERTYEQFYADIT
-1472 FYSDIV
+1472 
-1478 AIPLTEGSVEERVEK
+1478 AIPLDKGTVEERTTQ
-1493 LTDSL
+1493 LTNNIS
-1498 SKALFYPQPDFLK
+1498 SALFYPKP
-1511 EDNSGE
+1511 EDIKKDNKGE

-1527 TNISDPRL
+1527 TNISEPRL

-1541 TGKIVSGESARNA
+1541 TGKTFNGESVRN
-1554 RQSGRIAS
+1554 SKGSPKPTDIVYKTINNYV
-1562 DKDVEKF
+1562 KDVKDNDA
-1569 SRTAEAFVYAR
+1569 SNT
-1580 NHEADIEMSLENDA
+1580 DIEYKDGA
-1594 IIFAGDNHILSENY
+1594 IIFEGDDTIFSEN
-1608 EWREPFTVLGHGFK
+1608 RPIDKTFTVFTK
-1622 QPRKAL
+1622 SFTSPRMAL
-1628 AYIRARYFSDTTA
+1628 AYARALYFKDKQSMDS
-1641 ANDIL
+1641 IL
-1646 NAKSIDEAEEIAS
+1646 HSSSIKDAEEKAKL
-1659 HVGSQEEWNKVHK
+1659 VGKQSEWDKVRH
-1672 EAVILVTKSVKQLL
+1672 EAVILITRGVYEALEP
-1686 NKDAFKEDNDVINAI
+1686 KEKAVINAI
-1701 NYLGYRVEDTNH
+1701 RHSGDRIEDKAH
-1713 TYKGNDVPALD
+1713 TYKGSDSPALNWNLYYDNESNNIKLKYVAYFNHNGPTPGVEGPTSTFTQATGATVDTRVLPEAKVPA
-1724 WNLFFDYDNK
+1724 
-1734 LLGIPHYNDFVD
+1734 GVD
-1746 GINPS
+1746 PTVGGKPKDD
-1751 NSTSSTDDFLSA
+1751 STDNNDNLEGEPEDDGVSNAALSILGNIEKPA
-1763 AVSTLNPKT
+1763 EGTATPAGEVTTEDGSTE
-1772 TPTNPT
+1772 NPT
-1778 GITPE
+1778 GGKVE
-1783 ATVVTPN
+1783 DEVVVGNEQVSGNPLAGIGVPDDN
-1790 GDGTNSN
+1790 GYPYRLS
-1797 EILPGNTTP
+1797 
-1806 EPPVTPKPEQGTG
+1806 
-1819 GGTDTST
+1819 
-1826 LFTQGVGASTLTPEG
+1826 
-1841 SNQEGKAKPASTLV
+1841 
-1855 VSILNIGQKRN
+1855 
-1866 PDSTGNGEVNN
+1866 
-1877 GEQPSGE
+1877 
-1884 PKASPTDNKGKTGK
+1884 
-1898 GGNSLIQPDNDV
+1898 
-1910 YNRKRAFPK
+1910 PK
-1919 YKIGEEFD
+1919 YKIGEDFD
-1927 FVKES
+1927 FTKES

-1949 QNVTK
+1949 K
-1954 GRNGEVQ
+1954 GVINSKKGEAQ

-2087 TPYSEENEANLRKK
+2087 TPYSEQNEADLRKK
-2101 NWLVRTFLKLV
+2101 NWLVRTFLKIV

-2121 YRTSDGYLPIKSLF
+2121 YRISDGYLPIKGLF
-2135 DAINKGEFNKTKI
+2135 DAINRGEFNKTKI
-2148 EDNAEDTLEIEEAG
+2148 EDNAEDALERKEAG
-2162 NVELTIH
+2162 DVDLTLH
-2169 SDDEVLT
+2169 SNDEELT
-2176 PSDFVDNKVNEDK
+2176 PSDFVDNEKTEET
-2189 LPDTEDRDLP
+2189 LPDTEDKDLP
-2199 KVNPELTEE
+2199 EIDQELTEE

-2223 EVIYDEDKQKY
+2223 EVIYDEDKKKY

-2246 ELDDRLNMLPFEV
+2246 ELGDRLNMLPFEV

-2292 ILNTTA
+2292 ILATTA
-2298 KESNIGTAGSVAIQK
+2298 KESNIGTAGSVAIQD
-2313 SLIEAL
+2313 AL
-2319 RALKRNLKA
+2319 LKALKALKHNLKT

-2335 TLDIPDLDVNIIGN
+2335 NENIPDLDVNIIGN
-2349 LTDIKVQRFLKNQN
+2349 LADVKIQRFLKNQN
-2363 YKKTVNKIAGQIIAQ
+2363 YKKTANKIAGQMIAQ
-2378 LTAMEKAY
+2378 LTAIEKAY
-2386 VERVKQIKDD
+2386 TERVNQIKDE

-2403 EIVERQKLCKNI
+2403 DIVERQKKCRFI
-2415 F
+2415 FA

>member
-1 MAQLKTDPAQK
+1 MAQLKTDPAKK
-12 GLTPLKSIAQKAK
+12 GLTPLKSIAQKAQN
-25 DTGERQFF
+25 TGENQYF
-33 TIAHPE
+33 TVSQPE
-39 FEEKY
+39 FIEKY
-44 RQEDSFLPRNFSLPD
+44 RRDDIAPPVNFSFPKGLD
-59 MPLADYNQAILD
+59 LKDYNEAVRD
-71 YGSRDNIDLEDF
+71 YGSDDLIDVEDF
-83 KARREG
+83 KAKRQG
-89 IFEKIAKGVGGLI
+89 IFETIAKGTGALI
-102 NNAVVDIAGIAGLIY
+102 TNALFDTAGMVGLIY

-123 WDLTGGYLT
+123 WDVTGGFLT

-152 FWLDGINKMAESTNE
+152 AFLKVLNDSVESVNE
-167 ALRIH
+167 DLRIY
-172 KTREEQGE
+172 KTKEDRGE
-180 IAPFGVGMVM
+180 VLPMNVGTVM
-190 DAVAQMGHTVPH
+190 EAVAQFGHTIPT
-202 IMLSMMGI
+202 IALTMAGI
-210 SPVITGILTGVQEA
+210 PPVITGLLAGVQEA

-236 RLRDDKNYQ
+236 RQRDDKNYQ

-254 EDLISPYLKDFDA
+254 ENLLSPYLKDFDA

-275 ARATGLIDPNDTRT
+275 ARTAGLIDTNDTRT

-304 LFQDAN
+304 LFQDDN
-310 IQQQSATI
+310 IKQQSATI

-381 FGDKTLGKVANNTL
+381 FGDKTLGKVANATL

-409 ALEKEIVESVK
+409 ALEKELSESVK

-458 SQAYTENLIDQY
+458 SQSYTENLIDQY

-490 AEGAKGLISTEAL
+490 AAGAKGLISTEAL
-503 QQGVIAALSTF
+503 QQGAIAALSTL

-537 KHNLIEQWKGMTR
+537 KHNLWEQWKGMTR

-625 EAFSALNQSIDNL
+625 EAFSALNQSIDSL
-638 TDEHLSSLVESSS
+638 TDEHLSSLVESNSE
-651 TKEFDSVNNREFYTG
+651 KEFDSRNNREYYTG

-754 KDSIKSID
+754 NDTIKSID
-762 DKIAELKIAQ
+762 DKIAELKQVQ

-786 RDFELQKQIKD
+786 KDLEVQKQIKE

-806 ELDSVFEKGVKVN
+806 ELSSVFEKGVKVN

-871 RGGFIEEALNKYN
+871 RGGFIEEALKKYN

-894 IAETLGKANDG
+894 VAETLGKDNDG

-926 QKERDLYK
+926 QRERDLYK
-934 WEKLSKILRETKPE
+934 WEKMSKVLRETKPE
-948 IWASYAESQVF
+948 IWASYAESQLF
-959 QAMGKNI
+959 QAMGQDLQK
-966 QMQMLENGAM
+966 QMYEAGDF
-976 GVFNAFTEYLNRYND
+976 GVFGAFSEYLARYND

-1000 DVTDFLSEMQQKYNL
+1000 DITDFLSEMQKKYNL
-1015 DSSEVSDLA
+1015 DASDAARLA
-1024 GAIVHVVNKIKQ
+1024 GAIVHIVNTIKQ
-1036 SYDNRLAYLRENQI
+1036 SYDNRLAYLRENQV
-1050 QAEKQYEGPN
+1050 QAEKHYEGPK
-1060 PEDPSPMNH
+1060 PEDASPMNH

-1075 KVEPDKVIVVTD
+1075 KVEPEKAVAITP
-1087 EGEFEIDDP
+1087 EGEFEIDLD

-1108 ISEEEKPEPE
+1108 IKEEEKPELE
-1118 PVDAK
+1118 PVDSK
-1123 SHNIAPAT
+1123 KHNITPAT
-1131 SEHNKT
+1131 SEHNKSA
-1137 IYNDKHGEYV
+1137 YNEKHGAYV

-1162 YQMAKLAY
+1162 YQMAKLTY
-1170 TELKDAGTFDFLNSG
+1170 TTLKDAGTFEFLNTG

-1209 TYKDSI
+1209 TDETSI
-1215 YRQSPTVFMYKRLAD
+1215 YRQPTVFMYKRLAD

-1239 FTNDDSRPAN
+1239 FTNDDSRLAN
-1249 KTIREAVTELYN
+1249 KAIREAITELYN
-1261 KRGEGVNEVYLE
+1261 NKGEGVTEVYLE
-1273 KKDAAEDLKPFFD
+1273 KKDVAEDLQSFFD
-1286 VSLVTGGIIKYTKD
+1286 VSLVTGGIIKYTTD

-1358 PAFISMPT
+1358 PAFVSMPT

-1371 KENPDKNIVKK
+1371 KENPDKNIVKE

-1394 NRTTLAGKVDEKAIP
+1394 NRTVWSSKVEESEIP

-1442 LIGTVAR
+1442 LVGTVAR
-1449 DSDGKRKV
+1449 NENGRRKLRAEP
-1457 KDNLVDIDTGKRVKK
+1457 NIDTGKTTKK

-1478 AIPLTEGSVEERVEK
+1478 AIPLTEGTVEERVEK

-1527 TNISDPRL
+1527 TNIADPKL

-1541 TGKIVSGESARNA
+1541 TGKTVSGESARNA
-1554 RQSGRIAS
+1554 RKSGRIAD
-1562 DKDVEKF
+1562 DKDVAKF
-1569 SRTAEAFVYAR
+1569 SRIAESFVYAR
-1580 NHEADIEMSLENDA
+1580 NHEANIEMSLENDA

-1608 EWREPFTVLGHGFK
+1608 EWRKPFEVLGSSFK

-1628 AYIRARYFSDTTA
+1628 AYIRARYFGDTTA

-1646 NAKSIDEAEEIAS
+1646 NSKSIDEAEEIAS
-1659 HVGSQEEWNKVHK
+1659 HVGSKEEWDKVHK
-1672 EAVILVTKSVKQLL
+1672 EAVILVTKSVKKLL
-1686 NKDAFKEDNDVINAI
+1686 NQDAFKDDNDVINAI
-1701 NYLGYRVEDTNH
+1701 NYLGYRVEDKSH

-1734 LLGIPHYNDFVD
+1734 LLEMPHYNDFVK
-1746 GINPS
+1746 GINTS
-1751 NSTSSTDDFLSA
+1751 GSASSTDDFLST
-1763 AVSTLNPKT
+1763 AVSTL
-1772 TPTNPT
+1772 TPTSTATNPT
-1778 GITPE
+1778 GVTPG
-1783 ATVVTPN
+1783 TDVVTPN
-1790 GDGTNSN
+1790 GVVTDGT
-1797 EILPGNTTP
+1797 EVLPGNPTP
-1806 EPPVTPKPEQGTG
+1806 EPQQGTG
-1819 GGTDTST
+1819 DGTDTST
-1826 LFTQGVGASTLTPEG
+1826 VYTQGKGASTLTPESG
-1841 SNQEGKAKPASTLV
+1841 NNESGTKPSSGLLDRLNLTTKPQTPPTNNST
-1855 VSILNIGQKRN
+1855 K
-1866 PDSTGNGEVNN
+1866 P
-1877 GEQPSGE
+1877 
-1884 PKASPTDNKGKTGK
+1884 K
-1898 GGNSLIQPDNDV
+1898 GGKPLIPTLND
-1910 YNRKRAFPK
+1910 RAFPK

-1932 NWVKSKLGWDIQ
+1932 NWVQSKLGWDIQ

-1949 QNVTK
+1949 QGVAR

-1972 LSNKATAYTLY
+1972 LSNKAAAYTLY

-2007 SSSEFLNQ
+2007 SSNEFLNQ
-2015 KDNILSDVIDDVFK
+2015 KDNILSDVIDEVFK

-2079 SNKPVEYR
+2079 NNKPVEYR

-2121 YRTSDGYLPIKSLF
+2121 YRTSDGYLPIKNLF

-2148 EDNAEDTLEIEEAG
+2148 EDNAEDALKREEAG
-2162 NVELTIH
+2162 DVDLIIH

-2176 PSDFVDNKVNEDK
+2176 TDDLTGNEVAEEE

-2199 KVNPELTEE
+2199 KVDPELTEE

-2223 EVIYDEDKQKY
+2223 EVIDDEDKQKY

-2284 NANAIMRD
+2284 KANAIMRD
-2292 ILNTTA
+2292 ILSTTA

-2319 RALKRNLKA
+2319 KALKRNLKA

-2335 TLDIPDLDVNIIGN
+2335 TENIPDLDVNIIGN

-2386 VERVKQIKDD
+2386 VERVNQIKDD
-2396 TSRNEAL
+2396 TSRSEAL
-2403 EIVERQKLCKNI
+2403 DIVEREKLCKNI
-2415 F
+2415 FKR

>member
-59 MPLADYNQAILD
+59 MPLADYNQAIQD

-89 IFEKIAKGVGGLI
+89 IFEKIGKGVAGLI
-102 NNAVVDIAGIAGLIY
+102 TNATIDIAGIAGLIY
-117 GAGKTV
+117 GAGKTA

-132 GETQKRDGWSIL
+132 GETQKRNGWSIL

-152 FWLDGINKMAESTNE
+152 FWLDGINKMAESINE
-167 ALRIH
+167 DLRIH
-172 KTREEQGE
+172 KTREEQGS

-190 DAVAQMGHTVPH
+190 DAVAQMGHTIPH
-202 IMLSMMGI
+202 IMLSMAGI
-210 SPVITGILTGVQEA
+210 PPIITGILTGVQEA

-236 RLRDDKNYQ
+236 RQRDDKNYQ

-254 EDLISPYLKDFDA
+254 EDMLSPYLKDFDA
-267 RYDEYDRQ
+267 RYDEYERQ
-275 ARATGLIDPNDTRT
+275 ARAAGLIDPNDPRN
-289 PNERKADAKRELISQ
+289 PNERKAEARQLLVEQ
-304 LFQDAN
+304 LFNDAN
-310 IQQQSATI
+310 IRQQADTI

-325 ISKVTD
+325 IGKVTD

-340 VGALFATEAVLL
+340 VGALFATEAILL
-352 SGANAL
+352 SGANTL
-358 MANFLGNVGSYSK
+358 MANFLGNVGSYTK

-381 FGDKTLGKVANNTL
+381 FGDKTLGKVANETL

-409 ALEKEIVESVK
+409 ALEKELAESVK
-420 GLTKRTGAKALG
+420 GLAKRTGVKALG

-458 SQAYTENLIDQY
+458 SQVYTENLIDQY

-478 KVEKWQGVTDAF
+478 KVEKWQGITNAF
-490 AEGAKGLISTEAL
+490 AEGAKGLISTSAL
-503 QQGVIAALSTF
+503 QQGAIAALSTL

-537 KHNLIEQWKGMTR
+537 KHNLWEQWKGMTR

-572 KFQEAYRQLFAS
+572 RFQEAYRQLFAS
-584 EGLGNLAANLRS
+584 EGLGNLAATLKS
-596 QGKIN
+596 QGRIN
-601 ESEDADM
+601 ESEDVDM

-625 EAFSALNQSIDNL
+625 EAFSALNQNIDNL
-638 TDEHLSSLVESSS
+638 SDDYLSSLVEASSE
-651 TKEFDSVNNREFYTG
+651 TEFDSRSNREYYTG

-673 KLNESPEDLAK
+673 KLNESAEDLAK

-749 SAFNV
+749 IAFNV
-754 KDSIKSID
+754 NDTIKSID
-762 DKIAELKIAQ
+762 DKIAELKQAQ

-786 RDFELQKQIKD
+786 KDLEVQKQIKE

-806 ELDSVFEKGVKVN
+806 ELSSVFEKGVKVN

-871 RGGFIEEALNKYN
+871 RGGFIEEALKKYN

-894 IAETLGKANDG
+894 IAETLGKDNDG
-905 IFNDMKELIDRL
+905 IFNDMKELADRL

-926 QKERDLYK
+926 QREKDLYK
-934 WEKLSKILRETKPE
+934 WEKMSEVLRNTKPE
-948 IWASYAESQVF
+948 IWASYAESQLF
-959 QAMGKNI
+959 QAMGRNL
-966 QMQMLENGAM
+966 QMQMLENGDM
-976 GVFNAFTEYLNRYND
+976 GIFSAFTEYLNRYND

-1015 DSSEVSDLA
+1015 DASDVSNLA
-1024 GAIVHVVNKIKQ
+1024 GAIVHIVNTVKQ
-1036 SYDNRLAYLRENQI
+1036 SYENRLEYLKKVQM
-1050 QAEKQYEGPN
+1050 QAAQTSTGPK
-1060 PEDPSPMNH
+1060 PGDPSPMNPALQ
-1069 KETKEG
+1069 EAVATEIIPTQAITEEG
-1075 KVEPDKVIVVTD
+1075 LIN
-1087 EGEFEIDDP
+1087 IDTP
-1096 DDGPTPPVTIEE
+1096 ESEDGPKPITSKKDIKDEPIPEKIELDSD
-1108 ISEEEKPEPE
+1108 IQS
-1118 PVDAK
+1118 
-1123 SHNIAPAT
+1123 IAPAT

-1137 IYNDKHGEYV
+1137 IYNDKHSEFV
-1147 SAIEGLE
+1147 PATEGLDK
-1154 NTGIAPDA
+1154 TGMTTDA
-1162 YQMAKLAY
+1162 YQMAKLTY
-1170 TELKDAGTFDFLNSG
+1170 TTLKDSGTFDFLNNG
-1185 GVKVGDEIIFGIEE
+1185 NVEVGDEIIFGIEE

-1209 TYKDSI
+1209 TDKDST
-1215 YRQSPTVFMYKRLAD
+1215 YLQRPTVFMYKRLAD

-1249 KTIREAVTELYN
+1249 KAIREAVTELYN
-1261 KRGEGVNEVYLE
+1261 NREDGTPMVTLE
-1273 KKDAAEDLKPFFD
+1273 KKDAAEDMQEFFD
-1286 VSLVTGGIIKYTKD
+1286 VSLVTGGIIKYTTE
-1300 YAPITFDT
+1300 YAPISFDT

-1314 IISNGSLVTN
+1314 VITNNALVVN
-1324 EKSVDGRVLIRPN
+1324 EKAVNGKVLVKPETLANSR
-1337 TAASSNGGVMILLPD
+1337 GGLMILLPD

-1358 PAFISMPT
+1358 PAFVSMPT
-1366 LGEAV
+1366 LGEAL
-1371 KENPDKNIVKK
+1371 KENPDKEVVKK
-1382 VQKILAEIADIN
+1382 VQDLLSQIADIQ
-1394 NRTTLAGKVDEKAIP
+1394 NRTIRSIKVSEEKIP
-1409 KELAYLNE
+1409 AEIEYLVG
-1417 QLSKYV
+1417 QLSKYL
-1423 DLGRDL
+1423 DFGKDL
-1429 FIRYKNDSRGPRI
+1429 FIKYKNDEKGPRL
-1442 LIGTVAR
+1442 LIGKFTR
-1449 DSDGKRKV
+1449 DASGKRKTRTV
-1457 KDNLVDIDTGKRVKK
+1457 TNDKGHSYQQFYADIT
-1472 FYSDIV
+1472 
-1478 AIPLTEGSVEERVEK
+1478 AIPLDKGTVEERTTQ
-1493 LTDSL
+1493 LTNNIS
-1498 SKALFYPQPDFLK
+1498 SALFYPKP
-1511 EDNSGE
+1511 EDIKKDNKGE

-1527 TNISDPRL
+1527 TNISESSL

-1541 TGKIVSGESARNA
+1541 TGKTFNGESVRNSKGSPKPA
-1554 RQSGRIAS
+1554 DVVYKTINDYVNGINSNDAS
-1562 DKDVEKF
+1562 N
-1569 SRTAEAFVYAR
+1569 T
-1580 NHEADIEMSLENDA
+1580 DIEYKDGA
-1594 IIFAGDNHILSENY
+1594 IIFEGDDTIFSEN
-1608 EWREPFTVLGHGFK
+1608 RPIAKTFTVFTKNFTSPRMALSYARALYFK
-1622 QPRKAL
+1622 
-1628 AYIRARYFSDTTA
+1628 DTQA
-1641 ANDIL
+1641 MDSIL
-1646 NAKSIDEAEEIAS
+1646 HSSSIEEAEEKAKL
-1659 HVGSQEEWNKVHK
+1659 VGKQSEWDKVRHEAIILITRGVYEALEPK
-1672 EAVILVTKSVKQLL
+1672 EKA
-1686 NKDAFKEDNDVINAI
+1686 VINAI
-1701 NYLGYRVEDTNH
+1701 RHSGDRIEDKAH
-1713 TYKGNDVPALD
+1713 TYKGSDSPALN
-1724 WNLFFDYDNK
+1724 WNLYYDNEAKNIK
-1734 LLGIPHYNDFVD
+1734 LKYLAYFNHNGPKPGVEGQTSTFTQDPGTTVD
-1746 GINPS
+1746 T
-1751 NSTSSTDDFLSA
+1751 TS
-1763 AVSTLNPKT
+1763 
-1772 TPTNPT
+1772 
-1778 GITPE
+1778 
-1783 ATVVTPN
+1783 
-1790 GDGTNSN
+1790 
-1797 EILPGNTTP
+1797 
-1806 EPPVTPKPEQGTG
+1806 PVTPPEVKVTADKDPTVGGNQTNGATNSTGAEVKPEDNGVSNAALSIMRKAEESTEGTA
-1819 GGTDTST
+1819 TPA
-1826 LFTQGVGASTLTPEG
+1826 GVAPEG
-1841 SNQEGKAKPASTLV
+1841 NPAE
-1855 VSILNIGQKRN
+1855 K
-1866 PDSTGNGEVNN
+1866 STGEKVEDEVVVNF
-1877 GEQPSGE
+1877 
-1884 PKASPTDNKGKTGK
+1884 
-1898 GGNSLIQPDNDV
+1898 SLDGIGTVELNDNDIP
-1910 YNRKRAFPK
+1910 RLSPK

-1927 FVKES
+1927 FTKES

-1949 QNVTK
+1949 AGVINSKK
-1954 GRNGEVQ
+1954 GEAQ

-2087 TPYSEENEANLRKK
+2087 TPYSEQNEADLRKK

-2112 NAFRNRTKS
+2112 NAFRNKTKS
-2121 YRTSDGYLPIKSLF
+2121 YRTSEGYLPIKGLF
-2135 DAINKGEFNKTKI
+2135 DAINRGEFNKTKI
-2148 EDNAEDTLEIEEAG
+2148 EDNAEDDLEREEAG
-2162 NVELTIH
+2162 NVEPILH

-2176 PSDFVDNKVNEDK
+2176 PSDFVDNEKTEEK
-2189 LPDTEDRDLP
+2189 LKDTEYKDLP
-2199 KVNPELTEE
+2199 KVDPELTEE

-2223 EVIYDEDKQKY
+2223 EIINDEDKKKY

-2246 ELDDRLNMLPFEV
+2246 ELDDRLNILPFEV

-2292 ILNTTA
+2292 ILATTA
-2298 KESNIGTAGSVAIQK
+2298 KESNIGTAGSVAIQEALLK
-2313 SLIEAL
+2313 AL
-2319 RALKRNLKA
+2319 RALKHNLKT

-2335 TLDIPDLDVNIIGN
+2335 TENIPDLDVNIIGN
-2349 LTDIKVQRFLKNQN
+2349 LADVKIQRLLKNQN
-2363 YKKTVNKIAGQIIAQ
+2363 YKKTANNIAGQMIAQ
-2378 LTAMEKAY
+2378 LTAIEKAY
-2386 VERVKQIKDD
+2386 TERVNQIKDE
-2396 TSRNEAL
+2396 TSRNEAID
-2403 EIVERQKLCKNI
+2403 IVERQKKCRFI
-2415 F
+2415 FA

>member
-1 MAQLKTDPAQK
+1 MAQLKTDPAKK
-12 GLTPLKSIAQKAK
+12 GLTPLKSIVQKAQN
-25 DTGERQFF
+25 TGENQYF
-33 TIAHPE
+33 TVSQPE
-39 FEEKY
+39 FIEKY
-44 RQEDSFLPRNFSLPD
+44 RREDITPPANFSFPKGLD
-59 MPLADYNQAILD
+59 LKDYNEAVRD
-71 YGSRDNIDLEDF
+71 YGSHDLIDVEDF
-83 KARREG
+83 KAKRQG
-89 IFEKIAKGVGGLI
+89 IFETIAKGTGALI
-102 NNAVVDIAGIAGLIY
+102 TNAIFDTAGMVGLIY
-117 GAGKTV
+117 GAGKTA
-123 WDLTGGYLT
+123 WDLTGGFLI
-132 GETQKRDGWSIL
+132 GETQKRNGWSIL

-152 FWLDGINKMAESTNE
+152 AFLDAVNQTTVGLNE
-167 ALRIH
+167 ALRIY
-172 KTREEQGE
+172 KTKEERGE
-180 IAPFGVGMVM
+180 VLPMNVGTVM
-190 DAVAQMGHTVPH
+190 EAVAQFGHTIPA
-202 IMLSMMGI
+202 IALTMAGI
-210 SPVITGILTGVQEA
+210 PPVITGILTGVQEA

-236 RLRDDKNYQ
+236 RQRDDRNYQ

-275 ARATGLIDPNDTRT
+275 ARAAGLIDPNDTRT

-304 LFQDAN
+304 LFQDDN
-310 IQQQSATI
+310 IKQQSATI

-358 MANFLGNVGSYSK
+358 MASFLGNVGSYSK

-381 FGDKTLGKVANNTL
+381 FGDKTLGKVANATL

-401 TAKNLTGE
+401 TAKSLTGE
-409 ALEKEIVESVK
+409 ALEKELAESVK
-420 GLTKRTGAKALG
+420 GLTKRTGVKALG

-490 AEGAKGLISTEAL
+490 AAGAKGLISTEAL
-503 QQGVIAALSTF
+503 QQGVIAALSTA

-537 KHNLIEQWKGMTR
+537 KHNLWEQWKGMTR

-625 EAFSALNQSIDNL
+625 EAFSALNQSIDSL
-638 TDEHLSSLVESSS
+638 TDEHLSSLVKSNSE
-651 TKEFDSVNNREFYTG
+651 KEFDSRNNREYYTG

-673 KLNESPEDLAK
+673 KLNESSEDLAK

-786 RDFELQKQIKD
+786 KDFELQKQIKD

-871 RGGFIEEALNKYN
+871 RGGFIEEALKKYN

-894 IAETLGKANDG
+894 IAETLGKDNDG

-934 WEKLSKILRETKPE
+934 WEKMSKILRETKPE
-948 IWASYAESQVF
+948 VWASYAESQVF
-959 QAMGKNI
+959 QAMGRNI

-976 GVFNAFTEYLNRYND
+976 GVFNAFSEYLARYND

-1024 GAIVHVVNKIKQ
+1024 GAILHMVNTIKQ
-1036 SYDNRLAYLRENQI
+1036 SYENRLEYLKKVQM
-1050 QAEKQYEGPN
+1050 QAAQTSTGPK
-1060 PEDPSPMNH
+1060 PGDPSSMNPASQGAVTT
-1069 KETKEG
+1069 EVVPTQAITPEG
-1075 KVEPDKVIVVTD
+1075 L
-1087 EGEFEIDDP
+1087 IDIDTPEP
-1096 DDGPTPPVTIEE
+1096 DDGPKPKTSKKDLKDEPIP
-1108 ISEEEKPEPE
+1108 EKVEL
-1118 PVDAK
+1118 D
-1123 SHNIAPAT
+1123 SDTQSIAPAT

-1137 IYNDKHGEYV
+1137 IYNDKHSEFV
-1147 SAIEGLE
+1147 PANKGLE
-1154 NTGIAPDA
+1154 NTGMLTDA
-1162 YQMAKLAY
+1162 YQMAQLTY
-1170 TELKDAGTFDFLNSG
+1170 TTLKDAGTFEFLNSDS
-1185 GVKVGDEIIFGIEE
+1185 VEVGDEIIFGIEE
-1199 EFEKKKAEAI
+1199 EFEKKKEKAI
-1209 TYKDSI
+1209 TNKDSI
-1215 YRQSPTVFMYKRLAD
+1215 YLQKPTVFMYKRLAD

-1249 KTIREAVTELYN
+1249 KAIREAVTELYN
-1261 KRGEGVNEVYLE
+1261 KRADGTPMVTLE
-1273 KKDAAEDLKPFFD
+1273 KKDAAEDMQEFFD
-1286 VSLVTGGIIKYTKD
+1286 VSLVTGGIIKYTKE
-1300 YAPITFDT
+1300 YTPISFDT

-1314 IISNGSLVTN
+1314 VITNNALVVN
-1324 EKSVDGRVLIRPN
+1324 EKTVNGKVLVKPE
-1337 TAASSNGGVMILLPD
+1337 TLAASRGGLMILLPD

-1358 PAFISMPT
+1358 PAFVSMPT
-1366 LGEAV
+1366 LGEAL
-1371 KENPDKNIVKK
+1371 KENPDKEVVKK
-1382 VQKILAEIADIN
+1382 VQDILSQIADIQ
-1394 NRTTLAGKVDEKAIP
+1394 NRTILSIKVSEEKIP
-1409 KELAYLNE
+1409 AEMGYLVD
-1417 QLSKYV
+1417 QLSQYL
-1423 DLGRDL
+1423 DFGRDL
-1429 FIRYKNDSRGPRI
+1429 FIKYRNDERGPRI
-1442 LIGTVAR
+1442 LIGKYTREANGKKKTRTVTNDKGHSYQQFYA
-1449 DSDGKRKV
+1449 
-1457 KDNLVDIDTGKRVKK
+1457 DIT
-1472 FYSDIV
+1472 
-1478 AIPLTEGSVEERVEK
+1478 AIPLDKGTVEERTTQ
-1493 LTDSL
+1493 LTNNIS
-1498 SKALFYPQPDFLK
+1498 SALFYPKPENIK
-1511 EDNSGE
+1511 KDNKGD

-1527 TNISDPRL
+1527 TNISEPRL

-1541 TGKIVSGESARNA
+1541 TGKTFNGESVRNSKGSA
-1554 RQSGRIAS
+1554 KPAEVVYKTINNY
-1562 DKDVEKF
+1562 VE
-1569 SRTAEAFVYAR
+1569 SINNNDTL
-1580 NHEADIEMSLENDA
+1580 NTDIEYKDGA
-1594 IIFAGDNHILSENY
+1594 IIFEGDNTIFSEN
-1608 EWREPFTVLGHGFK
+1608 RPIAKTFTVFTK
-1622 QPRKAL
+1622 SFTSPRMAL
-1628 AYIRARYFSDTTA
+1628 AYARALYFK
-1641 ANDIL
+1641 DIQAM
-1646 NAKSIDEAEEIAS
+1646 NSILHSSSIEEAEEKAKL
-1659 HVGSQEEWNKVHK
+1659 VGKQSEWDKVRH
-1672 EAVILVTKSVKQLL
+1672 EAVILITSGVY
-1686 NKDAFKEDNDVINAI
+1686 DALEKNEQAVINAI
-1701 NYLGYRVEDTNH
+1701 GYSGDRIEDKSH
-1713 TYKGNDVPALD
+1713 TYKGNDSPALN
-1724 WNLFFDYDNK
+1724 WNLYYDHKANNIKLKYVAYFNHNGPKPGEEGQTSTFTQATGTLVDTTTLSEVKVDPRVDPTVTGKPKDDTTDSEGELEGEEVSNVALSIMNK
-1734 LLGIPHYNDFVD
+1734 VEEPTEGAKTPAEEATLED
-1746 GINPS
+1746 GTTGGSSEKQDDEEKVSNFSLYYIGVPPS
-1751 NSTSSTDDFLSA
+1751 NNDSLR
-1763 AVSTLNPKT
+1763 
-1772 TPTNPT
+1772 
-1778 GITPE
+1778 
-1783 ATVVTPN
+1783 
-1790 GDGTNSN
+1790 
-1797 EILPGNTTP
+1797 LP
-1806 EPPVTPKPEQGTG
+1806 
-1819 GGTDTST
+1819 
-1826 LFTQGVGASTLTPEG
+1826 
-1841 SNQEGKAKPASTLV
+1841 
-1855 VSILNIGQKRN
+1855 
-1866 PDSTGNGEVNN
+1866 
-1877 GEQPSGE
+1877 
-1884 PKASPTDNKGKTGK
+1884 
-1898 GGNSLIQPDNDV
+1898 
-1910 YNRKRAFPK
+1910 PK
-1919 YKIGEEFD
+1919 YKIGEDFD
-1927 FVKES
+1927 FTKES
-1932 NWVKSKLGWDIQ
+1932 KWVQSKLGWDIQ

-1949 QNVTK
+1949 TGVINSRK
-1954 GRNGEVQ
+1954 GEAQ
-1961 GYYDSRTGKIV
+1961 GYYDSKTGKIV

-2015 KDNILSDVIDDVFK
+2015 KDNILSDVIDEVFK
-2029 MDSEEIMAELFAQ
+2029 MDSEEIMAELFVQ
-2042 YIGAD
+2042 YIGED
-2047 TYGKP
+2047 TYGKS

-2060 ALKKIESLM
+2060 ALKKIENLM

-2087 TPYSEENEANLRKK
+2087 TPYSEQNEADLRKK

-2121 YRTSDGYLPIKSLF
+2121 YRTSNGYLPIKGLF

-2148 EDNAEDTLEIEEAG
+2148 EDNAEDALEREEAG
-2162 NVELTIH
+2162 NVDSTIH
-2169 SDDEVLT
+2169 PNDEVLT
-2176 PSDFVDNKVNEDK
+2176 MSDLVEDVVTEEK

-2199 KVNPELTEE
+2199 EVDPELTEK

-2223 EVIYDEDKQKY
+2223 EVIDDEDKQKY

-2259 RVPMWYIKNALD
+2259 RVPIWYIKNALD

-2284 NANAIMRD
+2284 KANAIMRD
-2292 ILNTTA
+2292 ILNTTV

-2335 TLDIPDLDVNIIGN
+2335 TLNIPDLDVNIIGN

-2363 YKKTVNKIAGQIIAQ
+2363 YKETVNKIAGQIIAQ

-2386 VERVKQIKDD
+2386 VERVNQIKDD

-2403 EIVERQKLCKNI
+2403 DIIEREKLCKNI
-2415 F
+2415 FKR

>member
-1 MAQLKTDPAQK
+1 MAQLKTDPAKK
-12 GLTPLKSIAQKAK
+12 GLTPLKSIAQKAQN
-25 DTGERQFF
+25 TGENQYF
-33 TIAHPE
+33 TVSQPE
-39 FEEKY
+39 FIEKY
-44 RQEDSFLPRNFSLPD
+44 RREDITPPANFSFPKGLD
-59 MPLADYNQAILD
+59 LKDYNEAVRD
-71 YGSRDNIDLEDF
+71 YGSHDLIDVEDF
-83 KARREG
+83 KAKRQG
-89 IFEKIAKGVGGLI
+89 IFETIAKGTGALI
-102 NNAVVDIAGIAGLIY
+102 TNALFDTAGMVGLIY

-123 WDLTGGYLT
+123 WDVTGGFLT

-152 FWLDGINKMAESTNE
+152 AFLKVLNDSVESINED
-167 ALRIH
+167 LRIY
-172 KTREEQGE
+172 KTKEDRGD
-180 IAPFGVGMVM
+180 IMPMNIGTVM
-190 DAVAQMGHTVPH
+190 EAVAQFGHTVPT
-202 IMLSMMGI
+202 IALTMAGI
-210 SPVITGILTGVQEA
+210 PPVITGLLSGVQEA

-236 RLRDDKNYQ
+236 RQRDDRNYQ

-254 EDLISPYLKDFDA
+254 EDLLAPYLKDFDA

-275 ARATGLIDPNDTRT
+275 ARAAGLIDPNDTRT
-289 PNERKADAKRELISQ
+289 PNERKADARRELISQ
-304 LFQDAN
+304 LFQDDN
-310 IQQQSATI
+310 IKQQSATI
-318 DAAKDDL
+318 DTAKDDL

-340 VGALFATEAVLL
+340 VGALFATEAILL

-358 MANFLGNVGSYSK
+358 MASFLGNVGSYNK

-381 FGDKTLGKVANNTL
+381 FGDKTLGKVANATL

-409 ALEKEIVESVK
+409 ALEKELAESVK

-453 ALAQA
+453 ALSQA

-490 AEGAKGLISTEAL
+490 DAGAKGLISTEAL
-503 QQGVIAALSTF
+503 QQGVIAALSTA

-537 KHNLIEQWKGMTR
+537 KHNLWEQWKGMTR

-625 EAFSALNQSIDNL
+625 EAFSALNQSIDSL

-651 TKEFDSVNNREFYTG
+651 TKEFDSVNNREYYTG

-673 KLNESPEDLAK
+673 KLNESAEDLAK

-786 RDFELQKQIKD
+786 KDFEIQKQIKD

-871 RGGFIEEALNKYN
+871 RGGFIEEALKKYN

-894 IAETLGKANDG
+894 VAETLGKANDG

-926 QKERDLYK
+926 QRERDLYK
-934 WEKLSKILRETKPE
+934 WEKLSKALRETKPE

-959 QAMGKNI
+959 QAMGRNL

-976 GVFNAFTEYLNRYND
+976 GVFNAFSEYLARYND

-1000 DVTDFLSEMQQKYNL
+1000 DVTDFLSKMQQKYNL
-1015 DSSEVSDLA
+1015 DDSEVSDLA
-1024 GAIVHVVNKIKQ
+1024 GAIIHIVTKIKQ

-1050 QAEKQYEGPN
+1050 QAEKHYEGPKS
-1060 PEDPSPMNH
+1060 EDASPMNQE
-1069 KETKEG
+1069 ETEEG
-1075 KVEPDKVIVVTD
+1075 KVEPEKVIVVTP
-1087 EGEFEIDDP
+1087 EGEIEIELD

-1108 ISEEEKPEPE
+1108 IKEEEKPELE

-1123 SHNIAPAT
+1123 SHNITPAT
-1131 SEHNKT
+1131 SEHNKST
-1137 IYNDKHGEYV
+1137 YNEKHGAYV
-1147 SAIEGLE
+1147 PATEGLE
-1154 NTGIAPDA
+1154 NTGIVSDA
-1162 YQMAKLAY
+1162 YQMAQLTY
-1170 TELKDAGTFDFLNSG
+1170 TTLKDAGTFEFLNSG
-1185 GVKVGDEIIFGIEE
+1185 KVEVGDEIIFGIEE

-1209 TYKDSI
+1209 TNKDSI
-1215 YRQSPTVFMYKRLAD
+1215 YLQKPTVFMYKRLAD

-1249 KTIREAVTELYN
+1249 KAIREAVTELYN
-1261 KRGEGVNEVYLE
+1261 NKGEGVTEVYLE
-1273 KKDAAEDLKPFFD
+1273 KKDVAEDLKSFFD

-1358 PAFISMPT
+1358 PAFVSMPT

-1371 KENPDKNIVKK
+1371 KENPDKNIVKE

-1394 NRTTLAGKVDEKAIP
+1394 NRTVWGSKVEESEIP
-1409 KELAYLNE
+1409 KELASLKE

-1423 DLGRDL
+1423 DLGRDM
-1429 FIRYKNDSRGPRI
+1429 FITYKNDSRGPRI

-1449 DSDGKRKV
+1449 DEKGNRKL
-1457 KDNLVDIDTGKRVKK
+1457 KGNYDLNTGKTTKR

-1478 AIPLTEGSVEERVEK
+1478 AVPLTEGTVEERVEK

-1498 SKALFYPQPDFLK
+1498 SKSLFYPQPDYLK
-1511 EDNSGE
+1511 GDNSGE

-1527 TNISDPRL
+1527 TNISDSRL

-1541 TGKIVSGESARNA
+1541 TGKIVGGESARNA
-1554 RQSGRIAS
+1554 RKSGRIAE
-1562 DKDVEKF
+1562 DKDVANF
-1569 SRTAEAFVYAR
+1569 TRITEAFVHAR
-1580 NHEADIEMSLENDA
+1580 NSEADIDMELTEDGA
-1594 IIFAGDNHILSENY
+1594 IIFTGDNHILSENY
-1608 EWREPFTVLGHGFK
+1608 KWREPFQVLGSNFTE
-1622 QPRKAL
+1622 PRKAL
-1628 AYIRARYFSDTTA
+1628 SYIRARYFGDTTA
-1641 ANDIL
+1641 ANNIL

-1672 EAVILVTKSVKQLL
+1672 EAVILVTKSVKQMMSKSEFYKDD
-1686 NKDAFKEDNDVINAI
+1686 NKTINYI
-1701 NYLGYRVEDTNH
+1701 NYLGYRVEDSSH
-1713 TYKGNDVPALD
+1713 TYNGNDVPALD
-1724 WNLFFDYDNK
+1724 WNLFFDLDN
-1734 LLGIPHYNDFVD
+1734 GILEITHYQDFVN

-1751 NSTSSTDDFLSA
+1751 NSTGSNDDFLSA
-1763 AVSTLNPKT
+1763 ADSTLKT
-1772 TPTNPT
+1772 PPTNPEGVT
-1778 GITPE
+1778 SEPN
-1783 ATVVTPN
+1783 VVTPT
-1790 GDGTNSN
+1790 GVKPTGN
-1797 EILPGNTTP
+1797 EELPGNSTP
-1806 EPPVTPKPEQGTG
+1806 EPQQGTG
-1819 GGTDTST
+1819 EGTDTTIVYDQKS
-1826 LFTQGVGASTLTPEG
+1826 GAITLTPKSGNKEG
-1841 SNQEGKAKPASTLV
+1841 EAKPASTL
-1855 VSILNIGQKRN
+1855 IGTALNIGKKQN
-1866 PDSTGNGEVNN
+1866 PDSTGS
-1877 GEQPSGE
+1877 GEQTSGE
-1884 PKASPTDNKGKTGK
+1884 TKTSSTDSSNKPK
-1898 GGNSLIQPDNDV
+1898 GGNPLIPTLND
-1910 YNRKRAFPK
+1910 RAFPK

-1927 FVKES
+1927 FAKES

-1949 QNVTK
+1949 QGVARS
-1954 GRNGEVQ
+1954 RNGEVQ

-2015 KDNILSDVIDDVFK
+2015 KDNILSDVIDEVFK

-2087 TPYSEENEANLRKK
+2087 TPYSEDNEANLRKK

-2121 YRTSDGYLPIKSLF
+2121 YRTSNGYLPIKGLF
-2135 DAINKGEFNKTKI
+2135 DAINRGEFNKTKI
-2148 EDNAEDTLEIEEAG
+2148 EDNAEDALKREEAG
-2162 NVELTIH
+2162 DVDLIIH

-2176 PSDFVDNKVNEDK
+2176 TDDLTGSEVTEGE
-2189 LPDTEDRDLP
+2189 LPDTEDKDLP
-2199 KVNPELTEE
+2199 EVNPELTEE

-2213 LDSLMEEKEK
+2213 LDSLMEEREK

-2234 QLKNNIITRYSK
+2234 QLKNNIITKYSK

-2271 NYGKIGFLKAYHR
+2271 NYGKIGFLKGYHR
-2284 NANAIMRD
+2284 KADAIMRD

-2319 RALKRNLKA
+2319 RALKRNLKT
-2328 AFPEHIE
+2328 AFPEHVE

-2386 VERVKQIKDD
+2386 VERVNQIKDD
-2396 TSRNEAL
+2396 TSRTEAL
-2403 EIVERQKLCKNI
+2403 DIVKRQKLCKNI

>member
-1 MAQLKTDPAQK
+1 MAQLKTDPAKK
-12 GLTPLKSIAQKAK
+12 GLTPLKSIAQKAQN
-25 DTGERQFF
+25 TGENQYF
-33 TIAHPE
+33 TVSQPE
-39 FEEKY
+39 FIEKY
-44 RQEDSFLPRNFSLPD
+44 RRDDIAPPANFSFPKGLD
-59 MPLADYNQAILD
+59 LKDYNEAVRD
-71 YGSRDNIDLEDF
+71 YGSDDLIDVEDF
-83 KARREG
+83 KAKRQG
-89 IFEKIAKGVGGLI
+89 IFETIAKGTGALI
-102 NNAVVDIAGIAGLIY
+102 TNALFDTAGMVGLIY
-117 GAGKTV
+117 GAGKTA
-123 WDLTGGYLT
+123 WDLTGGFLT
-132 GETQKRDGWSIL
+132 GETQKRNGWSIL

-152 FWLDGINKMAESTNE
+152 AFLKVLNDSVESVNE
-167 ALRIH
+167 DLRIY
-172 KTREEQGE
+172 KTKEDRGD
-180 IAPFGVGMVM
+180 IIPMNIGTVM
-190 DAVAQMGHTVPH
+190 EAVAQFGHTVPT
-202 IMLSMMGI
+202 IALTMAGI
-210 SPVITGILTGVQEA
+210 PPVITGLLSGVQEA

-236 RLRDDKNYQ
+236 RQRDDRNYQ

-275 ARATGLIDPNDTRT
+275 ARAAGLIDPNDTRT

-304 LFQDAN
+304 LFQDDN
-310 IQQQSATI
+310 IKQQSATI

-358 MANFLGNVGSYSK
+358 MASFLGNVGSYSK

-381 FGDKTLGKVANNTL
+381 FGDKTLGKVANATL

-409 ALEKEIVESVK
+409 ALEKELAESVK

-446 LQEMGQE
+446 LQEIGQE
-453 ALAQA
+453 ALSQA

-490 AEGAKGLISTEAL
+490 AAGAKGLISTEAL
-503 QQGVIAALSTF
+503 QQGVIAALSTA

-537 KHNLIEQWKGMTR
+537 KHNLWEQWKGMTR

-625 EAFSALNQSIDNL
+625 EAFSALNQSIDSL

-651 TKEFDSVNNREFYTG
+651 TQEFDSVNNREFYTG

-819 PENLSSKTIA
+819 PENLSSKTIT

-871 RGGFIEEALNKYN
+871 RGGFIEEALKKYN

-894 IAETLGKANDG
+894 VAETLGKAYDG
-905 IFNDMKELIDRL
+905 IFNDMKELLDRL

-926 QKERDLYK
+926 QRERDLYK
-934 WEKLSKILRETKPE
+934 WEKLSKNLRETKPE

-959 QAMGKNI
+959 QAMGRNI

-976 GVFNAFTEYLNRYND
+976 GVFNAFSEYIARYND

-1015 DSSEVSDLA
+1015 DVSEVNDLA

-1036 SYDNRLAYLRENQI
+1036 SYDNRLAYLRENKI
-1050 QAEKQYEGPN
+1050 KAEKQYEGPK
-1060 PEDPSPMNH
+1060 PEDPSTMNH
-1069 KETKEG
+1069 KETEEG
-1075 KVEPDKVIVVTD
+1075 KVEPEKVVVVTD

-1096 DDGPTPPVTIEE
+1096 DDVGPTPPVTIEE
-1108 ISEEEKPEPE
+1108 IEEEEKPELE
-1118 PVDAK
+1118 PADAK

-1137 IYNDKHGEYV
+1137 VYNDKHGAYV
-1147 SAIEGLE
+1147 PAIDGLE
-1154 NTGIAPDA
+1154 KTGIAPDA

-1170 TELKDAGTFDFLNSG
+1170 TTLKDAGTFEFLNSG
-1185 GVKVGDEIIFGIEE
+1185 NVEVGDEIIFGIEE
-1199 EFEKKKAEAI
+1199 EFEKKKAEVI
-1209 TYKDSI
+1209 TNKDSI
-1215 YRQSPTVFMYKRLAD
+1215 YLQKPTVFMYKRLAD

-1249 KTIREAVTELYN
+1249 KAIREAVLEKFAN
-1261 KRGEGVNEVYLE
+1261 REVGETEVYLE
-1273 KKDAAEDLKPFFD
+1273 KKDAAEDLKTFFD
-1286 VSLVTGGIIKYTKD
+1286 VSLVTGGIIKYTTE
-1300 YAPITFDT
+1300 YTPIAFDT

-1324 EKSVDGRVLIRPN
+1324 EKSVDGRVLIRPA
-1337 TAASSNGGVMILLPD
+1337 TAASSNGAVMILLPD

-1371 KENPDKNIVKK
+1371 KENPDKNIVKE

-1394 NRTTLAGKVDEKAIP
+1394 NRIVWGSKVEESEIP

-1442 LIGTVAR
+1442 LVGTVAR
-1449 DSDGKRKV
+1449 DSDGKRKL
-1457 KDNLVDIDTGKRVKK
+1457 KDDLVNLDTGKRVKK

-1478 AIPLTEGSVEERVEK
+1478 AIPLTEGTVEERVEK

-1498 SKALFYPQPDFLK
+1498 SKALFYPQPDLLK
-1511 EDNSGE
+1511 DDNSGE

-1541 TGKIVSGESARNA
+1541 TGKAVSGESARNA
-1554 RQSGRIAS
+1554 RQSGRIAD
-1562 DKDVEKF
+1562 DKDVANF
-1569 SRTAEAFVYAR
+1569 TRIVDAFVHVR
-1580 NHEADIEMSLENDA
+1580 NSEADIDMALTEDSVV
-1594 IIFAGDNHILSENY
+1594 FTGDNHILSENY
-1608 EWREPFTVLGHGFK
+1608 KWSESFKVLGQGFTE
-1622 QPRKAL
+1622 PRRAL
-1628 AYIRARYFSDTTA
+1628 SYIRARYFGDTQA
-1641 ANDIL
+1641 ANNII
-1646 NAKSIDEAEEIAS
+1646 NAKSITEAEEIAS
-1659 HVGSQEEWNKVHK
+1659 HIGSQEEWDKVHK
-1672 EAVILVTKSVKQLL
+1672 EAVILVTKSVKQLISDKSKFGND
-1686 NKDAFKEDNDVINAI
+1686 NKVINYI
-1701 NYLGYRVEDTNH
+1701 NYLGLRVVDTSH
-1713 TYKGNDVPALD
+1713 TYVGNDIPALD
-1724 WNLFFDYDNK
+1724 WNLFFDYDN
-1734 LLGIPHYNDFVD
+1734 GILKMPHYNDFVN
-1746 GINPS
+1746 GIKPS
-1751 NSTSSTDDFLSA
+1751 GSTSSTDDFLSA
-1763 AVSTLNPKT
+1763 AASTLTSTSTTTNPT
-1772 TPTNPT
+1772 PPTNPT
-1778 GITPE
+1778 GVTPG
-1783 ATVVTPN
+1783 TDVVTPN
-1790 GDGTNSN
+1790 GVVTDSSET
-1797 EILPGNTTP
+1797 LPGNPTP
-1806 EPPVTPKPEQGTG
+1806 EPPITPDP
-1819 GGTDTST
+1819 DTT
-1826 LFTQGVGASTLTPEG
+1826 IVYDQKGGASTLTPEG
-1841 SNQEGKAKPASTLV
+1841 GNTEGKVKPTSGLLDK
-1855 VSILNIGQKRN
+1855 LNLTPKPQTPN
-1866 PDSTGNGEVNN
+1866 TNN
-1877 GEQPSGE
+1877 GG
-1884 PKASPTDNKGKTGK
+1884 KAN
-1898 GGNSLIQPDNDV
+1898 NSLIQPDNDE

-1949 QNVTK
+1949 QGVAR

-2015 KDNILSDVIDDVFK
+2015 KDNILSDVIDEVFK

-2121 YRTSDGYLPIKSLF
+2121 YRTSNGYLPIKGLF

-2148 EDNAEDTLEIEEAG
+2148 EDNAEDALEREEAS
-2162 NVELTIH
+2162 NVDSTIH

-2176 PSDFVDNKVNEDK
+2176 TDDLTGSEVNEGE
-2189 LPDTEDRDLP
+2189 LPDTEERDLP
-2199 KVNPELTEE
+2199 KVDPELTEE

-2223 EVIYDEDKQKY
+2223 EVIDDEDKQKY
-2234 QLKNNIITRYSK
+2234 QLKNNIITKYSK
-2246 ELDDRLNMLPFEV
+2246 DLDDRLNMLPFEV

-2292 ILNTTA
+2292 ILNTTE

-2335 TLDIPDLDVNIIGN
+2335 TENIPDLDVNIIGN
-2349 LTDIKVQRFLKNQN
+2349 LADIKVQRFLKNQN

-2386 VERVKQIKDD
+2386 VERVNQIKDD
-2396 TSRNEAL
+2396 TSRTEAL
-2403 EIVERQKLCKNI
+2403 DIVERQKLCKNI
-2415 F
+2415 FKR